1 MADDY
6 LFKGIEA
13 PSDSPADSFVD
24 TVAAAGGLVGAAF
37 VFSRTKRGAR
47 VLSKLDP
54 IIGQVERRL
63 SKITDD
69 GANAI
74 TLSEL
79 EGYANQALRGNFP
92 KPSSTVTADEQTD
105 ILRDTFNR
113 TLNLQA
119 DAEKHLQGLYHSQ
132 VIDSIATDFK
142 DAGVNQATID
152 NMVDAI
158 NNIVPS
164 QRYDGTVGF
173 SERLKNTLRDVV
185 MDGDSEH
192 AIFDD
197 TDVALQAIQN
207 LTRKQSFEDWQ
218 SVGGRGE
225 KITENFID
233 NQIRDIGELLEK
245 HQAKK
250 TGEIHDFALAD
261 FVKQKQADAAID
273 NGALD
278 VPIISRNGKRD
289 IIDVDNALDK
299 IRSDSRTAFLAD
311 LFENAKYNDS
321 TKYVDGEVSNTPNLD
336 KIKSEA
342 RGIVGDTLFGK
353 LFGLD
358 DLSPRNQLGVDVYSN
373 VQFKLGMANFQKEG
387 TLLVR
392 NRDKLYRQDLT
403 TGKME
408 QMDISGYNWHSAN
421 DDIVHHSRIMS
432 QYGVQQEKT
441 NWAQLGRSEGAKRLT
456 DVDGDNL
463 YALRNT
469 NIYQLS
475 ESELSAL
482 GRRAY
487 SHARAVQSI
496 DIDLEKNTEKIVLDL
511 AASKEGIKKDTL
523 SKIRDVY
530 HAKSE
535 SAKRRILRN
544 IYVDQVD
551 NLDLLSVVKAASDGK
566 KINARLR
573 DDGIGIGSEALY
585 KIKSVEET
593 INEAVVKNAVDSLGK
608 TQAEAYA
615 KIDSLNISPG
625 EKQKLKDMYTLEK
638 YKKESGIN
646 VIKDRHNFN
655 RYKQDIGSAVF
666 KKIQDTLDDSPEADR
681 ILGHYLGNSKD
692 IHYDYGKKG
701 NAAAPVLARKSL
713 DVKKIITS
721 WNSGD
726 LNGLM
731 QGISDSAKGLFANSK
746 LSQTT
751 WLGKITG
758 GHLDFSNNSTANDLS
773 VAGSTLYKMVS
784 RLSGGLNMLDPGAFT
799 GVVNN
804 WLTRGIAQF
813 INIGHGLGLHE
824 NATRSSLEIIDKLL
838 FKRVL
843 PASFLYTQ
851 LDWADDTFNLNEN
864 FQTGLAN
871 IDLGFRKFTDATGL
885 TDAFKLAK
893 MANPMAQY
901 ISGDYRPYQSYEER
915 LDYYQNGKDPI
926 RAGRYWVWGSSNE
939 FRGSSISYWE
949 DNSLKLA
956 KSDYKTE
963 GIYGGYFNK
972 WMHSPIPT
980 LSNPLSPLIYALNP
994 YWLEEM
1000 HSEDRPYLESGPLFE
1015 SNTLQGLIL
1024 NPTLG
1029 EIIKPKKKYH
1039 EDRMWFGRDVKAVMY
1054 HMNQQIQEQS
1064 QDTRY
1069 LIFQNG
1075 RLGVYD
1081 FTAFDHTTDNE
1092 YVQSSDQQYSQQ
1104 APMYASAADYVK
1116 YINPDGTVN
1125 PEVASLQP
1133 VTSGTGSAISAMNNA
1148 IYSGSS
1154 PYTNPNGMYI
1164 QQRVRRGRS
1173 KGSLEEILNNA
1184 DLYNNLMNSNG
1195 GRDYLDELQT
1205 TSRLLTG
1212 IYGYIG
1218 SSVFGRDE
1226 SKFIA
1231 NAGDIDSFTR
1241 QFWDAGVGG
1250 LGGETAEIGRRFLPE
1265 FSRRRRVNP
1274 LMNTMADQHA
1284 WLPEKFYMGDAY
1296 CISKNT
1302 MVEVGNLDYL
1312 AADEVIENKSVI
1324 TDHTGQNTIV
1334 NKIVCRKI
1342 ELKEKVYSIKVNSL
1356 FAFNYEFSENH
1367 PLLITESTNNTT
1379 KELSD
1384 YSLSYYNKAN
1394 IILNALKRGINS
1406 KKILAD
1412 IVNISINDVCQLWK
1426 RMAQDDLIFDYKLD
1440 KYNIYLKNYKL
1451 YDINLLKNRLSWKKA
1466 KDVKVGN
1473 YVAYPIPE
1481 SKDEEIVIDLGLLIP
1496 EYISTEKYIYTSK
1509 VRNKQFIEIY
1519 EYLENN
1525 GVPTFKRG
1533 ERKLLLEK
1541 MGWNDKV
1548 YENVQAKFRNKKI
1561 LKRIPRKFVL
1571 TKQICYAFGLY
1582 LAEGWNNGCWVGM
1595 AHNVNERD
1603 YAYNAFLGFKQIDPY
1618 ISFSFKRT
1626 DKTNGAYSGFGSS
1639 VIAELL
1645 NKLFNKGAYNKKM
1658 PEFFWNA
1665 KEECVLGLLEGYI
1678 CGDGCNLITKS
1689 GYGSEIEKISVS
1701 SCNKKLL
1708 YQVRKLL
1715 LRFNIVGSINI
1726 HNKEPK
1732 KNKINKYIVTSGI
1745 AYTLS
1750 IRGKKASILSELLFG
1765 KSLLPI
1771 NNKAK
1776 ESSHYYINN
1785 GYLYLRIEDIKEI
1798 DTVKEVYGYQVN
1810 QNNSFCVVGFA
1821 THNTKVIN
1829 GEARLPG
1836 AGYEA
1841 INQLHPDQF
1850 ASDGYGAIDRYKIL
1864 ADIAPNSPEYKY
1876 WKQIVKMM
1884 NSDEAKK
1891 VLQDTEEMVKHQG
1904 KKHDFFNY
1912 KFLGKTTVSQDGH
1925 IEEVLS
1931 NGKFKIAGD
1940 DRLYQIA
1947 GVKFKENGFMSKQ
1960 QLLQVIQP
1968 GQRVTMRI
1976 DDEERTDNPDAPQ
1989 APIRAALFL
1998 NGENIS
2004 DTLREVGL
2012 AEYDMDDSSAAGAY
2026 ANYNTFGRIFGSAAE
2041 LVTHAQIPILHSQF
2055 MRINDP
2061 LEEYRSDQLY
2071 GSGFASWEDI
2081 VDTMLVPT
2089 FEQSKTSFVKDLVA
2103 DSAYRYYKGINSR
2116 ALDNVS
2122 KSRLAVAKFASTYL
2136 DGPAL
2141 AGEITGRFTFVGANA
2156 VERKEKLSRAFRFA
2170 GNAFAMT
2177 TSTDDPMYATYAWGR
2192 MGYDIGS
2199 HLNLFDK
2206 FISDESSIGRFAE
2219 HLFGSVD
2226 NKGIESLVDFA
2237 KRTRASRM
2245 LQAAA
2250 FAGTGLAIAL
2260 AKNNPITEALGIDH
2274 VYTPDNVEKRWDTE
2288 EYFDRLRYIK
2298 YMGLYEA
2305 AKEKAKAEEGV
2316 DVDKL
2321 YQHQEALRAE
2331 MDGDVSITDMMA
2343 SVLTSGTPSND
2354 PLAQWINKKFG
2365 RLSEDMTTL
2374 VAGEWTEQAIMYHQV
2389 AESTV
2394 YALNK
2399 DSEYSDIIRA
2409 LPSTEKEYFVEF
2421 AKVTNEKQR
2430 RAILRNVSPSLAK
2443 ALRLVWYQE
2452 ETETESN
2459 ESYFTTHNLP
2469 GPLWQGWEASS
2480 NLEDIKAK
2488 VIYNEGM
2495 QFADFGIYSSTY
2507 EDPEVINAPN
2517 IENIRNG
2524 DDPITVRAKINT
2536 VLSGIGLT
2544 EKQIQVNPT
2553 QQDSIIDI
2561 VTNVTSVLGYK
2572 IDKALSFL

>member
-37 VFSRTKRGAR
+37 AFSRTKRGAR

-92 KPSSTVTADEQTD
+92 RPSSVVTADKQTD
-105 ILRDTFNR
+105 IIRDTANR
-113 TLNLQA
+113 ILNLQA
-119 DAEKHLQGLYHSQ
+119 DAEKYSQNLYHAQ
-132 VIDSIATDFK
+132 VIDTIATDFK

-158 NNIVPS
+158 NSIAPS
-164 QRYDGTVGF
+164 QRYDGSLGF

-185 MDGDSEH
+185 MDGESEH
-192 AIFDD
+192 AAFDD
-197 TDVALQAIQN
+197 TDVALRAIQN
-207 LTRKQSFEDWQ
+207 LTRKESLADWQ
-218 SVGGRGE
+218 SVGSRGE

-261 FVKQKQADAAID
+261 FVKQKQVDAAID

-278 VPIISRNGKRD
+278 VPIVSRNGKRD
-289 IIDVDNALDK
+289 IIDIDNALDK
-299 IRSDSRTAFLAD
+299 IRSNDKTTFLAD
-311 LFENAKYNDS
+311 LLENAKYNDS
-321 TKYVDGEVSNTPNLD
+321 TKYVDGEVLNTPNLD

-373 VQFKLGMANFQKEG
+373 AQFKLGMANFQKEG

-408 QMDISGYNWHSAN
+408 QMDISGYNWQSAN
-421 DDIVHHSRIMS
+421 DDIVHYGRLMN

-441 NWAQLGRSEGAKRLT
+441 NLAQLGRSEGAKRLT
-456 DVDGDNL
+456 DVDGNNL
-463 YALRNT
+463 YALRNI
-469 NIYQLS
+469 NINQLS

-535 SAKRRILRN
+535 SAKRRILRD
-544 IYVDQVD
+544 IDVDQVD
-551 NLDLLSVVKAASDGK
+551 NLDLLSVTKAAHDGK

-593 INEAVVKNAVDSLGK
+593 VNEAVVKNAVDSLGK

-625 EKQKLKDMYTLEK
+625 EKQKLKDMYTIEK

-655 RYKQDIGSAVF
+655 RDKQDIGSAVF
-666 KKIQDTLDDSPEADR
+666 DKIQKTLDDSPEADR
-681 ILGHYLGNSKD
+681 ILGHYLGNGKD
-692 IHYDYGKKG
+692 IHFDFGKKG

-726 LNGLM
+726 LNGIM

-751 WLGKITG
+751 FLGKITG
-758 GHLDFSNNSTANDLS
+758 GHLDFSNNTTGNDLS
-773 VAGSTLYKMVS
+773 VAGAYLYKMGH

-980 LSNPLSPLIYALNP
+980 LSNPLSPLIYTLNP

-1081 FTAFDHTTDNE
+1081 FTAFDHPTDNE
-1092 YVQSSDQQYSQQ
+1092 YVQSGDQQYAPQ

-1164 QQRVRRGRS
+1164 QQRVRRGRP

-1296 CISKNT
+1296 
-1302 MVEVGNLDYL
+1302 
-1312 AADEVIENKSVI
+1312 
-1324 TDHTGQNTIV
+1324 
-1334 NKIVCRKI
+1334 
-1342 ELKEKVYSIKVNSL
+1342 
-1356 FAFNYEFSENH
+1356 
-1367 PLLITESTNNTT
+1367 
-1379 KELSD
+1379 
-1384 YSLSYYNKAN
+1384 
-1394 IILNALKRGINS
+1394 
-1406 KKILAD
+1406 
-1412 IVNISINDVCQLWK
+1412 
-1426 RMAQDDLIFDYKLD
+1426 
-1440 KYNIYLKNYKL
+1440 
-1451 YDINLLKNRLSWKKA
+1451 
-1466 KDVKVGN
+1466 
-1473 YVAYPIPE
+1473 
-1481 SKDEEIVIDLGLLIP
+1481 
-1496 EYISTEKYIYTSK
+1496 
-1509 VRNKQFIEIY
+1509 
-1519 EYLENN
+1519 
-1525 GVPTFKRG
+1525 
-1533 ERKLLLEK
+1533 
-1541 MGWNDKV
+1541 
-1548 YENVQAKFRNKKI
+1548 
-1561 LKRIPRKFVL
+1561 
-1571 TKQICYAFGLY
+1571 
-1582 LAEGWNNGCWVGM
+1582 
-1595 AHNVNERD
+1595 
-1603 YAYNAFLGFKQIDPY
+1603 
-1618 ISFSFKRT
+1618 
-1626 DKTNGAYSGFGSS
+1626 
-1639 VIAELL
+1639 
-1645 NKLFNKGAYNKKM
+1645 
-1658 PEFFWNA
+1658 
-1665 KEECVLGLLEGYI
+1665 
-1678 CGDGCNLITKS
+1678 
-1689 GYGSEIEKISVS
+1689 
-1701 SCNKKLL
+1701 
-1708 YQVRKLL
+1708 
-1715 LRFNIVGSINI
+1715 
-1726 HNKEPK
+1726 
-1732 KNKINKYIVTSGI
+1732 
-1745 AYTLS
+1745 
-1750 IRGKKASILSELLFG
+1750 
-1765 KSLLPI
+1765 
-1771 NNKAK
+1771 
-1776 ESSHYYINN
+1776 
-1785 GYLYLRIEDIKEI
+1785 
-1798 DTVKEVYGYQVN
+1798 
-1810 QNNSFCVVGFA
+1810 
-1821 THNTKVIN
+1821 TKVIN

-2071 GSGFASWEDI
+2071 GSGFSSWEDI
-2081 VDTMLVPT
+2081 IDTMLVPT

-2116 ALDNVS
+2116 TLDNVS

-2170 GNAFAMT
+2170 GNTFAMA

-2260 AKNNPITEALGIDH
+2260 AKNNPITEALGLDH

-2321 YQHQEALRAE
+2321 YQHQEALRVE

-2374 VAGEWTEQAIMYHQV
+2374 AAGEWTEQAIMYHQV

-2536 VLSGIGLT
+2536 VLSGVGLT

-2553 QQDSIIDI
+2553 QQDGIIDI

>member
-37 VFSRTKRGAR
+37 AFSRTKRGAR

-92 KPSSTVTADEQTD
+92 KPSSTVTADKQTD

-207 LTRKQSFEDWQ
+207 LTRKQSFED
-218 SVGGRGE
+218 GGRGE
-225 KITENFID
+225 KIVDNFID

-278 VPIISRNGKRD
+278 VPIVSRNGKRD

-321 TKYVDGEVSNTPNLD
+321 TKYVDGEVLNTPNLD

-373 VQFKLGMANFQKEG
+373 AQFKLGMANFQKEG

-408 QMDISGYNWHSAN
+408 EMDISGYNWHSAN

-441 NWAQLGRSEGAKRLT
+441 NWVQLGRSEGAKRLT
-456 DVDGDNL
+456 DVDGNNL

-469 NIYQLS
+469 NIDQLS

-544 IYVDQVD
+544 IDVDQVD

-593 INEAVVKNAVDSLGK
+593 VNEAVVKNAVDSLGK

-655 RYKQDIGSAVF
+655 RDKQDIGSAVF

-813 INIGHGLGLHE
+813 VNIGHGLGLHE

-885 TDAFKLAK
+885 TDVFKLAK

-1029 EIIKPKKKYH
+1029 EIIKPKRKYH

-1081 FTAFDHTTDNE
+1081 FTAFDHPTDNE
-1092 YVQSSDQQYSQQ
+1092 YVQSGDQQYAPQ

-1125 PEVASLQP
+1125 PKVASLQP

-1154 PYTNPNGMYI
+1154 TYTNPNGMYI
-1164 QQRVRRGRS
+1164 QQRVRRGRP

-1274 LMNTMADQHA
+1274 LMNDVAEKYP
-1284 WLPEKFYMGDAY
+1284 WLPEKFYTGDLM
-1296 CISKNT
+1296 T
-1302 MVEVGNLDYL
+1302 
-1312 AADEVIENKSVI
+1312 
-1324 TDHTGQNTIV
+1324 
-1334 NKIVCRKI
+1334 KI
-1342 ELKEKVYSIKVNSL
+1342 
-1356 FAFNYEFSENH
+1356 
-1367 PLLITESTNNTT
+1367 
-1379 KELSD
+1379 
-1384 YSLSYYNKAN
+1384 
-1394 IILNALKRGINS
+1394 
-1406 KKILAD
+1406 
-1412 IVNISINDVCQLWK
+1412 
-1426 RMAQDDLIFDYKLD
+1426 
-1440 KYNIYLKNYKL
+1440 
-1451 YDINLLKNRLSWKKA
+1451 
-1466 KDVKVGN
+1466 
-1473 YVAYPIPE
+1473 
-1481 SKDEEIVIDLGLLIP
+1481 
-1496 EYISTEKYIYTSK
+1496 
-1509 VRNKQFIEIY
+1509 
-1519 EYLENN
+1519 
-1525 GVPTFKRG
+1525 
-1533 ERKLLLEK
+1533 
-1541 MGWNDKV
+1541 
-1548 YENVQAKFRNKKI
+1548 
-1561 LKRIPRKFVL
+1561 
-1571 TKQICYAFGLY
+1571 
-1582 LAEGWNNGCWVGM
+1582 
-1595 AHNVNERD
+1595 
-1603 YAYNAFLGFKQIDPY
+1603 
-1618 ISFSFKRT
+1618 
-1626 DKTNGAYSGFGSS
+1626 
-1639 VIAELL
+1639 
-1645 NKLFNKGAYNKKM
+1645 
-1658 PEFFWNA
+1658 
-1665 KEECVLGLLEGYI
+1665 
-1678 CGDGCNLITKS
+1678 
-1689 GYGSEIEKISVS
+1689 
-1701 SCNKKLL
+1701 
-1708 YQVRKLL
+1708 
-1715 LRFNIVGSINI
+1715 
-1726 HNKEPK
+1726 
-1732 KNKINKYIVTSGI
+1732 
-1745 AYTLS
+1745 
-1750 IRGKKASILSELLFG
+1750 
-1765 KSLLPI
+1765 
-1771 NNKAK
+1771 
-1776 ESSHYYINN
+1776 
-1785 GYLYLRIEDIKEI
+1785 
-1798 DTVKEVYGYQVN
+1798 
-1810 QNNSFCVVGFA
+1810 
-1821 THNTKVIN
+1821 IN

-1850 ASDGYGAIDRYKIL
+1850 GAYGAIDRYKIL

-2071 GSGFASWEDI
+2071 GSGFSSWEDI
-2081 VDTMLVPT
+2081 IDTMLVPT

-2116 ALDNVS
+2116 TLDNVS

-2170 GNAFAMT
+2170 GNAFAMA

-2260 AKNNPITEALGIDH
+2260 AKNNPITEALGLDH

-2374 VAGEWTEQAIMYHQV
+2374 AAGEWTEQAIMYHQV

-2553 QQDSIIDI
+2553 QQDGIIDI

>member
-37 VFSRTKRGAR
+37 AFSRTKRGAR

-92 KPSSTVTADEQTD
+92 KPSSTVTADKQTD

-152 NMVDAI
+152 NMVDTI

-278 VPIISRNGKRD
+278 VPIVSRNGKRD

-321 TKYVDGEVSNTPNLD
+321 TKYVDGEVLNTPNLD

-373 VQFKLGMANFQKEG
+373 AQFKLGMANFQKEG

-408 QMDISGYNWHSAN
+408 EMDISGYNWQSAN
-421 DDIVHHSRIMS
+421 DDIVHYGRLMN

-456 DVDGDNL
+456 DVDGNNL
-463 YALRNT
+463 YALRNIDI
-469 NIYQLS
+469 NQLS

-535 SAKRRILRN
+535 SAKRRILRD
-544 IYVDQVD
+544 IDVDQVD

-593 INEAVVKNAVDSLGK
+593 VNEAVVKNAVDSLGK

-625 EKQKLKDMYTLEK
+625 EKQKLKDMYTIEK

-655 RYKQDIGSAVF
+655 RDKQDIGSAVF
-666 KKIQDTLDDSPEADR
+666 DKIQRTLDDSPEADR
-681 ILGHYLGNSKD
+681 ILGHYLGNGKD
-692 IHYDYGKKG
+692 IHFDFGKKG

-726 LNGLM
+726 LNGIM

-751 WLGKITG
+751 FLGKITG
-758 GHLDFSNNSTANDLS
+758 GHLDFSNNTTGNDLS
-773 VAGSTLYKMVS
+773 VAGAYLYKMGH

-1081 FTAFDHTTDNE
+1081 FTTFDHPTDNE
-1092 YVQSSDQQYSQQ
+1092 YVQSGDQQYSQQ

-1164 QQRVRRGRS
+1164 QQRVRRGRP

-1296 CISKNT
+1296 
-1302 MVEVGNLDYL
+1302 
-1312 AADEVIENKSVI
+1312 
-1324 TDHTGQNTIV
+1324 
-1334 NKIVCRKI
+1334 
-1342 ELKEKVYSIKVNSL
+1342 
-1356 FAFNYEFSENH
+1356 
-1367 PLLITESTNNTT
+1367 
-1379 KELSD
+1379 
-1384 YSLSYYNKAN
+1384 
-1394 IILNALKRGINS
+1394 
-1406 KKILAD
+1406 
-1412 IVNISINDVCQLWK
+1412 
-1426 RMAQDDLIFDYKLD
+1426 
-1440 KYNIYLKNYKL
+1440 
-1451 YDINLLKNRLSWKKA
+1451 
-1466 KDVKVGN
+1466 
-1473 YVAYPIPE
+1473 
-1481 SKDEEIVIDLGLLIP
+1481 
-1496 EYISTEKYIYTSK
+1496 
-1509 VRNKQFIEIY
+1509 
-1519 EYLENN
+1519 
-1525 GVPTFKRG
+1525 
-1533 ERKLLLEK
+1533 
-1541 MGWNDKV
+1541 
-1548 YENVQAKFRNKKI
+1548 
-1561 LKRIPRKFVL
+1561 
-1571 TKQICYAFGLY
+1571 
-1582 LAEGWNNGCWVGM
+1582 
-1595 AHNVNERD
+1595 
-1603 YAYNAFLGFKQIDPY
+1603 
-1618 ISFSFKRT
+1618 
-1626 DKTNGAYSGFGSS
+1626 
-1639 VIAELL
+1639 
-1645 NKLFNKGAYNKKM
+1645 
-1658 PEFFWNA
+1658 
-1665 KEECVLGLLEGYI
+1665 
-1678 CGDGCNLITKS
+1678 
-1689 GYGSEIEKISVS
+1689 
-1701 SCNKKLL
+1701 
-1708 YQVRKLL
+1708 
-1715 LRFNIVGSINI
+1715 
-1726 HNKEPK
+1726 
-1732 KNKINKYIVTSGI
+1732 
-1745 AYTLS
+1745 
-1750 IRGKKASILSELLFG
+1750 
-1765 KSLLPI
+1765 
-1771 NNKAK
+1771 
-1776 ESSHYYINN
+1776 
-1785 GYLYLRIEDIKEI
+1785 
-1798 DTVKEVYGYQVN
+1798 
-1810 QNNSFCVVGFA
+1810 
-1821 THNTKVIN
+1821 TKVIN

-2116 ALDNVS
+2116 TLENAS

-2170 GNAFAMT
+2170 GNAFAMA

-2206 FISDESSIGRFAE
+2206 FVSDESSIGRFAE

-2226 NKGIESLVDFA
+2226 NKGIESLVNFA

-2260 AKNNPITEALGIDH
+2260 AKNNPITEALGLDH

-2331 MDGDVSITDMMA
+2331 IDGDVSITDMMA

-2374 VAGEWTEQAIMYHQV
+2374 AAGEWTEQAIMYHQV

-2469 GPLWQGWEASS
+2469 GPLWQGWEVSS

-2536 VLSGIGLT
+2536 VLSGVGLT

-2553 QQDSIIDI
+2553 QQDGIIDI

>member
-69 GANAI
+69 GVNAI

-92 KPSSTVTADEQTD
+92 RPSSVVTADKQTD
-105 ILRDTFNR
+105 IIRDTANR
-113 TLNLQA
+113 ILNLQA
-119 DAEKHLQGLYHSQ
+119 DAEKYSQNLYHAQ
-132 VIDSIATDFK
+132 VIDTIATDFK

-158 NNIVPS
+158 NSIVPS
-164 QRYDGTVGF
+164 QRYDGSLGF

-185 MDGDSEH
+185 MDGESEH
-192 AIFDD
+192 AAFDD
-197 TDVALQAIQN
+197 TDVALRAIQN
-207 LTRKQSFEDWQ
+207 LTRKESLADWQ
-218 SVGGRGE
+218 SVGSRGE
-225 KITENFID
+225 KIVDNFIE
-233 NQIRDIGELLEK
+233 NQIRDAGELLSK

-250 TGEIHDFALAD
+250 TGEVHDFALAD
-261 FVKQKQADAAID
+261 YLKEKQVNASID
-273 NGALD
+273 EGALD
-278 VPIISRNGKRD
+278 VPIVSRNGKRD
-289 IIDVDNALDK
+289 IIDIDNALDK
-299 IRSDSRTAFLAD
+299 IRSNDRTAFLAD
-311 LFENAKYNDS
+311 LLENAKYNDS
-321 TKYVDGEVSNTPNLD
+321 TKYVDGEILNTPNLD

-342 RGIVGDTLFGK
+342 RGIVGDTLVGK

-373 VQFKLGMANFQKEG
+373 AQFKLGMANFQKEG

-408 QMDISGYNWHSAN
+408 EMDISGYNWQSAN
-421 DDIVHHSRIMS
+421 DDIVHYGRLMN

-441 NWAQLGRSEGAKRLT
+441 NWAQLGQSEGAKRLT
-456 DVDGDNL
+456 DVDGNNL
-463 YALRNT
+463 Y
-469 NIYQLS
+469 
-475 ESELSAL
+475 AL

-530 HAKSE
+530 HAKNE
-535 SAKRRILRN
+535 SAKRRILRD
-544 IYVDQVD
+544 IDVDQVD
-551 NLDLLSVVKAASDGK
+551 NLDLLSVTKAAHDGK

-593 INEAVVKNAVDSLGK
+593 VNEAVVKNAVDSLGK

-625 EKQKLKDMYTLEK
+625 EKQKLKDMYTIEK

-655 RYKQDIGSAVF
+655 RDKQDIGSAVF
-666 KKIQDTLDDSPEADR
+666 DKIQKTLDDSPEADR
-681 ILGHYLGNSKD
+681 ILGHYLGNGKD
-692 IHYDYGKKG
+692 IHFDFGKKG

-726 LNGLM
+726 LNGIM

-751 WLGKITG
+751 FLGKITG
-758 GHLDFSNNSTANDLS
+758 GHLDFSNNTTGNDLS
-773 VAGSTLYKMVS
+773 VAGAYLYKMGH

-1081 FTAFDHTTDNE
+1081 FTAFDHPTANE
-1092 YVQSSDQQYSQQ
+1092 YVQSGDQQYASQ

-1164 QQRVRRGRS
+1164 QQRVRRGRP

-1284 WLPEKFYMGDAY
+1284 WLPEKFFVGGDPF
-1296 CISKNT
+1296 T
-1302 MVEVGNLDYL
+1302 
-1312 AADEVIENKSVI
+1312 
-1324 TDHTGQNTIV
+1324 
-1334 NKIVCRKI
+1334 KI
-1342 ELKEKVYSIKVNSL
+1342 
-1356 FAFNYEFSENH
+1356 
-1367 PLLITESTNNTT
+1367 
-1379 KELSD
+1379 
-1384 YSLSYYNKAN
+1384 
-1394 IILNALKRGINS
+1394 
-1406 KKILAD
+1406 
-1412 IVNISINDVCQLWK
+1412 
-1426 RMAQDDLIFDYKLD
+1426 
-1440 KYNIYLKNYKL
+1440 
-1451 YDINLLKNRLSWKKA
+1451 
-1466 KDVKVGN
+1466 
-1473 YVAYPIPE
+1473 
-1481 SKDEEIVIDLGLLIP
+1481 
-1496 EYISTEKYIYTSK
+1496 
-1509 VRNKQFIEIY
+1509 
-1519 EYLENN
+1519 
-1525 GVPTFKRG
+1525 
-1533 ERKLLLEK
+1533 
-1541 MGWNDKV
+1541 
-1548 YENVQAKFRNKKI
+1548 
-1561 LKRIPRKFVL
+1561 
-1571 TKQICYAFGLY
+1571 
-1582 LAEGWNNGCWVGM
+1582 
-1595 AHNVNERD
+1595 
-1603 YAYNAFLGFKQIDPY
+1603 
-1618 ISFSFKRT
+1618 
-1626 DKTNGAYSGFGSS
+1626 
-1639 VIAELL
+1639 
-1645 NKLFNKGAYNKKM
+1645 
-1658 PEFFWNA
+1658 
-1665 KEECVLGLLEGYI
+1665 
-1678 CGDGCNLITKS
+1678 
-1689 GYGSEIEKISVS
+1689 
-1701 SCNKKLL
+1701 
-1708 YQVRKLL
+1708 
-1715 LRFNIVGSINI
+1715 
-1726 HNKEPK
+1726 
-1732 KNKINKYIVTSGI
+1732 
-1745 AYTLS
+1745 
-1750 IRGKKASILSELLFG
+1750 
-1765 KSLLPI
+1765 
-1771 NNKAK
+1771 
-1776 ESSHYYINN
+1776 
-1785 GYLYLRIEDIKEI
+1785 
-1798 DTVKEVYGYQVN
+1798 
-1810 QNNSFCVVGFA
+1810 
-1821 THNTKVIN
+1821 IN

-2071 GSGFASWEDI
+2071 GSGFSSWEDI
-2081 VDTMLVPT
+2081 IDTMLVPT

-2170 GNAFAMT
+2170 GNAFAMA

-2192 MGYDIGS
+2192 MGYDMGS

-2206 FISDESSIGRFAE
+2206 FVSDESSIGRFAE

-2260 AKNNPITEALGIDH
+2260 AKNNPITEALGLDH

-2374 VAGEWTEQAIMYHQV
+2374 AAGEWTEQAIMYHQV

-2553 QQDSIIDI
+2553 QQDGIIDI

>member
-37 VFSRTKRGAR
+37 AFSRTKRGAR

-92 KPSSTVTADEQTD
+92 KPSSVVTADKQTD
-105 ILRDTFNR
+105 IIRDTANR
-113 TLNLQA
+113 ILNLQA
-119 DAEKHLQGLYHSQ
+119 DAEKYSQNLYHAQ
-132 VIDSIATDFK
+132 VIDTIAIDFK

-158 NNIVPS
+158 NSIAPS
-164 QRYDGTVGF
+164 QRYDGSLGF

-185 MDGDSEH
+185 MDGESEH
-192 AIFDD
+192 AAFDD
-197 TDVALQAIQN
+197 TDVALRAIQN
-207 LTRKQSFEDWQ
+207 LTRKESLADWQ
-218 SVGGRGE
+218 NVGGRGE
-225 KITENFID
+225 KIVENFIE
-233 NQIRDIGELLEK
+233 NQIKDAGELLSK

-250 TGEIHDFALAD
+250 TGEVHDFALAD
-261 FVKQKQADAAID
+261 YLKEKQVNASID
-273 NGALD
+273 EGALD
-278 VPIISRNGKRD
+278 VPIVSHNGKRD
-289 IIDVDNALDK
+289 IIDIDNALDR
-299 IRSDSRTAFLAD
+299 IRSNDRTAFLAD
-311 LFENAKYNDS
+311 LLENAKYNDS
-321 TKYVDGEVSNTPNLD
+321 TKYVDGEILNTPNLD

-342 RGIVGDTLFGK
+342 KGIVGDTLAGK

-373 VQFKLGMANFQKEG
+373 AQFKLGMANFQKEG

-408 QMDISGYNWHSAN
+408 QMDISGYNWQSAN
-421 DDIVHHSRIMS
+421 DDIIHYGRLMN

-456 DVDGDNL
+456 DVDGNNL
-463 YALRNT
+463 YALRNI
-469 NIYQLS
+469 NIDQLN

-535 SAKRRILRN
+535 SAKRRILRD
-544 IYVDQVD
+544 IDVDQVD
-551 NLDLLSVVKAASDGK
+551 NLDLLSVTKAARDGK

-593 INEAVVKNAVDSLGK
+593 VNEAVVKNAVDSLGK

-625 EKQKLKDMYTLEK
+625 EKQKLKDMYTIEK

-655 RYKQDIGSAVF
+655 RDKQDIGSAVF
-666 KKIQDTLDDSPEADR
+666 DKIQRTLDDSPEADR
-681 ILGHYLGNSKD
+681 ILGHYLGNGKD
-692 IHYDYGKKG
+692 VHFDFGKKG

-726 LNGLM
+726 LDGIM

-751 WLGKITG
+751 FLGKITG
-758 GHLDFSNNSTANDLS
+758 GHLDFSNNTTGNDLS
-773 VAGSTLYKMVS
+773 IAGAYLYKMGH

-813 INIGHGLGLHE
+813 VNIGHGLGLHE
-824 NATRSSLEIIDKLL
+824 NATRSSLEIFDKLL

-885 TDAFKLAK
+885 TDVFKLAK

-1081 FTAFDHTTDNE
+1081 FTAFDHPTDNE
-1092 YVQSSDQQYSQQ
+1092 YVQSGDQQYSQQ

-1154 PYTNPNGMYI
+1154 PYTNPSGMYI
-1164 QQRVRRGRS
+1164 QQRIKRGKY
-1173 KGSLEEILNNA
+1173 KGSIEDVLNNA

-1250 LGGETAEIGRRFLPE
+1250 LGGETAEISRRFLPE

-1296 CISKNT
+1296 
-1302 MVEVGNLDYL
+1302 
-1312 AADEVIENKSVI
+1312 
-1324 TDHTGQNTIV
+1324 
-1334 NKIVCRKI
+1334 
-1342 ELKEKVYSIKVNSL
+1342 
-1356 FAFNYEFSENH
+1356 
-1367 PLLITESTNNTT
+1367 
-1379 KELSD
+1379 
-1384 YSLSYYNKAN
+1384 
-1394 IILNALKRGINS
+1394 
-1406 KKILAD
+1406 
-1412 IVNISINDVCQLWK
+1412 
-1426 RMAQDDLIFDYKLD
+1426 
-1440 KYNIYLKNYKL
+1440 
-1451 YDINLLKNRLSWKKA
+1451 
-1466 KDVKVGN
+1466 
-1473 YVAYPIPE
+1473 
-1481 SKDEEIVIDLGLLIP
+1481 
-1496 EYISTEKYIYTSK
+1496 
-1509 VRNKQFIEIY
+1509 
-1519 EYLENN
+1519 
-1525 GVPTFKRG
+1525 
-1533 ERKLLLEK
+1533 
-1541 MGWNDKV
+1541 
-1548 YENVQAKFRNKKI
+1548 
-1561 LKRIPRKFVL
+1561 
-1571 TKQICYAFGLY
+1571 
-1582 LAEGWNNGCWVGM
+1582 
-1595 AHNVNERD
+1595 
-1603 YAYNAFLGFKQIDPY
+1603 
-1618 ISFSFKRT
+1618 
-1626 DKTNGAYSGFGSS
+1626 
-1639 VIAELL
+1639 
-1645 NKLFNKGAYNKKM
+1645 
-1658 PEFFWNA
+1658 
-1665 KEECVLGLLEGYI
+1665 
-1678 CGDGCNLITKS
+1678 
-1689 GYGSEIEKISVS
+1689 
-1701 SCNKKLL
+1701 
-1708 YQVRKLL
+1708 
-1715 LRFNIVGSINI
+1715 
-1726 HNKEPK
+1726 
-1732 KNKINKYIVTSGI
+1732 
-1745 AYTLS
+1745 
-1750 IRGKKASILSELLFG
+1750 
-1765 KSLLPI
+1765 
-1771 NNKAK
+1771 
-1776 ESSHYYINN
+1776 
-1785 GYLYLRIEDIKEI
+1785 
-1798 DTVKEVYGYQVN
+1798 
-1810 QNNSFCVVGFA
+1810 
-1821 THNTKVIN
+1821 TKVIN

-1968 GQRVTMRI
+1968 GQHVTMRI

-2116 ALDNVS
+2116 TLNNTS

-2170 GNAFAMT
+2170 GNAFAMA

-2260 AKNNPITEALGIDH
+2260 AKNNPITEALGLDH

-2374 VAGEWTEQAIMYHQV
+2374 AAGEWTEQAIMYHQV

-2553 QQDSIIDI
+2553 QQDGIIDI

>member
-6 LFKGIEA
+6 LYKGVEA

-37 VFSRTKRGAR
+37 ALSRTKRGAR
-47 VLSKLDP
+47 LLSKFDP
-54 IIGQVERRL
+54 LIGAVEKRFDMF
-63 SKITDD
+63 TDD

-74 TLSEL
+74 TSSEL
-79 EGYANQALRGNFP
+79 GHYVNRVLRGDFP
-92 KPSSTVTADEQTD
+92 KPSSTVTADKQTD
-105 ILRDTFNR
+105 ILRDAANNIV
-113 TLNLQA
+113 NLQYR
-119 DAEKHLQGLYHSQ
+119 AEQNLQNIYHAQ
-132 VIDSIATDFK
+132 VIDSMVTDFK

-158 NNIVPS
+158 NEIAPS
-164 QRYDGTVGF
+164 QRYDGTLGF
-173 SERLKNTLRDVV
+173 SERLKNTLMDVV
-185 MDGDSEH
+185 TGGDSEH
-192 AIFDD
+192 AIVND
-197 TDVALQAIQN
+197 TDVALRAVQN
-207 LTRKQSFEDWQ
+207 LERKSSFEDWQ
-218 SVGGRGE
+218 SAGGRGE
-225 KITENFID
+225 KIVENFIET
-233 NQIRDIGELLEK
+233 QIKDTAELLEK

-261 FVKQKQADAAID
+261 FIKEKQANAAID
-273 NGALD
+273 DGALD
-278 VPIISRNGKRD
+278 VPIISSKGKRD
-289 IIDVDNALDK
+289 MNGIENVLDR
-299 IRSDSRTAFLAD
+299 IRSDDRTAFLAD

-321 TKYVDGEVSNTPNLD
+321 TKYVDGEVLNTPNLD
-336 KIKSEA
+336 RLKSNA
-342 RGIVGDTLFGK
+342 RGLANDTLVGK
-353 LFGLD
+353 LFGVD
-358 DLSPRNQLGVDVYSN
+358 DLSPRNQLGIDVYSN
-373 VQFKLGMANFQKEG
+373 AQFKLGMANFQKEG

-408 QMDISGYNWHSAN
+408 EMDISGYNWHAAN
-421 DDIVHHSRIMS
+421 DDIVHYGRQMN
-432 QYGVQQEKT
+432 QYGIQQEKT
-441 NWAQLGRSEGAKRLT
+441 NWAQLGRTAGAKHIT
-456 DVDGDNL
+456 DIDGNNL
-463 YALRNT
+463 YALRHTRIEELN
-469 NIYQLS
+469 
-475 ESELSAL
+475 ESELSSL

-496 DIDLEKNTEKIVLDL
+496 DISLEKNTEKIVLDL

-530 HAKSE
+530 HAKTE
-535 SAKRRILRN
+535 SAKRRILKD
-544 IYVDQVD
+544 IDVDQVD
-551 NLDLLSVVKAASDGK
+551 NLDLLSVTKAARDGK
-566 KINARLR
+566 KINSKLR
-573 DDGIGIGSEALY
+573 DDGIGIGSETLY

-593 INEAVVKNAVDSLGK
+593 VNEAVVKNAVDSLGK

-625 EKQKLKDMYTLEK
+625 QKQKLKDMYSIEK

-646 VIKDRHNFN
+646 TIKDRHNFN
-655 RYKQDIGSAVF
+655 RDKQDIGSAVF
-666 KKIQDTLDDSPEADR
+666 DKIQKTLDNSPEVDK
-681 ILGHYLGNSKD
+681 ILGHYLGNEKD
-692 IHYDYGKKG
+692 VHFDFGKKG

-726 LNGLM
+726 LDGLM

-751 WLGKITG
+751 WLGKLTG
-758 GHLDFSNNSTANDLS
+758 GHLDFSNNTTGNDLS
-773 VAGSTLYKMVS
+773 VMGALLYKMGN
-784 RLSGGLNMLDPGAFT
+784 RLIEGLNLVDPGAFA
-799 GVVNN
+799 GVANN
-804 WLTRGIAQF
+804 WLTRGIGRVF
-813 INIGHGLGLHE
+813 RIGHGFGLHE
-824 NATRSSLEIIDKLL
+824 NATRSSLEILDKLL

-864 FQTGLAN
+864 FQTGIAN

-885 TDAFKLAK
+885 TNVFKLAK

-926 RAGRYWVWGSSNE
+926 RAGRYWVWGSANE

-1029 EIIKPKKKYH
+1029 EIIKPKRKYH

-1064 QDTRY
+1064 QDNRY

-1081 FTAFDHTTDNE
+1081 FTAFDHPTDNE
-1092 YVQSSDQQYSQQ
+1092 YVQSGDQQYSQQ
-1104 APMYASAADYVK
+1104 VPMYASAADYVK

-1154 PYTNPNGMYI
+1154 PYTNPAGMYI
-1164 QQRVRRGRS
+1164 QQRIKRGKY
-1173 KGSLEEILNNA
+1173 KGSIEDVLNNA

-1212 IYGYIG
+1212 IYGYMA
-1218 SSVFGRDE
+1218 SSAFGRDE

-1241 QFWDAGVGG
+1241 QFWDAGIGG
-1250 LGGETAEIGRRFLPE
+1250 LGGETAEISRRFLPE

-1274 LMNTMADQHA
+1274 LMNTMADQYA
-1284 WLPEKFYMGDAY
+1284 WLPEKFF
-1296 CISKNT
+1296 
-1302 MVEVGNLDYL
+1302 
-1312 AADEVIENKSVI
+1312 
-1324 TDHTGQNTIV
+1324 TG
-1334 NKIVCRKI
+1334 
-1342 ELKEKVYSIKVNSL
+1342 
-1356 FAFNYEFSENH
+1356 
-1367 PLLITESTNNTT
+1367 
-1379 KELSD
+1379 
-1384 YSLSYYNKAN
+1384 
-1394 IILNALKRGINS
+1394 
-1406 KKILAD
+1406 
-1412 IVNISINDVCQLWK
+1412 
-1426 RMAQDDLIFDYKLD
+1426 
-1440 KYNIYLKNYKL
+1440 
-1451 YDINLLKNRLSWKKA
+1451 
-1466 KDVKVGN
+1466 
-1473 YVAYPIPE
+1473 
-1481 SKDEEIVIDLGLLIP
+1481 
-1496 EYISTEKYIYTSK
+1496 
-1509 VRNKQFIEIY
+1509 
-1519 EYLENN
+1519 
-1525 GVPTFKRG
+1525 
-1533 ERKLLLEK
+1533 
-1541 MGWNDKV
+1541 
-1548 YENVQAKFRNKKI
+1548 
-1561 LKRIPRKFVL
+1561 
-1571 TKQICYAFGLY
+1571 
-1582 LAEGWNNGCWVGM
+1582 
-1595 AHNVNERD
+1595 
-1603 YAYNAFLGFKQIDPY
+1603 DPY
-1618 ISFSFKRT
+1618 T
-1626 DKTNGAYSGFGSS
+1626 
-1639 VIAELL
+1639 
-1645 NKLFNKGAYNKKM
+1645 KL
-1658 PEFFWNA
+1658 
-1665 KEECVLGLLEGYI
+1665 V
-1678 CGDGCNLITKS
+1678 
-1689 GYGSEIEKISVS
+1689 
-1701 SCNKKLL
+1701 
-1708 YQVRKLL
+1708 
-1715 LRFNIVGSINI
+1715 
-1726 HNKEPK
+1726 
-1732 KNKINKYIVTSGI
+1732 
-1745 AYTLS
+1745 
-1750 IRGKKASILSELLFG
+1750 
-1765 KSLLPI
+1765 
-1771 NNKAK
+1771 
-1776 ESSHYYINN
+1776 
-1785 GYLYLRIEDIKEI
+1785 
-1798 DTVKEVYGYQVN
+1798 
-1810 QNNSFCVVGFA
+1810 
-1821 THNTKVIN
+1821 N

-1836 AGYEA
+1836 KGYEA

-1850 ASDGYGAIDRYKIL
+1850 GAYGAIDRYKIL
-1864 ADIAPNSPEYKY
+1864 ADIAPNSAQYKY

-1968 GQRVTMRI
+1968 GQRVTMRV

-1989 APIRAALFL
+1989 APIRAAVFL

-2041 LVTHAQIPILHSQF
+2041 LITHAQIPILHSQF

-2071 GSGFASWEDI
+2071 GSGFSSWENI
-2081 VDTMLVPT
+2081 IDTMLVPT
-2089 FEQSKTSFVKDLVA
+2089 FEQSKTSFVKDVVA
-2103 DSAYRYYKGINSR
+2103 DSAYRYYK
-2116 ALDNVS
+2116 ALNNRTLEGAS

-2170 GNAFAMT
+2170 GNAFAMA

-2206 FISDESSIGRFAE
+2206 FVSDESIIGRFAE
-2219 HLFGSVD
+2219 NFLGNVD
-2226 NKGIESLVDFA
+2226 NKGIQNLIDFA

-2245 LQAAA
+2245 LQAAT

-2260 AKNNPITEALGIDH
+2260 AKNNPITEALGLDH

-2288 EYFDRLRYIK
+2288 DYFDRLRYIK

-2305 AKEKAKAEEGV
+2305 AKEKAKEVEGV

-2321 YQHQEALRAE
+2321 YQHQAALRAE

-2374 VAGEWTEQAIMYHQV
+2374 AAGEWTEQAIMYHQV

-2459 ESYFTTHNLP
+2459 ELYFTSHNLP

-2480 NLEDIKAK
+2480 NLENIKAK

-2495 QFADFGIYSSTY
+2495 QYADYGIYSSTY

-2517 IENIRNG
+2517 IENIKNG

-2544 EKQIQVNPT
+2544 DKQIQVNPT
-2553 QQDSIIDI
+2553 QQDGIIDI
-2561 VTNVTSVLGYK
+2561 VTNVTSVIGYK

>member
-13 PSDSPADSFVD
+13 PSDSPADSFVN

-92 KPSSTVTADEQTD
+92 RPSSVVTADKQTD
-105 ILRDTFNR
+105 IIRDTANR
-113 TLNLQA
+113 ILNLQA
-119 DAEKHLQGLYHSQ
+119 DAEKYSQNLYHAQ
-132 VIDSIATDFK
+132 VVDSIATDFK

-158 NNIVPS
+158 NSIAPS
-164 QRYDGTVGF
+164 QRYDGSLGF

-185 MDGDSEH
+185 MDGESEH
-192 AIFDD
+192 AAFDD
-197 TDVALQAIQN
+197 TDVALRAIQN
-207 LTRKQSFEDWQ
+207 LTRKESLADWQ
-218 SVGGRGE
+218 SVGSRGE
-225 KITENFID
+225 KIVDNFIE
-233 NQIRDIGELLEK
+233 NQIRDAGELLSK

-250 TGEIHDFALAD
+250 TGEVHDFALAD
-261 FVKQKQADAAID
+261 YLKEKQVNASID
-273 NGALD
+273 EGALD
-278 VPIISRNGKRD
+278 VPIVSRNGKRD
-289 IIDVDNALDK
+289 IIDIDNALDK
-299 IRSDSRTAFLAD
+299 IRSNDRTAFLAD
-311 LFENAKYNDS
+311 LLENAKYNDS
-321 TKYVDGEVSNTPNLD
+321 TKYVDGEILNTPNLD

-342 RGIVGDTLFGK
+342 RGIVGDTLVGK

-358 DLSPRNQLGVDVYSN
+358 DLSPRNQLGVDIYSN
-373 VQFKLGMANFQKEG
+373 AQFKLGMANFQKEG

-408 QMDISGYNWHSAN
+408 EMDISGYNWQSAN
-421 DDIVHHSRIMS
+421 DDIVHYGRLMN

-456 DVDGDNL
+456 DVDGNNL
-463 YALRNT
+463 YALRNIDI
-469 NIYQLS
+469 NQLS

-535 SAKRRILRN
+535 SAKRRILRD
-544 IYVDQVD
+544 IDVDQVD
-551 NLDLLSVVKAASDGK
+551 NLDLLSVTKAAHDGK

-593 INEAVVKNAVDSLGK
+593 VNEAVVKNAVDSLGK

-625 EKQKLKDMYTLEK
+625 EKQKLKDMYTIEK

-655 RYKQDIGSAVF
+655 RDKQDIGSAVF
-666 KKIQDTLDDSPEADR
+666 DKIQKTLDDSPEADR
-681 ILGHYLGNSKD
+681 ILGHYLGNGKD
-692 IHYDYGKKG
+692 IHFDFGKKG

-726 LNGLM
+726 LNGIM

-751 WLGKITG
+751 FLGKITG
-758 GHLDFSNNSTANDLS
+758 GHLDFSNNTTGNDLS
-773 VAGSTLYKMVS
+773 VAGAYLYKMGH

-1081 FTAFDHTTDNE
+1081 FTAFDHPTDNE
-1092 YVQSSDQQYSQQ
+1092 YVQSGDQQYAPQ

-1164 QQRVRRGRS
+1164 QQRVRRGKP

-1241 QFWDAGVGG
+1241 QFWDAGIGG
-1250 LGGETAEIGRRFLPE
+1250 LGGETAEISRRFLPE

-1274 LMNTMADQHA
+1274 LMNDAA
-1284 WLPEKFYMGDAY
+1284 EKYPWLPEKFYTGDLM
-1296 CISKNT
+1296 T
-1302 MVEVGNLDYL
+1302 
-1312 AADEVIENKSVI
+1312 
-1324 TDHTGQNTIV
+1324 
-1334 NKIVCRKI
+1334 KI
-1342 ELKEKVYSIKVNSL
+1342 
-1356 FAFNYEFSENH
+1356 
-1367 PLLITESTNNTT
+1367 
-1379 KELSD
+1379 
-1384 YSLSYYNKAN
+1384 
-1394 IILNALKRGINS
+1394 
-1406 KKILAD
+1406 
-1412 IVNISINDVCQLWK
+1412 
-1426 RMAQDDLIFDYKLD
+1426 
-1440 KYNIYLKNYKL
+1440 
-1451 YDINLLKNRLSWKKA
+1451 
-1466 KDVKVGN
+1466 
-1473 YVAYPIPE
+1473 
-1481 SKDEEIVIDLGLLIP
+1481 
-1496 EYISTEKYIYTSK
+1496 
-1509 VRNKQFIEIY
+1509 
-1519 EYLENN
+1519 
-1525 GVPTFKRG
+1525 
-1533 ERKLLLEK
+1533 
-1541 MGWNDKV
+1541 
-1548 YENVQAKFRNKKI
+1548 
-1561 LKRIPRKFVL
+1561 
-1571 TKQICYAFGLY
+1571 
-1582 LAEGWNNGCWVGM
+1582 
-1595 AHNVNERD
+1595 
-1603 YAYNAFLGFKQIDPY
+1603 
-1618 ISFSFKRT
+1618 
-1626 DKTNGAYSGFGSS
+1626 
-1639 VIAELL
+1639 
-1645 NKLFNKGAYNKKM
+1645 
-1658 PEFFWNA
+1658 
-1665 KEECVLGLLEGYI
+1665 
-1678 CGDGCNLITKS
+1678 
-1689 GYGSEIEKISVS
+1689 
-1701 SCNKKLL
+1701 
-1708 YQVRKLL
+1708 
-1715 LRFNIVGSINI
+1715 
-1726 HNKEPK
+1726 
-1732 KNKINKYIVTSGI
+1732 
-1745 AYTLS
+1745 
-1750 IRGKKASILSELLFG
+1750 
-1765 KSLLPI
+1765 
-1771 NNKAK
+1771 
-1776 ESSHYYINN
+1776 
-1785 GYLYLRIEDIKEI
+1785 
-1798 DTVKEVYGYQVN
+1798 
-1810 QNNSFCVVGFA
+1810 
-1821 THNTKVIN
+1821 IN

-1850 ASDGYGAIDRYKIL
+1850 GAYGAIDRYKIL

-2071 GSGFASWEDI
+2071 GSGFSSWEDI
-2081 VDTMLVPT
+2081 IDTMLVPT

-2116 ALDNVS
+2116 TLDNVS

-2170 GNAFAMT
+2170 GNAFAMA

-2206 FISDESSIGRFAE
+2206 FVSDESSIGRFAE

-2260 AKNNPITEALGIDH
+2260 AKNNPITEALGLDH

-2374 VAGEWTEQAIMYHQV
+2374 AAGEWTEQAIMYHQV

-2553 QQDSIIDI
+2553 QQDGIIDI

>member
-37 VFSRTKRGAR
+37 AFSRTKRGAR

-92 KPSSTVTADEQTD
+92 KPSSVVTADKQTD
-105 ILRDTFNR
+105 IIRDTANR
-113 TLNLQA
+113 ILNLQA
-119 DAEKHLQGLYHSQ
+119 DAEKYSQNLYHAQ
-132 VIDSIATDFK
+132 VVDSIATDFK

-158 NNIVPS
+158 NSIAPS
-164 QRYDGTVGF
+164 QRYDGSLGF

-185 MDGDSEH
+185 MDGESEH
-192 AIFDD
+192 AAFND
-197 TDVALQAIQN
+197 TDVALRAIQN
-207 LTRKQSFEDWQ
+207 LERKSSLEDWQ

-225 KITENFID
+225 KIVDNFIE
-233 NQIRDIGELLEK
+233 NQIRDAGELLSK

-261 FVKQKQADAAID
+261 YLKEKQVNASID
-273 NGALD
+273 EGALD
-278 VPIISRNGKRD
+278 VPIVSRNGKRD
-289 IIDVDNALDK
+289 IIDIDNALDK
-299 IRSDSRTAFLAD
+299 IRSNDRTAFLAD
-311 LFENAKYNDS
+311 LLENAKYNDS
-321 TKYVDGEVSNTPNLD
+321 TKYIDGEILNTPNLD

-342 RGIVGDTLFGK
+342 RGIVGDTLVGK

-358 DLSPRNQLGVDVYSN
+358 DLSPRNQLGIDVYSN
-373 VQFKLGMANFQKEG
+373 AQFKLGMANFQKEG

-408 QMDISGYNWHSAN
+408 EMDISGYNWQSAN
-421 DDIVHHSRIMS
+421 DDIVHYSRLMN

-456 DVDGDNL
+456 DVDGNNL
-463 YALRNT
+463 YALRNI
-469 NIYQLS
+469 NIDQLN

-535 SAKRRILRN
+535 SVKRRILRDVD
-544 IYVDQVD
+544 VDQVD

-593 INEAVVKNAVDSLGK
+593 VNEAVVKNAVDSLGK

-655 RYKQDIGSAVF
+655 RDKQDIGSAVF

-726 LNGLM
+726 LNGIM

-751 WLGKITG
+751 FLGKITG
-758 GHLDFSNNSTANDLS
+758 GHLDFSNNTTGNDLS
-773 VAGSTLYKMVS
+773 VAGAYLYKMGH

-813 INIGHGLGLHE
+813 VNIGHGLGLHE

-1029 EIIKPKKKYH
+1029 EIIKPKRKYH

-1081 FTAFDHTTDNE
+1081 FTAFDHPTANE
-1092 YVQSSDQQYSQQ
+1092 YVQSGDQQYAPQ

-1164 QQRVRRGRS
+1164 QQRVRRGRP

-1195 GRDYLDELQT
+1195 GHDYLDELQT

-1296 CISKNT
+1296 
-1302 MVEVGNLDYL
+1302 
-1312 AADEVIENKSVI
+1312 
-1324 TDHTGQNTIV
+1324 
-1334 NKIVCRKI
+1334 
-1342 ELKEKVYSIKVNSL
+1342 
-1356 FAFNYEFSENH
+1356 
-1367 PLLITESTNNTT
+1367 
-1379 KELSD
+1379 
-1384 YSLSYYNKAN
+1384 
-1394 IILNALKRGINS
+1394 
-1406 KKILAD
+1406 
-1412 IVNISINDVCQLWK
+1412 
-1426 RMAQDDLIFDYKLD
+1426 
-1440 KYNIYLKNYKL
+1440 
-1451 YDINLLKNRLSWKKA
+1451 
-1466 KDVKVGN
+1466 
-1473 YVAYPIPE
+1473 
-1481 SKDEEIVIDLGLLIP
+1481 
-1496 EYISTEKYIYTSK
+1496 
-1509 VRNKQFIEIY
+1509 
-1519 EYLENN
+1519 
-1525 GVPTFKRG
+1525 
-1533 ERKLLLEK
+1533 
-1541 MGWNDKV
+1541 
-1548 YENVQAKFRNKKI
+1548 
-1561 LKRIPRKFVL
+1561 
-1571 TKQICYAFGLY
+1571 
-1582 LAEGWNNGCWVGM
+1582 
-1595 AHNVNERD
+1595 
-1603 YAYNAFLGFKQIDPY
+1603 
-1618 ISFSFKRT
+1618 
-1626 DKTNGAYSGFGSS
+1626 
-1639 VIAELL
+1639 
-1645 NKLFNKGAYNKKM
+1645 
-1658 PEFFWNA
+1658 
-1665 KEECVLGLLEGYI
+1665 
-1678 CGDGCNLITKS
+1678 
-1689 GYGSEIEKISVS
+1689 
-1701 SCNKKLL
+1701 
-1708 YQVRKLL
+1708 
-1715 LRFNIVGSINI
+1715 
-1726 HNKEPK
+1726 
-1732 KNKINKYIVTSGI
+1732 
-1745 AYTLS
+1745 
-1750 IRGKKASILSELLFG
+1750 
-1765 KSLLPI
+1765 
-1771 NNKAK
+1771 
-1776 ESSHYYINN
+1776 
-1785 GYLYLRIEDIKEI
+1785 
-1798 DTVKEVYGYQVN
+1798 
-1810 QNNSFCVVGFA
+1810 
-1821 THNTKVIN
+1821 TKVIN

-2071 GSGFASWEDI
+2071 GSGFSSWEDI
-2081 VDTMLVPT
+2081 IDTMLVPT

-2116 ALDNVS
+2116 TLDNVS

-2170 GNAFAMT
+2170 GNAFAMA

-2206 FISDESSIGRFAE
+2206 FVSDESSIGRFAE

-2237 KRTRASRM
+2237 KRTRASRI

-2260 AKNNPITEALGIDH
+2260 AKNNPITEALGLDH

-2305 AKEKAKAEEGV
+2305 AKEKAKSEEGV

-2374 VAGEWTEQAIMYHQV
+2374 AAGEWTEQAIMYHQV

-2480 NLEDIKAK
+2480 NLENIKAK

-2553 QQDSIIDI
+2553 QQDGIIDI

>member
-37 VFSRTKRGAR
+37 AFSRTKRGAR

-92 KPSSTVTADEQTD
+92 KPSSTVTADKQTD

-250 TGEIHDFALAD
+250 TGGIHDFALAD

-278 VPIISRNGKRD
+278 VPIVSRNGKRD

-321 TKYVDGEVSNTPNLD
+321 TKYVDGEVLNTPNLD

-373 VQFKLGMANFQKEG
+373 AQFKLGMANFQKEG

-408 QMDISGYNWHSAN
+408 QMDISGYNWQSAN
-421 DDIVHHSRIMS
+421 DDIVHYGRLMN

-456 DVDGDNL
+456 DVDGNNL
-463 YALRNT
+463 YALRNI
-469 NIYQLS
+469 NINQLS

-535 SAKRRILRN
+535 SAKRRILRD
-544 IYVDQVD
+544 IDVDQVD
-551 NLDLLSVVKAASDGK
+551 NLDLLSVTKAAHDGK

-593 INEAVVKNAVDSLGK
+593 VNEAVVKNAVDSLGK

-625 EKQKLKDMYTLEK
+625 EKQKLKDMYTIEK

-655 RYKQDIGSAVF
+655 RDKQDIGSAVF
-666 KKIQDTLDDSPEADR
+666 DKIQKTLDDSPEADR
-681 ILGHYLGNSKD
+681 ILGHYLGNGKD
-692 IHYDYGKKG
+692 IHFDFGKKG

-726 LNGLM
+726 LNGIM

-751 WLGKITG
+751 FLGKITG
-758 GHLDFSNNSTANDLS
+758 GHLDFSNNTTGNDLS
-773 VAGSTLYKMVS
+773 VAGAYLYKMGH

-1039 EDRMWFGRDVKAVMY
+1039 EDRMWFGHDVKAVMY

-1081 FTAFDHTTDNE
+1081 FTAFDHPTDNE
-1092 YVQSSDQQYSQQ
+1092 YVQSGDQQYSQQ

-1164 QQRVRRGRS
+1164 QQRVRRGRP

-1296 CISKNT
+1296 
-1302 MVEVGNLDYL
+1302 
-1312 AADEVIENKSVI
+1312 
-1324 TDHTGQNTIV
+1324 
-1334 NKIVCRKI
+1334 
-1342 ELKEKVYSIKVNSL
+1342 
-1356 FAFNYEFSENH
+1356 
-1367 PLLITESTNNTT
+1367 
-1379 KELSD
+1379 
-1384 YSLSYYNKAN
+1384 
-1394 IILNALKRGINS
+1394 
-1406 KKILAD
+1406 
-1412 IVNISINDVCQLWK
+1412 
-1426 RMAQDDLIFDYKLD
+1426 
-1440 KYNIYLKNYKL
+1440 
-1451 YDINLLKNRLSWKKA
+1451 
-1466 KDVKVGN
+1466 
-1473 YVAYPIPE
+1473 
-1481 SKDEEIVIDLGLLIP
+1481 
-1496 EYISTEKYIYTSK
+1496 
-1509 VRNKQFIEIY
+1509 
-1519 EYLENN
+1519 
-1525 GVPTFKRG
+1525 
-1533 ERKLLLEK
+1533 
-1541 MGWNDKV
+1541 
-1548 YENVQAKFRNKKI
+1548 
-1561 LKRIPRKFVL
+1561 
-1571 TKQICYAFGLY
+1571 
-1582 LAEGWNNGCWVGM
+1582 
-1595 AHNVNERD
+1595 
-1603 YAYNAFLGFKQIDPY
+1603 
-1618 ISFSFKRT
+1618 
-1626 DKTNGAYSGFGSS
+1626 
-1639 VIAELL
+1639 
-1645 NKLFNKGAYNKKM
+1645 
-1658 PEFFWNA
+1658 
-1665 KEECVLGLLEGYI
+1665 
-1678 CGDGCNLITKS
+1678 
-1689 GYGSEIEKISVS
+1689 
-1701 SCNKKLL
+1701 
-1708 YQVRKLL
+1708 
-1715 LRFNIVGSINI
+1715 
-1726 HNKEPK
+1726 
-1732 KNKINKYIVTSGI
+1732 
-1745 AYTLS
+1745 
-1750 IRGKKASILSELLFG
+1750 
-1765 KSLLPI
+1765 
-1771 NNKAK
+1771 
-1776 ESSHYYINN
+1776 
-1785 GYLYLRIEDIKEI
+1785 
-1798 DTVKEVYGYQVN
+1798 
-1810 QNNSFCVVGFA
+1810 
-1821 THNTKVIN
+1821 TKVIN

-1850 ASDGYGAIDRYKIL
+1850 GAYGAIDRYKIL

-2071 GSGFASWEDI
+2071 GSGFSSWEDI
-2081 VDTMLVPT
+2081 IDTMLVPT

-2116 ALDNVS
+2116 TLDNVS

-2170 GNAFAMT
+2170 GNAFAMA

-2260 AKNNPITEALGIDH
+2260 AKNNPITEALGLDH

-2374 VAGEWTEQAIMYHQV
+2374 AAGEWTEQAIMYHQV

-2553 QQDSIIDI
+2553 QQDGIIDI

>member
-37 VFSRTKRGAR
+37 AFSRTKRGAR

-92 KPSSTVTADEQTD
+92 RPSSVVTADKQTD
-105 ILRDTFNR
+105 IIRDTANR
-113 TLNLQA
+113 ILNLQA
-119 DAEKHLQGLYHSQ
+119 DAEKYSQNLYHAQ
-132 VIDSIATDFK
+132 VIDTIATDFK

-158 NNIVPS
+158 NSIAPS
-164 QRYDGTVGF
+164 QRYDGSLGF
-173 SERLKNTLRDVV
+173 SERLKNTLRDAV
-185 MDGDSEH
+185 MDGESEH
-192 AIFDD
+192 AAFDD
-197 TDVALQAIQN
+197 TDVALRAIQN
-207 LTRKQSFEDWQ
+207 LTRKESLADWQ
-218 SVGGRGE
+218 SVGSRGE
-225 KITENFID
+225 KIVDNFIE
-233 NQIRDIGELLEK
+233 NQIRDAGELLSK

-250 TGEIHDFALAD
+250 TGEVHDFALAD
-261 FVKQKQADAAID
+261 YLKEKQVNASID
-273 NGALD
+273 EGALD
-278 VPIISRNGKRD
+278 VPIVSRNGKRD
-289 IIDVDNALDK
+289 IIDIDNALDK
-299 IRSDSRTAFLAD
+299 IRSNDRTAFLAD
-311 LFENAKYNDS
+311 LLENAKYNDS
-321 TKYVDGEVSNTPNLD
+321 TKYVDGEVLNTPNLD

-342 RGIVGDTLFGK
+342 KGIVGDTLAGK

-373 VQFKLGMANFQKEG
+373 AQFKLGMANFQKEG

-456 DVDGDNL
+456 DVDGNNL

-469 NIYQLS
+469 NIDQLS

-544 IYVDQVD
+544 IDVDQVD

-593 INEAVVKNAVDSLGK
+593 VNEAVVKNAVDSLGK

-655 RYKQDIGSAVF
+655 RDKQDIGSAVF

-784 RLSGGLNMLDPGAFT
+784 RLSGGLNMLDPGALT

-804 WLTRGIAQF
+804 VATRTVARVLTF
-813 INIGHGLGLHE
+813 GHGLGLHE
-824 NATRSSLEIIDKLL
+824 NASRSSLELIDKLL

-1081 FTAFDHTTDNE
+1081 FTAFDHPTANE
-1092 YVQSSDQQYSQQ
+1092 YVQSGDQQYAPQ

-1148 IYSGSS
+1148 IYFGSS

-1164 QQRVRRGRS
+1164 QQRVRRGRP

-1274 LMNTMADQHA
+1274 LMNTMAEQYP
-1284 WLPEKFYMGDAY
+1284 WLPEKYILGDAY
-1296 CISKNT
+1296 TKLIS
-1302 MVEVGNLDYL
+1302 
-1312 AADEVIENKSVI
+1312 
-1324 TDHTGQNTIV
+1324 
-1334 NKIVCRKI
+1334 
-1342 ELKEKVYSIKVNSL
+1342 
-1356 FAFNYEFSENH
+1356 
-1367 PLLITESTNNTT
+1367 
-1379 KELSD
+1379 
-1384 YSLSYYNKAN
+1384 
-1394 IILNALKRGINS
+1394 
-1406 KKILAD
+1406 
-1412 IVNISINDVCQLWK
+1412 
-1426 RMAQDDLIFDYKLD
+1426 
-1440 KYNIYLKNYKL
+1440 
-1451 YDINLLKNRLSWKKA
+1451 
-1466 KDVKVGN
+1466 
-1473 YVAYPIPE
+1473 
-1481 SKDEEIVIDLGLLIP
+1481 
-1496 EYISTEKYIYTSK
+1496 
-1509 VRNKQFIEIY
+1509 
-1519 EYLENN
+1519 
-1525 GVPTFKRG
+1525 
-1533 ERKLLLEK
+1533 
-1541 MGWNDKV
+1541 
-1548 YENVQAKFRNKKI
+1548 
-1561 LKRIPRKFVL
+1561 
-1571 TKQICYAFGLY
+1571 
-1582 LAEGWNNGCWVGM
+1582 
-1595 AHNVNERD
+1595 
-1603 YAYNAFLGFKQIDPY
+1603 
-1618 ISFSFKRT
+1618 
-1626 DKTNGAYSGFGSS
+1626 
-1639 VIAELL
+1639 
-1645 NKLFNKGAYNKKM
+1645 
-1658 PEFFWNA
+1658 
-1665 KEECVLGLLEGYI
+1665 
-1678 CGDGCNLITKS
+1678 
-1689 GYGSEIEKISVS
+1689 
-1701 SCNKKLL
+1701 
-1708 YQVRKLL
+1708 
-1715 LRFNIVGSINI
+1715 
-1726 HNKEPK
+1726 
-1732 KNKINKYIVTSGI
+1732 
-1745 AYTLS
+1745 
-1750 IRGKKASILSELLFG
+1750 
-1765 KSLLPI
+1765 
-1771 NNKAK
+1771 
-1776 ESSHYYINN
+1776 
-1785 GYLYLRIEDIKEI
+1785 
-1798 DTVKEVYGYQVN
+1798 
-1810 QNNSFCVVGFA
+1810 
-1821 THNTKVIN
+1821 

-1850 ASDGYGAIDRYKIL
+1850 GAYGAIDRYKIL

-2071 GSGFASWEDI
+2071 GSGFSSWEDI
-2081 VDTMLVPT
+2081 IDTMLVPT

-2116 ALDNVS
+2116 TLDNVS

-2170 GNAFAMT
+2170 GNAFAMA

-2260 AKNNPITEALGIDH
+2260 AKNNPITEALGLDH

-2374 VAGEWTEQAIMYHQV
+2374 AAGEWTEQAIMYHQV

-2459 ESYFTTHNLP
+2459 ELYFTTHNLP

-2553 QQDSIIDI
+2553 QQDGIIDI

>member
-37 VFSRTKRGAR
+37 AFSRTKRGAR

-92 KPSSTVTADEQTD
+92 KPSFTVTADKQTD

-250 TGEIHDFALAD
+250 TGEIHDFALVD

-278 VPIISRNGKRD
+278 VPIVSRNGKRD

-321 TKYVDGEVSNTPNLD
+321 TKYVDGEVLNTPNLD

-342 RGIVGDTLFGK
+342 KGIVGDTLFGK

-373 VQFKLGMANFQKEG
+373 AQFKLGMANFQKEG

-408 QMDISGYNWHSAN
+408 EMDISGYNWHSAN

-456 DVDGDNL
+456 DVDGNNL

-469 NIYQLS
+469 NIDQLS

-535 SAKRRILRN
+535 SAKRRILRD
-544 IYVDQVD
+544 IDVDQVD
-551 NLDLLSVVKAASDGK
+551 NLDLLSVTKAAHDGK

-593 INEAVVKNAVDSLGK
+593 VNEAVVKNAVDSLGK

-625 EKQKLKDMYTLEK
+625 EKQKLKDIYTIEK

-655 RYKQDIGSAVF
+655 RDKQDIGSAVF
-666 KKIQDTLDDSPEADR
+666 DKIQKTLDDSPEADR
-681 ILGHYLGNSKD
+681 ILGHYLGNGKD
-692 IHYDYGKKG
+692 IHFDFGKKG

-726 LNGLM
+726 LNGIM

-751 WLGKITG
+751 FLGKITG
-758 GHLDFSNNSTANDLS
+758 GHLDFSNNTTGNDLS
-773 VAGSTLYKMVS
+773 VAGAYLYKMGH

-1081 FTAFDHTTDNE
+1081 FTAFDHPTDNE
-1092 YVQSSDQQYSQQ
+1092 YVQSGDQQYAPQ

-1164 QQRVRRGRS
+1164 QQRVRRGRP

-1274 LMNTMADQHA
+1274 LMNTMAEQYP
-1284 WLPEKFYMGDAY
+1284 WLPEKYILGDAY
-1296 CISKNT
+1296 TKLIS
-1302 MVEVGNLDYL
+1302 
-1312 AADEVIENKSVI
+1312 
-1324 TDHTGQNTIV
+1324 
-1334 NKIVCRKI
+1334 
-1342 ELKEKVYSIKVNSL
+1342 
-1356 FAFNYEFSENH
+1356 
-1367 PLLITESTNNTT
+1367 
-1379 KELSD
+1379 
-1384 YSLSYYNKAN
+1384 
-1394 IILNALKRGINS
+1394 
-1406 KKILAD
+1406 
-1412 IVNISINDVCQLWK
+1412 
-1426 RMAQDDLIFDYKLD
+1426 
-1440 KYNIYLKNYKL
+1440 
-1451 YDINLLKNRLSWKKA
+1451 
-1466 KDVKVGN
+1466 
-1473 YVAYPIPE
+1473 
-1481 SKDEEIVIDLGLLIP
+1481 
-1496 EYISTEKYIYTSK
+1496 
-1509 VRNKQFIEIY
+1509 
-1519 EYLENN
+1519 
-1525 GVPTFKRG
+1525 
-1533 ERKLLLEK
+1533 
-1541 MGWNDKV
+1541 
-1548 YENVQAKFRNKKI
+1548 
-1561 LKRIPRKFVL
+1561 
-1571 TKQICYAFGLY
+1571 
-1582 LAEGWNNGCWVGM
+1582 
-1595 AHNVNERD
+1595 
-1603 YAYNAFLGFKQIDPY
+1603 
-1618 ISFSFKRT
+1618 
-1626 DKTNGAYSGFGSS
+1626 
-1639 VIAELL
+1639 
-1645 NKLFNKGAYNKKM
+1645 
-1658 PEFFWNA
+1658 
-1665 KEECVLGLLEGYI
+1665 
-1678 CGDGCNLITKS
+1678 
-1689 GYGSEIEKISVS
+1689 
-1701 SCNKKLL
+1701 
-1708 YQVRKLL
+1708 
-1715 LRFNIVGSINI
+1715 
-1726 HNKEPK
+1726 
-1732 KNKINKYIVTSGI
+1732 
-1745 AYTLS
+1745 
-1750 IRGKKASILSELLFG
+1750 
-1765 KSLLPI
+1765 
-1771 NNKAK
+1771 
-1776 ESSHYYINN
+1776 
-1785 GYLYLRIEDIKEI
+1785 
-1798 DTVKEVYGYQVN
+1798 
-1810 QNNSFCVVGFA
+1810 
-1821 THNTKVIN
+1821 

-1850 ASDGYGAIDRYKIL
+1850 GAYGAIDRYKIL

-2081 VDTMLVPT
+2081 IDTMLVPT

-2116 ALDNVS
+2116 TLENAS

-2170 GNAFAMT
+2170 GNAFAMA

-2206 FISDESSIGRFAE
+2206 FVSDESSIGRFAE

-2226 NKGIESLVDFA
+2226 NKGIESLVNFA

-2260 AKNNPITEALGIDH
+2260 AKNNPITEALGLDH

-2374 VAGEWTEQAIMYHQV
+2374 AAGEWTEQAIMYHQV

-2536 VLSGIGLT
+2536 VLSGVGLT

-2553 QQDSIIDI
+2553 QQDGIIDI

>member
-37 VFSRTKRGAR
+37 AFSRTKRGAR

-63 SKITDD
+63 LKITDD

-92 KPSSTVTADEQTD
+92 KPSSTVTADKQTD

-119 DAEKHLQGLYHSQ
+119 DAEKHLQGLYHFQ

-278 VPIISRNGKRD
+278 VPIVSRNGKRD

-321 TKYVDGEVSNTPNLD
+321 TKYVDGEVLNTPNLD

-373 VQFKLGMANFQKEG
+373 AQFKLGMANFQKEG

-408 QMDISGYNWHSAN
+408 QMDISGYNWQSAN
-421 DDIVHHSRIMS
+421 DDIVHYGRLMN

-441 NWAQLGRSEGAKRLT
+441 NWAQLGQSEGAKRLT
-456 DVDGDNL
+456 DVDGNNL
-463 YALRNT
+463 YALRNI
-469 NIYQLS
+469 NINQLS

-535 SAKRRILRN
+535 SAKRRILRD
-544 IYVDQVD
+544 IDVDQVD
-551 NLDLLSVVKAASDGK
+551 NLDLLSVTKAAHDGK

-593 INEAVVKNAVDSLGK
+593 VNEAVVKNAVDSLGK

-625 EKQKLKDMYTLEK
+625 EKQKLKDMYTIEK

-655 RYKQDIGSAVF
+655 RDKQDIGSAVF
-666 KKIQDTLDDSPEADR
+666 DKIQKTLDDSPEADR
-681 ILGHYLGNSKD
+681 ILGHYLGNGKD
-692 IHYDYGKKG
+692 IHFDFGKKG

-726 LNGLM
+726 LNGIM

-751 WLGKITG
+751 FLGKITG
-758 GHLDFSNNSTANDLS
+758 GHLDFSNNTTGNDLS
-773 VAGSTLYKMVS
+773 VAGAYLYKMGH

-1081 FTAFDHTTDNE
+1081 FTAFDHPTDNE
-1092 YVQSSDQQYSQQ
+1092 YVQSGDQQYAPQ

-1164 QQRVRRGRS
+1164 QQRVRRGKP

-1241 QFWDAGVGG
+1241 QFWDAGIGG
-1250 LGGETAEIGRRFLPE
+1250 LGGETAEISRRFLPE

-1274 LMNTMADQHA
+1274 LMNDAA
-1284 WLPEKFYMGDAY
+1284 EKYPWLPEKFYTGDLM
-1296 CISKNT
+1296 T
-1302 MVEVGNLDYL
+1302 
-1312 AADEVIENKSVI
+1312 
-1324 TDHTGQNTIV
+1324 
-1334 NKIVCRKI
+1334 KI
-1342 ELKEKVYSIKVNSL
+1342 
-1356 FAFNYEFSENH
+1356 
-1367 PLLITESTNNTT
+1367 
-1379 KELSD
+1379 
-1384 YSLSYYNKAN
+1384 
-1394 IILNALKRGINS
+1394 
-1406 KKILAD
+1406 
-1412 IVNISINDVCQLWK
+1412 
-1426 RMAQDDLIFDYKLD
+1426 
-1440 KYNIYLKNYKL
+1440 
-1451 YDINLLKNRLSWKKA
+1451 
-1466 KDVKVGN
+1466 
-1473 YVAYPIPE
+1473 
-1481 SKDEEIVIDLGLLIP
+1481 
-1496 EYISTEKYIYTSK
+1496 
-1509 VRNKQFIEIY
+1509 
-1519 EYLENN
+1519 
-1525 GVPTFKRG
+1525 
-1533 ERKLLLEK
+1533 
-1541 MGWNDKV
+1541 
-1548 YENVQAKFRNKKI
+1548 
-1561 LKRIPRKFVL
+1561 
-1571 TKQICYAFGLY
+1571 
-1582 LAEGWNNGCWVGM
+1582 
-1595 AHNVNERD
+1595 
-1603 YAYNAFLGFKQIDPY
+1603 
-1618 ISFSFKRT
+1618 
-1626 DKTNGAYSGFGSS
+1626 
-1639 VIAELL
+1639 
-1645 NKLFNKGAYNKKM
+1645 
-1658 PEFFWNA
+1658 
-1665 KEECVLGLLEGYI
+1665 
-1678 CGDGCNLITKS
+1678 
-1689 GYGSEIEKISVS
+1689 
-1701 SCNKKLL
+1701 
-1708 YQVRKLL
+1708 
-1715 LRFNIVGSINI
+1715 
-1726 HNKEPK
+1726 
-1732 KNKINKYIVTSGI
+1732 
-1745 AYTLS
+1745 
-1750 IRGKKASILSELLFG
+1750 
-1765 KSLLPI
+1765 
-1771 NNKAK
+1771 
-1776 ESSHYYINN
+1776 
-1785 GYLYLRIEDIKEI
+1785 
-1798 DTVKEVYGYQVN
+1798 
-1810 QNNSFCVVGFA
+1810 
-1821 THNTKVIN
+1821 IN

-1850 ASDGYGAIDRYKIL
+1850 GAYGAIDRYKIL

-2071 GSGFASWEDI
+2071 GSGFSSWEDI
-2081 VDTMLVPT
+2081 IDTMLVPT

-2170 GNAFAMT
+2170 GNAFAMA

-2260 AKNNPITEALGIDH
+2260 AKNNPITEALGLDH

-2374 VAGEWTEQAIMYHQV
+2374 AAGEWTEQAIMYHQV

-2536 VLSGIGLT
+2536 VLSGVGLT

-2553 QQDSIIDI
+2553 QQDGIIDI

>member
-92 KPSSTVTADEQTD
+92 RPSSVVTADKQTD
-105 ILRDTFNR
+105 IIRDTANR
-113 TLNLQA
+113 ILNLQA
-119 DAEKHLQGLYHSQ
+119 NAEKYSQNLYHAQ
-132 VIDSIATDFK
+132 VIDTIATDFK

-158 NNIVPS
+158 NSIAPS
-164 QRYDGTVGF
+164 QRYDGSLGF
-173 SERLKNTLRDVV
+173 SERLKNTLRDAV
-185 MDGDSEH
+185 MDGESEH
-192 AIFDD
+192 AAFDD
-197 TDVALQAIQN
+197 TDVALRAIQN
-207 LTRKQSFEDWQ
+207 LTRKESLADWQ
-218 SVGGRGE
+218 SVGSRGE
-225 KITENFID
+225 KIVDNFIE
-233 NQIRDIGELLEK
+233 NQIRDAGELLSK

-250 TGEIHDFALAD
+250 TGEVHDFALAD
-261 FVKQKQADAAID
+261 YLKEKQVNASID
-273 NGALD
+273 EGTLD
-278 VPIISRNGKRD
+278 IPIVSRNGKRD
-289 IIDVDNALDK
+289 IIDIDNALDK
-299 IRSDSRTAFLAD
+299 IRSNDRTAFLAD
-311 LFENAKYNDS
+311 LLENAKYNDS
-321 TKYVDGEVSNTPNLD
+321 TKYVDGEILNTPNLD

-342 RGIVGDTLFGK
+342 RGIVGDTLVGK

-358 DLSPRNQLGVDVYSN
+358 DLSPRNQLGIDVYSN
-373 VQFKLGMANFQKEG
+373 AQFKLGMANFQKEG

-408 QMDISGYNWHSAN
+408 QMDISGYNWQSAN
-421 DDIVHHSRIMS
+421 DDIVHYGRLMN

-456 DVDGDNL
+456 DVDGNNL
-463 YALRNT
+463 YALK
-469 NIYQLS
+469 NINIDQLS

-535 SAKRRILRN
+535 SAKRRILRD
-544 IYVDQVD
+544 IDVDQVD
-551 NLDLLSVVKAASDGK
+551 NLDLLSVTKAAHDGK

-593 INEAVVKNAVDSLGK
+593 VNEAVVKNAVDSLGK

-625 EKQKLKDMYTLEK
+625 EKQKLKDMYTIEK

-655 RYKQDIGSAVF
+655 RDKQDIGSAVF
-666 KKIQDTLDDSPEADR
+666 DKIQRTLGDSPEADR
-681 ILGHYLGNSKD
+681 ILGHYLGNGKD
-692 IHYDYGKKG
+692 IHFDFGKKG

-726 LNGLM
+726 LNGIM

-751 WLGKITG
+751 FLGKITG
-758 GHLDFSNNSTANDLS
+758 GHLDFSNNTTGNDLS
-773 VAGSTLYKMVS
+773 VAGAYLYKMGH

-885 TDAFKLAK
+885 TDVFKLAK

-1081 FTAFDHTTDNE
+1081 FTAFDHPTDNE
-1092 YVQSSDQQYSQQ
+1092 YVQSGDQQYAPQ

-1164 QQRVRRGRS
+1164 QQRVRRGRP

-1296 CISKNT
+1296 
-1302 MVEVGNLDYL
+1302 
-1312 AADEVIENKSVI
+1312 
-1324 TDHTGQNTIV
+1324 
-1334 NKIVCRKI
+1334 
-1342 ELKEKVYSIKVNSL
+1342 
-1356 FAFNYEFSENH
+1356 
-1367 PLLITESTNNTT
+1367 
-1379 KELSD
+1379 
-1384 YSLSYYNKAN
+1384 
-1394 IILNALKRGINS
+1394 
-1406 KKILAD
+1406 
-1412 IVNISINDVCQLWK
+1412 
-1426 RMAQDDLIFDYKLD
+1426 
-1440 KYNIYLKNYKL
+1440 
-1451 YDINLLKNRLSWKKA
+1451 
-1466 KDVKVGN
+1466 
-1473 YVAYPIPE
+1473 
-1481 SKDEEIVIDLGLLIP
+1481 
-1496 EYISTEKYIYTSK
+1496 
-1509 VRNKQFIEIY
+1509 
-1519 EYLENN
+1519 
-1525 GVPTFKRG
+1525 
-1533 ERKLLLEK
+1533 
-1541 MGWNDKV
+1541 
-1548 YENVQAKFRNKKI
+1548 
-1561 LKRIPRKFVL
+1561 
-1571 TKQICYAFGLY
+1571 
-1582 LAEGWNNGCWVGM
+1582 
-1595 AHNVNERD
+1595 
-1603 YAYNAFLGFKQIDPY
+1603 
-1618 ISFSFKRT
+1618 
-1626 DKTNGAYSGFGSS
+1626 
-1639 VIAELL
+1639 
-1645 NKLFNKGAYNKKM
+1645 
-1658 PEFFWNA
+1658 
-1665 KEECVLGLLEGYI
+1665 
-1678 CGDGCNLITKS
+1678 
-1689 GYGSEIEKISVS
+1689 
-1701 SCNKKLL
+1701 
-1708 YQVRKLL
+1708 
-1715 LRFNIVGSINI
+1715 
-1726 HNKEPK
+1726 
-1732 KNKINKYIVTSGI
+1732 
-1745 AYTLS
+1745 
-1750 IRGKKASILSELLFG
+1750 
-1765 KSLLPI
+1765 
-1771 NNKAK
+1771 
-1776 ESSHYYINN
+1776 
-1785 GYLYLRIEDIKEI
+1785 
-1798 DTVKEVYGYQVN
+1798 
-1810 QNNSFCVVGFA
+1810 
-1821 THNTKVIN
+1821 TKVIN

-2170 GNAFAMT
+2170 GNAFAMA

-2206 FISDESSIGRFAE
+2206 FVSDESSIGRFAE

-2260 AKNNPITEALGIDH
+2260 AKNNPITEALGLDH

-2374 VAGEWTEQAIMYHQV
+2374 AAGEWTEQAIMYHQV

-2536 VLSGIGLT
+2536 VLSGVGLT

-2553 QQDSIIDI
+2553 QQDGIIDI

>member
-37 VFSRTKRGAR
+37 AFSRTKRGAR

-79 EGYANQALRGNFP
+79 EGYANQTLRGNFP
-92 KPSSTVTADEQTD
+92 KPSSVVTADKQTD
-105 ILRDTFNR
+105 IIRDTTNR
-113 TLNLQA
+113 ILNLQA
-119 DAEKHLQGLYHSQ
+119 DAEKYSQNLYHAQ
-132 VIDSIATDFK
+132 VIDTIATDFK

-158 NNIVPS
+158 NSIAPS
-164 QRYDGTVGF
+164 QRYDGTLGF

-185 MDGDSEH
+185 MDGESEH
-192 AIFDD
+192 AAFND
-197 TDVALQAIQN
+197 TDVALRAIQN
-207 LTRKQSFEDWQ
+207 LTRKESLADWQ

-225 KITENFID
+225 KIAENFIE
-233 NQIRDIGELLEK
+233 NQIRDAGELLAK

-261 FVKQKQADAAID
+261 YLKEKQVNASID
-273 NGALD
+273 EGALD
-278 VPIISRNGKRD
+278 VPIVSRNGKRD
-289 IIDVDNALDK
+289 IIDIDNALDK
-299 IRSDSRTAFLAD
+299 IRSNDKTAFLAD
-311 LFENAKYNDS
+311 LLENAKYNDS
-321 TKYVDGEVSNTPNLD
+321 TKYVDGEILNTPNLD

-342 RGIVGDTLFGK
+342 RGIVGDTLVGK

-373 VQFKLGMANFQKEG
+373 AQFKLGMANFQKEG

-408 QMDISGYNWHSAN
+408 EMDISGYNWQSAN
-421 DDIVHHSRIMS
+421 DDIVHYGRLMN

-441 NWAQLGRSEGAKRLT
+441 NWIQLGRSEGAKRLT
-456 DVDGDNL
+456 DVDGNNL
-463 YALRNT
+463 YALRNI
-469 NIYQLS
+469 NIDQLS

-535 SAKRRILRN
+535 SAKRRILRD
-544 IYVDQVD
+544 IDVDQVD
-551 NLDLLSVVKAASDGK
+551 NLDLLSVTKAARDGK

-593 INEAVVKNAVDSLGK
+593 VNEAVVKNAVDSLGK

-625 EKQKLKDMYTLEK
+625 EKQKLKDMYTIEK

-655 RYKQDIGSAVF
+655 RDKQDIGSAVF
-666 KKIQDTLDDSPEADR
+666 DKIQKTLDDSPEADR
-681 ILGHYLGNSKD
+681 ILGHYLGNGKD
-692 IHYDYGKKG
+692 IHFDFGKKG

-726 LNGLM
+726 LNGIM

-751 WLGKITG
+751 FLGKITG
-758 GHLDFSNNSTANDLS
+758 GHLDFSNNTTGNDLS
-773 VAGSTLYKMVS
+773 VAGAYLYKMGH

-885 TDAFKLAK
+885 TDVFKLAK

-1081 FTAFDHTTDNE
+1081 FTAFDHPTANE
-1092 YVQSSDQQYSQQ
+1092 YVQSGDQQYAPQ

-1164 QQRVRRGRS
+1164 QQRVRRGRP

-1241 QFWDAGVGG
+1241 QFWDAGIGG

-1274 LMNTMADQHA
+1274 LMNDAA
-1284 WLPEKFYMGDAY
+1284 EKYPWLPEKFYTGDLM
-1296 CISKNT
+1296 T
-1302 MVEVGNLDYL
+1302 
-1312 AADEVIENKSVI
+1312 
-1324 TDHTGQNTIV
+1324 
-1334 NKIVCRKI
+1334 KI
-1342 ELKEKVYSIKVNSL
+1342 
-1356 FAFNYEFSENH
+1356 
-1367 PLLITESTNNTT
+1367 
-1379 KELSD
+1379 
-1384 YSLSYYNKAN
+1384 
-1394 IILNALKRGINS
+1394 
-1406 KKILAD
+1406 
-1412 IVNISINDVCQLWK
+1412 
-1426 RMAQDDLIFDYKLD
+1426 
-1440 KYNIYLKNYKL
+1440 
-1451 YDINLLKNRLSWKKA
+1451 
-1466 KDVKVGN
+1466 
-1473 YVAYPIPE
+1473 
-1481 SKDEEIVIDLGLLIP
+1481 
-1496 EYISTEKYIYTSK
+1496 
-1509 VRNKQFIEIY
+1509 
-1519 EYLENN
+1519 
-1525 GVPTFKRG
+1525 
-1533 ERKLLLEK
+1533 
-1541 MGWNDKV
+1541 
-1548 YENVQAKFRNKKI
+1548 
-1561 LKRIPRKFVL
+1561 
-1571 TKQICYAFGLY
+1571 
-1582 LAEGWNNGCWVGM
+1582 
-1595 AHNVNERD
+1595 
-1603 YAYNAFLGFKQIDPY
+1603 
-1618 ISFSFKRT
+1618 
-1626 DKTNGAYSGFGSS
+1626 
-1639 VIAELL
+1639 
-1645 NKLFNKGAYNKKM
+1645 
-1658 PEFFWNA
+1658 
-1665 KEECVLGLLEGYI
+1665 
-1678 CGDGCNLITKS
+1678 
-1689 GYGSEIEKISVS
+1689 
-1701 SCNKKLL
+1701 
-1708 YQVRKLL
+1708 
-1715 LRFNIVGSINI
+1715 
-1726 HNKEPK
+1726 
-1732 KNKINKYIVTSGI
+1732 
-1745 AYTLS
+1745 
-1750 IRGKKASILSELLFG
+1750 
-1765 KSLLPI
+1765 
-1771 NNKAK
+1771 
-1776 ESSHYYINN
+1776 
-1785 GYLYLRIEDIKEI
+1785 
-1798 DTVKEVYGYQVN
+1798 
-1810 QNNSFCVVGFA
+1810 
-1821 THNTKVIN
+1821 IN

-1850 ASDGYGAIDRYKIL
+1850 GSYGAIDRYKIL

-2081 VDTMLVPT
+2081 IDTMLVPT

-2170 GNAFAMT
+2170 GNAFAMA

-2206 FISDESSIGRFAE
+2206 FVSDESIIGRFAE
-2219 HLFGSVD
+2219 GVLGTVD
-2226 NKGIESLVDFA
+2226 NKGIERLVDFA

-2260 AKNNPITEALGIDH
+2260 AKNNPITEALGLDH

-2288 EYFDRLRYIK
+2288 DYFDRLRYIK

-2305 AKEKAKAEEGV
+2305 AKEKAKEVEGV

-2321 YQHQEALRAE
+2321 YQHQAALRAE

-2374 VAGEWTEQAIMYHQV
+2374 AAGEWTEQAIMYHQV

-2553 QQDSIIDI
+2553 QQDGIIDI

>member
-92 KPSSTVTADEQTD
+92 RPSSVVTADKQTD
-105 ILRDTFNR
+105 IIRDTANR
-113 TLNLQA
+113 ILNLQA
-119 DAEKHLQGLYHSQ
+119 DAEKYSQNLYHAQ
-132 VIDSIATDFK
+132 VIDTIATDFK

-158 NNIVPS
+158 NSIAPS
-164 QRYDGTVGF
+164 QRYDGSLGF

-185 MDGDSEH
+185 MDGESEH
-192 AIFDD
+192 AAFDD
-197 TDVALQAIQN
+197 TDVALRAIQN
-207 LTRKQSFEDWQ
+207 LTRKESLADWQ
-218 SVGGRGE
+218 SVGSRGE
-225 KITENFID
+225 KIVDNFIE
-233 NQIRDIGELLEK
+233 NQIRDAGELLSK

-250 TGEIHDFALAD
+250 TGEVHDFALAD
-261 FVKQKQADAAID
+261 YLKEKQVNASID
-273 NGALD
+273 EGALD
-278 VPIISRNGKRD
+278 VPIVSRNGKRD
-289 IIDVDNALDK
+289 IIDIDNAIDK
-299 IRSDSRTAFLAD
+299 IRSNDRTAFLAD
-311 LFENAKYNDS
+311 LLENAKYNDS
-321 TKYVDGEVSNTPNLD
+321 TKYVDGEILNTPNLD

-342 RGIVGDTLFGK
+342 RGIVGDTLVGK

-373 VQFKLGMANFQKEG
+373 AQFKLGMANFQKEG

-408 QMDISGYNWHSAN
+408 EMDISGYNWQSAN
-421 DDIVHHSRIMS
+421 DDIVHYGRLMN

-456 DVDGDNL
+456 DVDGNNL
-463 YALRNT
+463 YALRNIDI
-469 NIYQLS
+469 NQLS

-544 IYVDQVD
+544 IDVDQVD
-551 NLDLLSVVKAASDGK
+551 NLDLLSVTKAAHDGK

-593 INEAVVKNAVDSLGK
+593 VNEAVVKNAVDSLGK

-625 EKQKLKDMYTLEK
+625 EKQKLKDMYTIEK

-655 RYKQDIGSAVF
+655 RDKQDIGSAVF
-666 KKIQDTLDDSPEADR
+666 DKIQKTLDDSPEADR
-681 ILGHYLGNSKD
+681 ILGHYLGNGKD
-692 IHYDYGKKG
+692 IHFDFGKKG

-726 LNGLM
+726 LNGIM

-751 WLGKITG
+751 FLGKITG
-758 GHLDFSNNSTANDLS
+758 GHLDFSNNTTGNDLS
-773 VAGSTLYKMVS
+773 VAGAYLYKMGH

-813 INIGHGLGLHE
+813 INIGYGLGLHE

-1081 FTAFDHTTDNE
+1081 FTAFDHPTDNE
-1092 YVQSSDQQYSQQ
+1092 YVQSGDQQYSQQ

-1274 LMNTMADQHA
+1274 LMNDAA
-1284 WLPEKFYMGDAY
+1284 EKYPWLPEKFYTGDLM
-1296 CISKNT
+1296 T
-1302 MVEVGNLDYL
+1302 
-1312 AADEVIENKSVI
+1312 
-1324 TDHTGQNTIV
+1324 
-1334 NKIVCRKI
+1334 KI
-1342 ELKEKVYSIKVNSL
+1342 
-1356 FAFNYEFSENH
+1356 
-1367 PLLITESTNNTT
+1367 
-1379 KELSD
+1379 
-1384 YSLSYYNKAN
+1384 
-1394 IILNALKRGINS
+1394 
-1406 KKILAD
+1406 
-1412 IVNISINDVCQLWK
+1412 
-1426 RMAQDDLIFDYKLD
+1426 
-1440 KYNIYLKNYKL
+1440 
-1451 YDINLLKNRLSWKKA
+1451 
-1466 KDVKVGN
+1466 
-1473 YVAYPIPE
+1473 
-1481 SKDEEIVIDLGLLIP
+1481 
-1496 EYISTEKYIYTSK
+1496 
-1509 VRNKQFIEIY
+1509 
-1519 EYLENN
+1519 
-1525 GVPTFKRG
+1525 
-1533 ERKLLLEK
+1533 
-1541 MGWNDKV
+1541 
-1548 YENVQAKFRNKKI
+1548 
-1561 LKRIPRKFVL
+1561 
-1571 TKQICYAFGLY
+1571 
-1582 LAEGWNNGCWVGM
+1582 
-1595 AHNVNERD
+1595 
-1603 YAYNAFLGFKQIDPY
+1603 
-1618 ISFSFKRT
+1618 
-1626 DKTNGAYSGFGSS
+1626 
-1639 VIAELL
+1639 
-1645 NKLFNKGAYNKKM
+1645 
-1658 PEFFWNA
+1658 
-1665 KEECVLGLLEGYI
+1665 
-1678 CGDGCNLITKS
+1678 
-1689 GYGSEIEKISVS
+1689 
-1701 SCNKKLL
+1701 
-1708 YQVRKLL
+1708 
-1715 LRFNIVGSINI
+1715 
-1726 HNKEPK
+1726 
-1732 KNKINKYIVTSGI
+1732 
-1745 AYTLS
+1745 
-1750 IRGKKASILSELLFG
+1750 
-1765 KSLLPI
+1765 
-1771 NNKAK
+1771 
-1776 ESSHYYINN
+1776 
-1785 GYLYLRIEDIKEI
+1785 
-1798 DTVKEVYGYQVN
+1798 
-1810 QNNSFCVVGFA
+1810 
-1821 THNTKVIN
+1821 IN

-1850 ASDGYGAIDRYKIL
+1850 GAYGAIDRYKIL

-2071 GSGFASWEDI
+2071 GSGFSSWEDI
-2081 VDTMLVPT
+2081 IDTMLVPT

-2116 ALDNVS
+2116 TLDNVS

-2170 GNAFAMT
+2170 GNAFAMA

-2260 AKNNPITEALGIDH
+2260 AKNNPITEALGLDH

-2374 VAGEWTEQAIMYHQV
+2374 AAGEWTEQAIMYHQV

-2553 QQDSIIDI
+2553 QQDGIIDI

>member
-37 VFSRTKRGAR
+37 AFSRTKRGAR

-92 KPSSTVTADEQTD
+92 KPSSVVTADKQTD
-105 ILRDTFNR
+105 IIRDTTNR
-113 TLNLQA
+113 ILNLQA
-119 DAEKHLQGLYHSQ
+119 DAEKYSQNLYHAQ
-132 VIDSIATDFK
+132 VIDTIATDFK

-158 NNIVPS
+158 NSIAPS
-164 QRYDGTVGF
+164 QRYDGSLGF

-185 MDGDSEH
+185 MDGESEH
-192 AIFDD
+192 AAFDD
-197 TDVALQAIQN
+197 TDVALRAIQN
-207 LTRKQSFEDWQ
+207 LTRKESLADWQ
-218 SVGGRGE
+218 SVGSRGE
-225 KITENFID
+225 KIVDNFIE
-233 NQIRDIGELLEK
+233 NQIRDAGELLSK

-250 TGEIHDFALAD
+250 TGEVHDFALAD
-261 FVKQKQADAAID
+261 YLKEKQVNASID
-273 NGALD
+273 EGALD
-278 VPIISRNGKRD
+278 VPIVSRNGKRD
-289 IIDVDNALDK
+289 IIDIDNAIDK
-299 IRSDSRTAFLAD
+299 IRSNDRTAFLAD
-311 LFENAKYNDS
+311 LLENAKYNDS
-321 TKYVDGEVSNTPNLD
+321 TKYVDGEILNTPNLD

-342 RGIVGDTLFGK
+342 RGIVGDTLVGK

-373 VQFKLGMANFQKEG
+373 AQFKLGMANFQKEG

-408 QMDISGYNWHSAN
+408 QMDISGYNWQSAN
-421 DDIVHHSRIMS
+421 DDIVHYGRLMN

-456 DVDGDNL
+456 DVDGNNL
-463 YALRNT
+463 YALRNI
-469 NIYQLS
+469 NIDQLN

-535 SAKRRILRN
+535 SAKRRILRD
-544 IYVDQVD
+544 IDVDQVD
-551 NLDLLSVVKAASDGK
+551 NLDLLSVTKAARDGK

-593 INEAVVKNAVDSLGK
+593 VNEAVVKNAVDSLGK

-625 EKQKLKDMYTLEK
+625 EKQKLKDMYTIEK

-655 RYKQDIGSAVF
+655 RDKQDIGSAVF
-666 KKIQDTLDDSPEADR
+666 DKIQITLDDSPEADR
-681 ILGHYLGNSKD
+681 ILGHYLGNGKD
-692 IHYDYGKKG
+692 IHFDFGKKG

-726 LNGLM
+726 LDGIM

-751 WLGKITG
+751 WLGKLTG
-758 GHLDFSNNSTANDLS
+758 GHLDFSNNTTGNDLS
-773 VAGSTLYKMVS
+773 IAGAYLYKIGH

-1029 EIIKPKKKYH
+1029 GIIKPKRKYH

-1081 FTAFDHTTDNE
+1081 FTAFDHPTANE
-1092 YVQSSDQQYSQQ
+1092 YVQSSDQQYAPQ

-1133 VTSGTGSAISAMNNA
+1133 VTSGSGSAISAMNNA

-1154 PYTNPNGMYI
+1154 PYINPNGMYI
-1164 QQRVRRGRS
+1164 QQRVRRGRP

-1274 LMNTMADQHA
+1274 LMNTIADQHA

-1296 CISKNT
+1296 
-1302 MVEVGNLDYL
+1302 
-1312 AADEVIENKSVI
+1312 
-1324 TDHTGQNTIV
+1324 
-1334 NKIVCRKI
+1334 
-1342 ELKEKVYSIKVNSL
+1342 
-1356 FAFNYEFSENH
+1356 
-1367 PLLITESTNNTT
+1367 
-1379 KELSD
+1379 
-1384 YSLSYYNKAN
+1384 
-1394 IILNALKRGINS
+1394 
-1406 KKILAD
+1406 
-1412 IVNISINDVCQLWK
+1412 
-1426 RMAQDDLIFDYKLD
+1426 
-1440 KYNIYLKNYKL
+1440 
-1451 YDINLLKNRLSWKKA
+1451 
-1466 KDVKVGN
+1466 
-1473 YVAYPIPE
+1473 
-1481 SKDEEIVIDLGLLIP
+1481 
-1496 EYISTEKYIYTSK
+1496 
-1509 VRNKQFIEIY
+1509 
-1519 EYLENN
+1519 
-1525 GVPTFKRG
+1525 
-1533 ERKLLLEK
+1533 
-1541 MGWNDKV
+1541 
-1548 YENVQAKFRNKKI
+1548 
-1561 LKRIPRKFVL
+1561 
-1571 TKQICYAFGLY
+1571 
-1582 LAEGWNNGCWVGM
+1582 
-1595 AHNVNERD
+1595 
-1603 YAYNAFLGFKQIDPY
+1603 
-1618 ISFSFKRT
+1618 
-1626 DKTNGAYSGFGSS
+1626 
-1639 VIAELL
+1639 
-1645 NKLFNKGAYNKKM
+1645 
-1658 PEFFWNA
+1658 
-1665 KEECVLGLLEGYI
+1665 
-1678 CGDGCNLITKS
+1678 
-1689 GYGSEIEKISVS
+1689 
-1701 SCNKKLL
+1701 
-1708 YQVRKLL
+1708 
-1715 LRFNIVGSINI
+1715 
-1726 HNKEPK
+1726 
-1732 KNKINKYIVTSGI
+1732 
-1745 AYTLS
+1745 
-1750 IRGKKASILSELLFG
+1750 
-1765 KSLLPI
+1765 
-1771 NNKAK
+1771 
-1776 ESSHYYINN
+1776 
-1785 GYLYLRIEDIKEI
+1785 
-1798 DTVKEVYGYQVN
+1798 
-1810 QNNSFCVVGFA
+1810 
-1821 THNTKVIN
+1821 TKVIN

-1850 ASDGYGAIDRYKIL
+1850 GSYGAIDRYKIL

-1891 VLQDTEEMVKHQG
+1891 VLRDTEEMVKHQG

-1989 APIRAALFL
+1989 APIRAAVFL

-2103 DSAYRYYKGINSR
+2103 DSAYRYYKGLNSR
-2116 ALDNVS
+2116 ALDNAS

-2170 GNAFAMT
+2170 GNAFAMA

-2226 NKGIESLVDFA
+2226 NKGIESLVNFA

-2374 VAGEWTEQAIMYHQV
+2374 AAGEWTEQAIMYHQV

-2553 QQDSIIDI
+2553 QQDGIIDI

>member
-37 VFSRTKRGAR
+37 AFSRTKRGAR

-92 KPSSTVTADEQTD
+92 KPSSVVTADKQTD
-105 ILRDTFNR
+105 IIRDTANR
-113 TLNLQA
+113 ILNLQA
-119 DAEKHLQGLYHSQ
+119 DAEKYSQNLYHAQ
-132 VIDSIATDFK
+132 VIDTIATDFK

-158 NNIVPS
+158 NSIVPS
-164 QRYDGTVGF
+164 QRYDGSLGF

-185 MDGDSEH
+185 MDGESEH
-192 AIFDD
+192 AAFDD
-197 TDVALQAIQN
+197 TDVALRAIQN
-207 LTRKQSFEDWQ
+207 LTRKESLADWQ
-218 SVGGRGE
+218 SVGSRGE
-225 KITENFID
+225 KIVDNFIE
-233 NQIRDIGELLEK
+233 NQIRDAGELLSK

-250 TGEIHDFALAD
+250 TGEVHDFALAD
-261 FVKQKQADAAID
+261 YLKEKQVNASID
-273 NGALD
+273 EGALD
-278 VPIISRNGKRD
+278 VPIVSRNGKRD
-289 IIDVDNALDK
+289 IIDIDNAIDK
-299 IRSDSRTAFLAD
+299 IRSNDRTAFLAD
-311 LFENAKYNDS
+311 LLENAKYNNS
-321 TKYVDGEVSNTPNLD
+321 TKYVDGEILNTPNLD

-342 RGIVGDTLFGK
+342 RGIVGDTLVGK

-373 VQFKLGMANFQKEG
+373 AQFKLGMANFQKEG

-408 QMDISGYNWHSAN
+408 EMDISGYNWQSAN
-421 DDIVHHSRIMS
+421 DDIVHYGRLMN

-456 DVDGDNL
+456 DVDGNNL
-463 YALRNT
+463 YALRNIDI
-469 NIYQLS
+469 NQLS

-535 SAKRRILRN
+535 SAKRRILRD
-544 IYVDQVD
+544 IDVDQVD
-551 NLDLLSVVKAASDGK
+551 NLDLLSVTKAAHDGK

-593 INEAVVKNAVDSLGK
+593 VNEAVVKNAVDSLGK

-625 EKQKLKDMYTLEK
+625 EKQKLKDMYTIEK

-655 RYKQDIGSAVF
+655 RDKQDIGSAVF
-666 KKIQDTLDDSPEADR
+666 DKIQKTLDDSPEADR
-681 ILGHYLGNSKD
+681 ILGHYLGNGKD
-692 IHYDYGKKG
+692 IHFDFGKKG

-726 LNGLM
+726 LNGIM

-751 WLGKITG
+751 FLGKITG
-758 GHLDFSNNSTANDLS
+758 GHLDFSNNTTGNDLS
-773 VAGSTLYKMVS
+773 VAGAYLYKMGH

-1081 FTAFDHTTDNE
+1081 FTAFDHPTDNE
-1092 YVQSSDQQYSQQ
+1092 YVQSGDQQYSQQ

-1164 QQRVRRGRS
+1164 QQRVRRGRP

-1296 CISKNT
+1296 
-1302 MVEVGNLDYL
+1302 
-1312 AADEVIENKSVI
+1312 
-1324 TDHTGQNTIV
+1324 
-1334 NKIVCRKI
+1334 
-1342 ELKEKVYSIKVNSL
+1342 
-1356 FAFNYEFSENH
+1356 
-1367 PLLITESTNNTT
+1367 
-1379 KELSD
+1379 
-1384 YSLSYYNKAN
+1384 
-1394 IILNALKRGINS
+1394 
-1406 KKILAD
+1406 
-1412 IVNISINDVCQLWK
+1412 
-1426 RMAQDDLIFDYKLD
+1426 
-1440 KYNIYLKNYKL
+1440 
-1451 YDINLLKNRLSWKKA
+1451 
-1466 KDVKVGN
+1466 
-1473 YVAYPIPE
+1473 
-1481 SKDEEIVIDLGLLIP
+1481 
-1496 EYISTEKYIYTSK
+1496 
-1509 VRNKQFIEIY
+1509 
-1519 EYLENN
+1519 
-1525 GVPTFKRG
+1525 
-1533 ERKLLLEK
+1533 
-1541 MGWNDKV
+1541 
-1548 YENVQAKFRNKKI
+1548 
-1561 LKRIPRKFVL
+1561 
-1571 TKQICYAFGLY
+1571 
-1582 LAEGWNNGCWVGM
+1582 
-1595 AHNVNERD
+1595 
-1603 YAYNAFLGFKQIDPY
+1603 
-1618 ISFSFKRT
+1618 
-1626 DKTNGAYSGFGSS
+1626 
-1639 VIAELL
+1639 
-1645 NKLFNKGAYNKKM
+1645 
-1658 PEFFWNA
+1658 
-1665 KEECVLGLLEGYI
+1665 
-1678 CGDGCNLITKS
+1678 
-1689 GYGSEIEKISVS
+1689 
-1701 SCNKKLL
+1701 
-1708 YQVRKLL
+1708 
-1715 LRFNIVGSINI
+1715 
-1726 HNKEPK
+1726 
-1732 KNKINKYIVTSGI
+1732 
-1745 AYTLS
+1745 
-1750 IRGKKASILSELLFG
+1750 
-1765 KSLLPI
+1765 
-1771 NNKAK
+1771 
-1776 ESSHYYINN
+1776 
-1785 GYLYLRIEDIKEI
+1785 
-1798 DTVKEVYGYQVN
+1798 
-1810 QNNSFCVVGFA
+1810 
-1821 THNTKVIN
+1821 TKVIN

-1864 ADIAPNSPEYKY
+1864 ADIAPNSAEYKY

-2071 GSGFASWEDI
+2071 GSGFSSWEDI
-2081 VDTMLVPT
+2081 IDTMLVPT

-2116 ALDNVS
+2116 TLDNVS

-2170 GNAFAMT
+2170 GNAFAMA

-2260 AKNNPITEALGIDH
+2260 AKNNPITEALGLDH

-2374 VAGEWTEQAIMYHQV
+2374 AAGEWTEQAIMYHQV

-2544 EKQIQVNPT
+2544 EKQIQVNST
-2553 QQDSIIDI
+2553 QQDGIIDI

>member
-37 VFSRTKRGAR
+37 AFSRTKRGAR

-92 KPSSTVTADEQTD
+92 RPSSVVTADKQTD
-105 ILRDTFNR
+105 IIRDTANR
-113 TLNLQA
+113 ILNLQA
-119 DAEKHLQGLYHSQ
+119 DAEKYSQNLYHAQ
-132 VIDSIATDFK
+132 VIDTIATDFK

-158 NNIVPS
+158 NSIAPS
-164 QRYDGTVGF
+164 QRYDGSLGF
-173 SERLKNTLRDVV
+173 SERLKNTLRDAV
-185 MDGDSEH
+185 MDGESEH
-192 AIFDD
+192 AAFDD
-197 TDVALQAIQN
+197 TDVALRAIQN
-207 LTRKQSFEDWQ
+207 LTRKESLADWQ
-218 SVGGRGE
+218 SVGSRGE
-225 KITENFID
+225 KIVDNFIE
-233 NQIRDIGELLEK
+233 NQIRDAGELLSK

-250 TGEIHDFALAD
+250 TGEVHDFALAD
-261 FVKQKQADAAID
+261 YLKEKQVNASID
-273 NGALD
+273 EGALD
-278 VPIISRNGKRD
+278 VPIVSRNGKRD
-289 IIDVDNALDK
+289 IIDIDNALDK
-299 IRSDSRTAFLAD
+299 IRSNDRTAFLAD
-311 LFENAKYNDS
+311 LLENAKYNDS
-321 TKYVDGEVSNTPNLD
+321 TKYVDGEVLNTPNLD

-342 RGIVGDTLFGK
+342 KGIVGDTLAGK

-373 VQFKLGMANFQKEG
+373 AQFKLGMANFQKEG

-456 DVDGDNL
+456 DVDGNNL

-469 NIYQLS
+469 NIDQLS

-544 IYVDQVD
+544 IDVDQVD

-593 INEAVVKNAVDSLGK
+593 VNEAVVKNAVDSLGK

-655 RYKQDIGSAVF
+655 RDKQDIGSAVF

-784 RLSGGLNMLDPGAFT
+784 RLSGGLNMLDPGALT

-804 WLTRGIAQF
+804 VATRTVARVLTF
-813 INIGHGLGLHE
+813 GHGLGLHE
-824 NATRSSLEIIDKLL
+824 NASRSSLELIDKLL

-1081 FTAFDHTTDNE
+1081 FTAFDHPTVNE
-1092 YVQSSDQQYSQQ
+1092 YVQSGDQQYAPQ

-1148 IYSGSS
+1148 IYFGSS

-1164 QQRVRRGRS
+1164 QQRVRRGRP

-1274 LMNTMADQHA
+1274 LMNTMAEQYP
-1284 WLPEKFYMGDAY
+1284 WLPEKYILGDAY
-1296 CISKNT
+1296 TKLIS
-1302 MVEVGNLDYL
+1302 
-1312 AADEVIENKSVI
+1312 
-1324 TDHTGQNTIV
+1324 
-1334 NKIVCRKI
+1334 
-1342 ELKEKVYSIKVNSL
+1342 
-1356 FAFNYEFSENH
+1356 
-1367 PLLITESTNNTT
+1367 
-1379 KELSD
+1379 
-1384 YSLSYYNKAN
+1384 
-1394 IILNALKRGINS
+1394 
-1406 KKILAD
+1406 
-1412 IVNISINDVCQLWK
+1412 
-1426 RMAQDDLIFDYKLD
+1426 
-1440 KYNIYLKNYKL
+1440 
-1451 YDINLLKNRLSWKKA
+1451 
-1466 KDVKVGN
+1466 
-1473 YVAYPIPE
+1473 
-1481 SKDEEIVIDLGLLIP
+1481 
-1496 EYISTEKYIYTSK
+1496 
-1509 VRNKQFIEIY
+1509 
-1519 EYLENN
+1519 
-1525 GVPTFKRG
+1525 
-1533 ERKLLLEK
+1533 
-1541 MGWNDKV
+1541 
-1548 YENVQAKFRNKKI
+1548 
-1561 LKRIPRKFVL
+1561 
-1571 TKQICYAFGLY
+1571 
-1582 LAEGWNNGCWVGM
+1582 
-1595 AHNVNERD
+1595 
-1603 YAYNAFLGFKQIDPY
+1603 
-1618 ISFSFKRT
+1618 
-1626 DKTNGAYSGFGSS
+1626 
-1639 VIAELL
+1639 
-1645 NKLFNKGAYNKKM
+1645 
-1658 PEFFWNA
+1658 
-1665 KEECVLGLLEGYI
+1665 
-1678 CGDGCNLITKS
+1678 
-1689 GYGSEIEKISVS
+1689 
-1701 SCNKKLL
+1701 
-1708 YQVRKLL
+1708 
-1715 LRFNIVGSINI
+1715 
-1726 HNKEPK
+1726 
-1732 KNKINKYIVTSGI
+1732 
-1745 AYTLS
+1745 
-1750 IRGKKASILSELLFG
+1750 
-1765 KSLLPI
+1765 
-1771 NNKAK
+1771 
-1776 ESSHYYINN
+1776 
-1785 GYLYLRIEDIKEI
+1785 
-1798 DTVKEVYGYQVN
+1798 
-1810 QNNSFCVVGFA
+1810 
-1821 THNTKVIN
+1821 

-1850 ASDGYGAIDRYKIL
+1850 GAYGAIDRYKIL

-2071 GSGFASWEDI
+2071 GSGFSSWEDI
-2081 VDTMLVPT
+2081 IDTMLVPT

-2116 ALDNVS
+2116 TLDNVS

-2170 GNAFAMT
+2170 GNAFAMA

-2206 FISDESSIGRFAE
+2206 FISDESSISRFAE

-2260 AKNNPITEALGIDH
+2260 AKNNPITEALGLDH

-2374 VAGEWTEQAIMYHQV
+2374 AAGEWTEQAIMYHQV

-2459 ESYFTTHNLP
+2459 ELYFTTHNLP

-2553 QQDSIIDI
+2553 QQDGIIDI

>member
-37 VFSRTKRGAR
+37 AFSRTKRGAR

-92 KPSSTVTADEQTD
+92 KPSSVVTADKQTD
-105 ILRDTFNR
+105 IIRDTANR
-113 TLNLQA
+113 ILNLQA
-119 DAEKHLQGLYHSQ
+119 DAEKYSQNLYHAQ
-132 VIDSIATDFK
+132 VVDSIATDFK

-158 NNIVPS
+158 NSIAPS
-164 QRYDGTVGF
+164 QRYDGSLGF

-185 MDGDSEH
+185 MDGESEH
-192 AIFDD
+192 AAFDD
-197 TDVALQAIQN
+197 TDVALRAIQN
-207 LTRKQSFEDWQ
+207 LTRKESLADWQ
-218 SVGGRGE
+218 SVGSRGE
-225 KITENFID
+225 KIVDNFIE
-233 NQIRDIGELLEK
+233 NQIRDAGELLSK

-250 TGEIHDFALAD
+250 TGEVHDFALAD
-261 FVKQKQADAAID
+261 YLKEKQVNASID
-273 NGALD
+273 EGALD
-278 VPIISRNGKRD
+278 VPIVSRNGKRD
-289 IIDVDNALDK
+289 IIDIDNALDK
-299 IRSDSRTAFLAD
+299 IRSNDRTAFLAD
-311 LFENAKYNDS
+311 LLENAKYNDS
-321 TKYVDGEVSNTPNLD
+321 TKYIDGEILNTPNLD

-342 RGIVGDTLFGK
+342 RGIVGDTLVGK

-373 VQFKLGMANFQKEG
+373 AQFKLGMANFQKEG

-408 QMDISGYNWHSAN
+408 GMDISGYNWQSAN
-421 DDIVHHSRIMS
+421 DDIVHYGRLMN

-456 DVDGDNL
+456 DVDGNNL
-463 YALRNT
+463 YALRNI
-469 NIYQLS
+469 NIDQLN

-530 HAKSE
+530 NAKSE
-535 SAKRRILRN
+535 SAKRRILRD
-544 IYVDQVD
+544 IDVDQVD

-593 INEAVVKNAVDSLGK
+593 VNEAVVKNAVDSLGK

-625 EKQKLKDMYTLEK
+625 EKQKLKDMYTIEK

-655 RYKQDIGSAVF
+655 RDKQDIGSAVF
-666 KKIQDTLDDSPEADR
+666 DKIQRTLDDSPEADR
-681 ILGHYLGNSKD
+681 ILGHYLGNGKD
-692 IHYDYGKKG
+692 IHFDFGKKG

-726 LNGLM
+726 LNGIM

-751 WLGKITG
+751 FLGKITG
-758 GHLDFSNNSTANDLS
+758 GHLDFSNNTTGNDLS
-773 VAGSTLYKMVS
+773 VAGAYLYKMGH

-813 INIGHGLGLHE
+813 VNIGHGLGLHE

-1081 FTAFDHTTDNE
+1081 FTAFDHPTDNE
-1092 YVQSSDQQYSQQ
+1092 YVQSGDQQYAPQ
-1104 APMYASAADYVK
+1104 APMYASAADYAK

-1164 QQRVRRGRS
+1164 QQRVRRGKP

-1274 LMNTMADQHA
+1274 LMNTMAEQYP
-1284 WLPEKFYMGDAY
+1284 WLPEKYILGDAY
-1296 CISKNT
+1296 TKLIS
-1302 MVEVGNLDYL
+1302 
-1312 AADEVIENKSVI
+1312 
-1324 TDHTGQNTIV
+1324 
-1334 NKIVCRKI
+1334 
-1342 ELKEKVYSIKVNSL
+1342 
-1356 FAFNYEFSENH
+1356 
-1367 PLLITESTNNTT
+1367 
-1379 KELSD
+1379 
-1384 YSLSYYNKAN
+1384 
-1394 IILNALKRGINS
+1394 
-1406 KKILAD
+1406 
-1412 IVNISINDVCQLWK
+1412 
-1426 RMAQDDLIFDYKLD
+1426 
-1440 KYNIYLKNYKL
+1440 
-1451 YDINLLKNRLSWKKA
+1451 
-1466 KDVKVGN
+1466 
-1473 YVAYPIPE
+1473 
-1481 SKDEEIVIDLGLLIP
+1481 
-1496 EYISTEKYIYTSK
+1496 
-1509 VRNKQFIEIY
+1509 
-1519 EYLENN
+1519 
-1525 GVPTFKRG
+1525 
-1533 ERKLLLEK
+1533 
-1541 MGWNDKV
+1541 
-1548 YENVQAKFRNKKI
+1548 
-1561 LKRIPRKFVL
+1561 
-1571 TKQICYAFGLY
+1571 
-1582 LAEGWNNGCWVGM
+1582 
-1595 AHNVNERD
+1595 
-1603 YAYNAFLGFKQIDPY
+1603 
-1618 ISFSFKRT
+1618 
-1626 DKTNGAYSGFGSS
+1626 
-1639 VIAELL
+1639 
-1645 NKLFNKGAYNKKM
+1645 
-1658 PEFFWNA
+1658 
-1665 KEECVLGLLEGYI
+1665 
-1678 CGDGCNLITKS
+1678 
-1689 GYGSEIEKISVS
+1689 
-1701 SCNKKLL
+1701 
-1708 YQVRKLL
+1708 
-1715 LRFNIVGSINI
+1715 
-1726 HNKEPK
+1726 
-1732 KNKINKYIVTSGI
+1732 
-1745 AYTLS
+1745 
-1750 IRGKKASILSELLFG
+1750 
-1765 KSLLPI
+1765 
-1771 NNKAK
+1771 
-1776 ESSHYYINN
+1776 
-1785 GYLYLRIEDIKEI
+1785 
-1798 DTVKEVYGYQVN
+1798 
-1810 QNNSFCVVGFA
+1810 
-1821 THNTKVIN
+1821 

-1850 ASDGYGAIDRYKIL
+1850 GAYGAIDRYKIL

-2170 GNAFAMT
+2170 GNAFAMA

-2260 AKNNPITEALGIDH
+2260 AKNNPITEALGLDH

-2374 VAGEWTEQAIMYHQV
+2374 AAGEWTEQAIMYHQV

-2553 QQDSIIDI
+2553 QQDGIIDI

>member
-37 VFSRTKRGAR
+37 AFSRTKRGAR

-92 KPSSTVTADEQTD
+92 KPSSTVTADKQTD

-278 VPIISRNGKRD
+278 VPIVSRNGKRD

-321 TKYVDGEVSNTPNLD
+321 TKYVDGEVLNTPNLD

-342 RGIVGDTLFGK
+342 KGIVGDTLFGK

-373 VQFKLGMANFQKEG
+373 AQFKLGMANFQKEG

-408 QMDISGYNWHSAN
+408 EMDISGYNWHSAN

-456 DVDGDNL
+456 DVDGNNL

-469 NIYQLS
+469 NIDQLS

-544 IYVDQVD
+544 IDVDQVD

-585 KIKSVEET
+585 KIKFVEET
-593 INEAVVKNAVDSLGK
+593 VNEAVVKNAVDSLGK

-655 RYKQDIGSAVF
+655 RDKQDIGSAVF

-784 RLSGGLNMLDPGAFT
+784 RLSGGLNMLDPGALT

-804 WLTRGIAQF
+804 VATRTVARVLTF
-813 INIGHGLGLHE
+813 GHGLGLHE
-824 NATRSSLEIIDKLL
+824 NASRSSLELIDKLL

-1081 FTAFDHTTDNE
+1081 FTAFDHPTANE
-1092 YVQSSDQQYSQQ
+1092 YVQSGDQQYAPQ

-1116 YINPDGTVN
+1116 YINSDGTIN

-1164 QQRVRRGRS
+1164 QQRVRRGRP

-1296 CISKNT
+1296 
-1302 MVEVGNLDYL
+1302 
-1312 AADEVIENKSVI
+1312 
-1324 TDHTGQNTIV
+1324 
-1334 NKIVCRKI
+1334 
-1342 ELKEKVYSIKVNSL
+1342 
-1356 FAFNYEFSENH
+1356 
-1367 PLLITESTNNTT
+1367 
-1379 KELSD
+1379 
-1384 YSLSYYNKAN
+1384 
-1394 IILNALKRGINS
+1394 
-1406 KKILAD
+1406 
-1412 IVNISINDVCQLWK
+1412 
-1426 RMAQDDLIFDYKLD
+1426 
-1440 KYNIYLKNYKL
+1440 
-1451 YDINLLKNRLSWKKA
+1451 
-1466 KDVKVGN
+1466 
-1473 YVAYPIPE
+1473 
-1481 SKDEEIVIDLGLLIP
+1481 
-1496 EYISTEKYIYTSK
+1496 
-1509 VRNKQFIEIY
+1509 
-1519 EYLENN
+1519 
-1525 GVPTFKRG
+1525 
-1533 ERKLLLEK
+1533 
-1541 MGWNDKV
+1541 
-1548 YENVQAKFRNKKI
+1548 
-1561 LKRIPRKFVL
+1561 
-1571 TKQICYAFGLY
+1571 
-1582 LAEGWNNGCWVGM
+1582 
-1595 AHNVNERD
+1595 
-1603 YAYNAFLGFKQIDPY
+1603 
-1618 ISFSFKRT
+1618 
-1626 DKTNGAYSGFGSS
+1626 
-1639 VIAELL
+1639 
-1645 NKLFNKGAYNKKM
+1645 
-1658 PEFFWNA
+1658 
-1665 KEECVLGLLEGYI
+1665 
-1678 CGDGCNLITKS
+1678 
-1689 GYGSEIEKISVS
+1689 
-1701 SCNKKLL
+1701 
-1708 YQVRKLL
+1708 
-1715 LRFNIVGSINI
+1715 
-1726 HNKEPK
+1726 
-1732 KNKINKYIVTSGI
+1732 
-1745 AYTLS
+1745 
-1750 IRGKKASILSELLFG
+1750 
-1765 KSLLPI
+1765 
-1771 NNKAK
+1771 
-1776 ESSHYYINN
+1776 
-1785 GYLYLRIEDIKEI
+1785 
-1798 DTVKEVYGYQVN
+1798 
-1810 QNNSFCVVGFA
+1810 
-1821 THNTKVIN
+1821 TKVIN

-2071 GSGFASWEDI
+2071 GSGFSSWEDI
-2081 VDTMLVPT
+2081 IDTMLVPT

-2122 KSRLAVAKFASTYL
+2122 KSRLTVAKFASTYL

-2170 GNAFAMT
+2170 GNAFAMA

-2219 HLFGSVD
+2219 HLFGSID

-2260 AKNNPITEALGIDH
+2260 AKNNPITEALGLDH

-2374 VAGEWTEQAIMYHQV
+2374 AAGEWTEQAIMYHQV

-2553 QQDSIIDI
+2553 QQDGIIDI

>member
-37 VFSRTKRGAR
+37 AFSRTKRGAR

-92 KPSSTVTADEQTD
+92 KPSSVVTADKQTD
-105 ILRDTFNR
+105 IIRDTANR
-113 TLNLQA
+113 ILNLQA
-119 DAEKHLQGLYHSQ
+119 DAEKYSQNLYHAQ
-132 VIDSIATDFK
+132 VVDSIATDFK

-158 NNIVPS
+158 NSIVPS
-164 QRYDGTVGF
+164 QRYDGTLGF

-185 MDGDSEH
+185 MDGESEH
-192 AIFDD
+192 AAFND
-197 TDVALQAIQN
+197 TDVALRAIQN
-207 LTRKQSFEDWQ
+207 LTRKESFADWQ
-218 SVGGRGE
+218 NVGGRGE
-225 KITENFID
+225 KIVDNFIE
-233 NQIRDIGELLEK
+233 NQIRDAGELLSK

-250 TGEIHDFALAD
+250 TGEVHDFALSD
-261 FVKQKQADAAID
+261 YLKEKQVNASID
-273 NGALD
+273 EGALD
-278 VPIISRNGKRD
+278 VPIVSRNGKRD
-289 IIDVDNALDK
+289 IIDIDNALDK
-299 IRSDSRTAFLAD
+299 IRSNDRTAFLAD
-311 LFENAKYNDS
+311 LLENAKYNDS
-321 TKYVDGEVSNTPNLD
+321 TKYVDGEILNTPNLD

-342 RGIVGDTLFGK
+342 RGIVGDTLVGK

-373 VQFKLGMANFQKEG
+373 AQFKLGMANFQKEG

-408 QMDISGYNWHSAN
+408 QMDISGYNWQSAN
-421 DDIVHHSRIMS
+421 DDIVHYGRLMN

-456 DVDGDNL
+456 DVDGNNL
-463 YALRNT
+463 YALRNI
-469 NIYQLS
+469 NIDQLS

-535 SAKRRILRN
+535 SAKRRILRD
-544 IYVDQVD
+544 IDVDQVD

-593 INEAVVKNAVDSLGK
+593 VNEAVVKNAVDSLGK

-615 KIDSLNISPG
+615 KIHSLNISPG
-625 EKQKLKDMYTLEK
+625 EKQKLKDMYTIEK

-655 RYKQDIGSAVF
+655 RDKQDIGSAVF
-666 KKIQDTLDDSPEADR
+666 DKIQRTLGDSPEADR
-681 ILGHYLGNSKD
+681 ILGHYLGNGKD
-692 IHYDYGKKG
+692 IHFDFGKKG

-726 LNGLM
+726 LNGIM

-751 WLGKITG
+751 FLGKITG
-758 GHLDFSNNSTANDLS
+758 GHLDFSNNTTGNDLS
-773 VAGSTLYKMVS
+773 VAGAYLYKMGH

-824 NATRSSLEIIDKLL
+824 NASRSSLEIIDKLL

-1029 EIIKPKKKYH
+1029 EIIKPKRKYH

-1081 FTAFDHTTDNE
+1081 FTAFDHPTDNE
-1092 YVQSSDQQYSQQ
+1092 YVQSGDQQYAPQ

-1164 QQRVRRGRS
+1164 QQRVRRGRP

-1296 CISKNT
+1296 
-1302 MVEVGNLDYL
+1302 
-1312 AADEVIENKSVI
+1312 
-1324 TDHTGQNTIV
+1324 
-1334 NKIVCRKI
+1334 
-1342 ELKEKVYSIKVNSL
+1342 
-1356 FAFNYEFSENH
+1356 
-1367 PLLITESTNNTT
+1367 
-1379 KELSD
+1379 
-1384 YSLSYYNKAN
+1384 
-1394 IILNALKRGINS
+1394 
-1406 KKILAD
+1406 
-1412 IVNISINDVCQLWK
+1412 
-1426 RMAQDDLIFDYKLD
+1426 
-1440 KYNIYLKNYKL
+1440 
-1451 YDINLLKNRLSWKKA
+1451 
-1466 KDVKVGN
+1466 
-1473 YVAYPIPE
+1473 
-1481 SKDEEIVIDLGLLIP
+1481 
-1496 EYISTEKYIYTSK
+1496 
-1509 VRNKQFIEIY
+1509 
-1519 EYLENN
+1519 
-1525 GVPTFKRG
+1525 
-1533 ERKLLLEK
+1533 
-1541 MGWNDKV
+1541 
-1548 YENVQAKFRNKKI
+1548 
-1561 LKRIPRKFVL
+1561 
-1571 TKQICYAFGLY
+1571 
-1582 LAEGWNNGCWVGM
+1582 
-1595 AHNVNERD
+1595 
-1603 YAYNAFLGFKQIDPY
+1603 
-1618 ISFSFKRT
+1618 
-1626 DKTNGAYSGFGSS
+1626 
-1639 VIAELL
+1639 
-1645 NKLFNKGAYNKKM
+1645 
-1658 PEFFWNA
+1658 
-1665 KEECVLGLLEGYI
+1665 
-1678 CGDGCNLITKS
+1678 
-1689 GYGSEIEKISVS
+1689 
-1701 SCNKKLL
+1701 
-1708 YQVRKLL
+1708 
-1715 LRFNIVGSINI
+1715 
-1726 HNKEPK
+1726 
-1732 KNKINKYIVTSGI
+1732 
-1745 AYTLS
+1745 
-1750 IRGKKASILSELLFG
+1750 
-1765 KSLLPI
+1765 
-1771 NNKAK
+1771 
-1776 ESSHYYINN
+1776 
-1785 GYLYLRIEDIKEI
+1785 
-1798 DTVKEVYGYQVN
+1798 
-1810 QNNSFCVVGFA
+1810 
-1821 THNTKVIN
+1821 TKVIN

-2071 GSGFASWEDI
+2071 GSGFSSWEDI
-2081 VDTMLVPT
+2081 IDTMLVPT

-2103 DSAYRYYKGINSR
+2103 DSAYRYYKGLNSR
-2116 ALDNVS
+2116 TLDNVS

-2170 GNAFAMT
+2170 GNAFAMA

-2192 MGYDIGS
+2192 MGYDLGS

-2206 FISDESSIGRFAE
+2206 FVSDESSIGRFAE

-2260 AKNNPITEALGIDH
+2260 AKNNPITEALGLDH

-2321 YQHQEALRAE
+2321 YQHQAALRAE
-2331 MDGDVSITDMMA
+2331 IDGDVSITDMMA

-2374 VAGEWTEQAIMYHQV
+2374 AAGEWTEQAIMYHQV

-2553 QQDSIIDI
+2553 QQDGIIDI

>member
-37 VFSRTKRGAR
+37 AFSRTKRGAR

-92 KPSSTVTADEQTD
+92 KPSSTVTADKQTD

-278 VPIISRNGKRD
+278 VPIVSRNGKRD

-321 TKYVDGEVSNTPNLD
+321 TKYVDGEVLNTPNLD

-373 VQFKLGMANFQKEG
+373 AQFKLGMANFQKEG

-408 QMDISGYNWHSAN
+408 QMDISGYNWQSAN
-421 DDIVHHSRIMS
+421 DDIVHYGRLMN

-456 DVDGDNL
+456 DVDGNNL
-463 YALRNT
+463 YALRNI
-469 NIYQLS
+469 NIDQLS

-535 SAKRRILRN
+535 SAKRRILRD
-544 IYVDQVD
+544 IDVDQVD
-551 NLDLLSVVKAASDGK
+551 NLDLLSVTKAAHDGK

-593 INEAVVKNAVDSLGK
+593 VNEAVVKNAVDSLGK

-655 RYKQDIGSAVF
+655 RDKQDIGSAVF
-666 KKIQDTLDDSPEADR
+666 DKIQRTLGDSPEADR
-681 ILGHYLGNSKD
+681 ILGHYLGNGKD
-692 IHYDYGKKG
+692 IHFDFGKKG

-726 LNGLM
+726 LNGIM

-751 WLGKITG
+751 FLGKITG
-758 GHLDFSNNSTANDLS
+758 GHLDFSNNTTGNDLS
-773 VAGSTLYKMVS
+773 VAGAYLYKMGH

-1081 FTAFDHTTDNE
+1081 FTAFDHPTDNE
-1092 YVQSSDQQYSQQ
+1092 YVQSGDQQYAPQ

-1133 VTSGTGSAISAMNNA
+1133 VISGTGSAISAMNNA

-1164 QQRVRRGRS
+1164 QQRVRRGRP

-1296 CISKNT
+1296 
-1302 MVEVGNLDYL
+1302 
-1312 AADEVIENKSVI
+1312 
-1324 TDHTGQNTIV
+1324 
-1334 NKIVCRKI
+1334 
-1342 ELKEKVYSIKVNSL
+1342 
-1356 FAFNYEFSENH
+1356 
-1367 PLLITESTNNTT
+1367 
-1379 KELSD
+1379 
-1384 YSLSYYNKAN
+1384 
-1394 IILNALKRGINS
+1394 
-1406 KKILAD
+1406 
-1412 IVNISINDVCQLWK
+1412 
-1426 RMAQDDLIFDYKLD
+1426 
-1440 KYNIYLKNYKL
+1440 
-1451 YDINLLKNRLSWKKA
+1451 
-1466 KDVKVGN
+1466 
-1473 YVAYPIPE
+1473 
-1481 SKDEEIVIDLGLLIP
+1481 
-1496 EYISTEKYIYTSK
+1496 
-1509 VRNKQFIEIY
+1509 
-1519 EYLENN
+1519 
-1525 GVPTFKRG
+1525 
-1533 ERKLLLEK
+1533 
-1541 MGWNDKV
+1541 
-1548 YENVQAKFRNKKI
+1548 
-1561 LKRIPRKFVL
+1561 
-1571 TKQICYAFGLY
+1571 
-1582 LAEGWNNGCWVGM
+1582 
-1595 AHNVNERD
+1595 
-1603 YAYNAFLGFKQIDPY
+1603 
-1618 ISFSFKRT
+1618 
-1626 DKTNGAYSGFGSS
+1626 
-1639 VIAELL
+1639 
-1645 NKLFNKGAYNKKM
+1645 
-1658 PEFFWNA
+1658 
-1665 KEECVLGLLEGYI
+1665 
-1678 CGDGCNLITKS
+1678 
-1689 GYGSEIEKISVS
+1689 
-1701 SCNKKLL
+1701 
-1708 YQVRKLL
+1708 
-1715 LRFNIVGSINI
+1715 
-1726 HNKEPK
+1726 
-1732 KNKINKYIVTSGI
+1732 
-1745 AYTLS
+1745 
-1750 IRGKKASILSELLFG
+1750 
-1765 KSLLPI
+1765 
-1771 NNKAK
+1771 
-1776 ESSHYYINN
+1776 
-1785 GYLYLRIEDIKEI
+1785 
-1798 DTVKEVYGYQVN
+1798 
-1810 QNNSFCVVGFA
+1810 
-1821 THNTKVIN
+1821 TKVIN

-2071 GSGFASWEDI
+2071 GSGFSSWEDI
-2081 VDTMLVPT
+2081 IDTMLVPT

-2116 ALDNVS
+2116 TLDNVS

-2170 GNAFAMT
+2170 GNAFAMA

-2260 AKNNPITEALGIDH
+2260 AKNNPITEALGLDH

-2374 VAGEWTEQAIMYHQV
+2374 AAGEWTEQAIMYHQV

-2459 ESYFTTHNLP
+2459 ELYFTTHNLP

-2553 QQDSIIDI
+2553 QQDGIIDI

>member
-92 KPSSTVTADEQTD
+92 RPSSIVTADKQTD
-105 ILRDTFNR
+105 IIRDTANR
-113 TLNLQA
+113 ILNLQA
-119 DAEKHLQGLYHSQ
+119 DAEKYSQNLYHAQ
-132 VIDSIATDFK
+132 VIDTIATDFK

-158 NNIVPS
+158 NSIAPS
-164 QRYDGTVGF
+164 QRYDGSLGF

-185 MDGDSEH
+185 MDGESEH
-192 AIFDD
+192 AAFDD
-197 TDVALQAIQN
+197 TDVALRAIQN
-207 LTRKQSFEDWQ
+207 LTRKESLADWQ
-218 SVGGRGE
+218 SVGSRGE
-225 KITENFID
+225 KIVDNFIE
-233 NQIRDIGELLEK
+233 NQIRDAGELLSK

-250 TGEIHDFALAD
+250 TGEVHDFALAD
-261 FVKQKQADAAID
+261 YLKEKQVNASID
-273 NGALD
+273 EGALD
-278 VPIISRNGKRD
+278 VPIVSRNGKRD
-289 IIDVDNALDK
+289 IIDIDNAIDK
-299 IRSDSRTAFLAD
+299 IRSNDRTAFLAD
-311 LFENAKYNDS
+311 LLENAKYNDS
-321 TKYVDGEVSNTPNLD
+321 TKYVDGEILNTPNLD

-342 RGIVGDTLFGK
+342 RGIVGDTLVGK

-373 VQFKLGMANFQKEG
+373 AQFKLGMANFQKEG

-408 QMDISGYNWHSAN
+408 EMDISGYNWQSAN
-421 DDIVHHSRIMS
+421 DDIVHYGRLMN

-456 DVDGDNL
+456 DVDGNNL
-463 YALRNT
+463 YALRNIDI
-469 NIYQLS
+469 NQLS

-544 IYVDQVD
+544 IDVDQVD
-551 NLDLLSVVKAASDGK
+551 NLDLLSVTKAAHDGK

-593 INEAVVKNAVDSLGK
+593 VNEAVVKNAVDSLGK
-608 TQAEAYA
+608 TQAEAYT

-625 EKQKLKDMYTLEK
+625 EKQKLKDMYTIEK

-655 RYKQDIGSAVF
+655 RDKQDIGSAVF
-666 KKIQDTLDDSPEADR
+666 DKIQKTLDDSPEADR
-681 ILGHYLGNSKD
+681 ILGHYLGNGKD
-692 IHYDYGKKG
+692 IHFDFGKKG

-726 LNGLM
+726 LNGIM

-751 WLGKITG
+751 FLGKITG
-758 GHLDFSNNSTANDLS
+758 GHLDFSNNTTGNDLS
-773 VAGSTLYKMVS
+773 VAGAYLYKMGH

-980 LSNPLSPLIYALNP
+980 LSNPLSPLIYTLNP

-1081 FTAFDHTTDNE
+1081 FTAFDHPTDNE
-1092 YVQSSDQQYSQQ
+1092 YVQSGDQQYSQQ

-1241 QFWDAGVGG
+1241 QFWDAGIGG
-1250 LGGETAEIGRRFLPE
+1250 LGGETAEISRRFLPE

-1274 LMNTMADQHA
+1274 LMNDAA
-1284 WLPEKFYMGDAY
+1284 EKYPWLPEKFYTGDLM
-1296 CISKNT
+1296 T
-1302 MVEVGNLDYL
+1302 
-1312 AADEVIENKSVI
+1312 
-1324 TDHTGQNTIV
+1324 
-1334 NKIVCRKI
+1334 KI
-1342 ELKEKVYSIKVNSL
+1342 
-1356 FAFNYEFSENH
+1356 
-1367 PLLITESTNNTT
+1367 
-1379 KELSD
+1379 
-1384 YSLSYYNKAN
+1384 
-1394 IILNALKRGINS
+1394 
-1406 KKILAD
+1406 
-1412 IVNISINDVCQLWK
+1412 
-1426 RMAQDDLIFDYKLD
+1426 
-1440 KYNIYLKNYKL
+1440 
-1451 YDINLLKNRLSWKKA
+1451 
-1466 KDVKVGN
+1466 
-1473 YVAYPIPE
+1473 
-1481 SKDEEIVIDLGLLIP
+1481 
-1496 EYISTEKYIYTSK
+1496 
-1509 VRNKQFIEIY
+1509 
-1519 EYLENN
+1519 
-1525 GVPTFKRG
+1525 
-1533 ERKLLLEK
+1533 
-1541 MGWNDKV
+1541 
-1548 YENVQAKFRNKKI
+1548 
-1561 LKRIPRKFVL
+1561 
-1571 TKQICYAFGLY
+1571 
-1582 LAEGWNNGCWVGM
+1582 
-1595 AHNVNERD
+1595 
-1603 YAYNAFLGFKQIDPY
+1603 
-1618 ISFSFKRT
+1618 
-1626 DKTNGAYSGFGSS
+1626 
-1639 VIAELL
+1639 
-1645 NKLFNKGAYNKKM
+1645 
-1658 PEFFWNA
+1658 
-1665 KEECVLGLLEGYI
+1665 
-1678 CGDGCNLITKS
+1678 
-1689 GYGSEIEKISVS
+1689 
-1701 SCNKKLL
+1701 
-1708 YQVRKLL
+1708 
-1715 LRFNIVGSINI
+1715 
-1726 HNKEPK
+1726 
-1732 KNKINKYIVTSGI
+1732 
-1745 AYTLS
+1745 
-1750 IRGKKASILSELLFG
+1750 
-1765 KSLLPI
+1765 
-1771 NNKAK
+1771 
-1776 ESSHYYINN
+1776 
-1785 GYLYLRIEDIKEI
+1785 
-1798 DTVKEVYGYQVN
+1798 
-1810 QNNSFCVVGFA
+1810 
-1821 THNTKVIN
+1821 IN

-1850 ASDGYGAIDRYKIL
+1850 GAYGAIDRYKIL
-1864 ADIAPNSPEYKY
+1864 ADIAPNSSEYKY

-1976 DDEERTDNPDAPQ
+1976 DDEERTDNSDAPQ

-2071 GSGFASWEDI
+2071 GSGFSSWEDI
-2081 VDTMLVPT
+2081 IDTMLVPT

-2170 GNAFAMT
+2170 GNAFAMA

-2206 FISDESSIGRFAE
+2206 FVSDESSIGRFAE

-2226 NKGIESLVDFA
+2226 NKGIESLVNFA

-2260 AKNNPITEALGIDH
+2260 AKNNPITEALGLDH

-2374 VAGEWTEQAIMYHQV
+2374 AAGEWTEQAIMYHQV

-2553 QQDSIIDI
+2553 QQDGIIDI

>member
-37 VFSRTKRGAR
+37 AFSRTKRGAR

-92 KPSSTVTADEQTD
+92 RPSSVVTADKQTD
-105 ILRDTFNR
+105 IIRDTANR
-113 TLNLQA
+113 ILNLQA
-119 DAEKHLQGLYHSQ
+119 DAEKYSQNLYHAQ
-132 VIDSIATDFK
+132 VIDTIATDFK

-158 NNIVPS
+158 NSIAPS
-164 QRYDGTVGF
+164 QRYDGSLGF
-173 SERLKNTLRDVV
+173 SERLKNTLRDAV
-185 MDGDSEH
+185 MDGESEH
-192 AIFDD
+192 AAFDD
-197 TDVALQAIQN
+197 TDVALRAIQN
-207 LTRKQSFEDWQ
+207 LTRKESLADWQ
-218 SVGGRGE
+218 SVGSRGE
-225 KITENFID
+225 KIVDNFIE
-233 NQIRDIGELLEK
+233 NQIRDAGELLSK

-250 TGEIHDFALAD
+250 TGEVHDFALAD
-261 FVKQKQADAAID
+261 YLKEKQVNASID
-273 NGALD
+273 EGALD
-278 VPIISRNGKRD
+278 VPIVSRNGKRD
-289 IIDVDNALDK
+289 IIDIDNALDK
-299 IRSDSRTAFLAD
+299 IRSNDRTAFLAD
-311 LFENAKYNDS
+311 LLENAKYNDS
-321 TKYVDGEVSNTPNLD
+321 TKYVDGEVLNTPNLD

-342 RGIVGDTLFGK
+342 KGIVGDTLAGK

-373 VQFKLGMANFQKEG
+373 AQFKLGMANFQKEG

-456 DVDGDNL
+456 DVDGNNL

-469 NIYQLS
+469 NIDQLS

-544 IYVDQVD
+544 IDVDQVD

-593 INEAVVKNAVDSLGK
+593 VNEAVVKNAVDSLGK

-655 RYKQDIGSAVF
+655 RDKQDIGSAVF

-721 WNSGD
+721 WNSSD

-784 RLSGGLNMLDPGAFT
+784 RLSGGLNMLDPGALT

-804 WLTRGIAQF
+804 VATRTIARVLTF
-813 INIGHGLGLHE
+813 GHGLGLHE
-824 NATRSSLEIIDKLL
+824 NASRSSLELIDKLL

-1081 FTAFDHTTDNE
+1081 FTAFDHPTANE
-1092 YVQSSDQQYSQQ
+1092 YVQSGDQQYAPQ

-1148 IYSGSS
+1148 IYFGSS

-1164 QQRVRRGRS
+1164 QQRVRRGRP

-1274 LMNTMADQHA
+1274 LMNTMAEKYP
-1284 WLPEKFYMGDAY
+1284 WLPEKYILGDAY
-1296 CISKNT
+1296 TKLIS
-1302 MVEVGNLDYL
+1302 
-1312 AADEVIENKSVI
+1312 
-1324 TDHTGQNTIV
+1324 
-1334 NKIVCRKI
+1334 
-1342 ELKEKVYSIKVNSL
+1342 
-1356 FAFNYEFSENH
+1356 
-1367 PLLITESTNNTT
+1367 
-1379 KELSD
+1379 
-1384 YSLSYYNKAN
+1384 
-1394 IILNALKRGINS
+1394 
-1406 KKILAD
+1406 
-1412 IVNISINDVCQLWK
+1412 
-1426 RMAQDDLIFDYKLD
+1426 
-1440 KYNIYLKNYKL
+1440 
-1451 YDINLLKNRLSWKKA
+1451 
-1466 KDVKVGN
+1466 
-1473 YVAYPIPE
+1473 
-1481 SKDEEIVIDLGLLIP
+1481 
-1496 EYISTEKYIYTSK
+1496 
-1509 VRNKQFIEIY
+1509 
-1519 EYLENN
+1519 
-1525 GVPTFKRG
+1525 
-1533 ERKLLLEK
+1533 
-1541 MGWNDKV
+1541 
-1548 YENVQAKFRNKKI
+1548 
-1561 LKRIPRKFVL
+1561 
-1571 TKQICYAFGLY
+1571 
-1582 LAEGWNNGCWVGM
+1582 
-1595 AHNVNERD
+1595 
-1603 YAYNAFLGFKQIDPY
+1603 
-1618 ISFSFKRT
+1618 
-1626 DKTNGAYSGFGSS
+1626 
-1639 VIAELL
+1639 
-1645 NKLFNKGAYNKKM
+1645 
-1658 PEFFWNA
+1658 
-1665 KEECVLGLLEGYI
+1665 
-1678 CGDGCNLITKS
+1678 
-1689 GYGSEIEKISVS
+1689 
-1701 SCNKKLL
+1701 
-1708 YQVRKLL
+1708 
-1715 LRFNIVGSINI
+1715 
-1726 HNKEPK
+1726 
-1732 KNKINKYIVTSGI
+1732 
-1745 AYTLS
+1745 
-1750 IRGKKASILSELLFG
+1750 
-1765 KSLLPI
+1765 
-1771 NNKAK
+1771 
-1776 ESSHYYINN
+1776 
-1785 GYLYLRIEDIKEI
+1785 
-1798 DTVKEVYGYQVN
+1798 
-1810 QNNSFCVVGFA
+1810 
-1821 THNTKVIN
+1821 

-1836 AGYEA
+1836 AGYEV

-1850 ASDGYGAIDRYKIL
+1850 GAYGAIDRYKIL

-2071 GSGFASWEDI
+2071 GSGFSSWEDI
-2081 VDTMLVPT
+2081 IDTMLVPT

-2116 ALDNVS
+2116 TLDNVS

-2170 GNAFAMT
+2170 GNAFAMA

-2260 AKNNPITEALGIDH
+2260 AKNNPITEALGLDH

-2374 VAGEWTEQAIMYHQV
+2374 AAGEWTEQAIMYHQV

-2459 ESYFTTHNLP
+2459 ELYFTTHNLP

-2553 QQDSIIDI
+2553 QQDGIIDI

>member
-37 VFSRTKRGAR
+37 AFSRTKRGAR

-92 KPSSTVTADEQTD
+92 KPSSVVTADKQTD
-105 ILRDTFNR
+105 IIRDTTNR
-113 TLNLQA
+113 ILNLQA
-119 DAEKHLQGLYHSQ
+119 DAEKYSQNLYHAQ
-132 VIDSIATDFK
+132 VVDSIATDFK

-158 NNIVPS
+158 NSIAPS
-164 QRYDGTVGF
+164 QRYDGTLGF

-185 MDGDSEH
+185 MDGESEH
-192 AIFDD
+192 AVFDD
-197 TDVALQAIQN
+197 TDVALRAIQN
-207 LTRKQSFEDWQ
+207 LERKSSLEDWQ

-225 KITENFID
+225 KIVENFIE
-233 NQIRDIGELLEK
+233 NQIKDAGELLSK

-250 TGEIHDFALAD
+250 TGEVHDFALAD
-261 FVKQKQADAAID
+261 YLKEKQVNASID
-273 NGALD
+273 EGALD
-278 VPIISRNGKRD
+278 VPIVSRNGKRD
-289 IIDVDNALDK
+289 IIDIDNALDK
-299 IRSDSRTAFLAD
+299 IRNNDRTAFLAD
-311 LFENAKYNDS
+311 LLENAKYNDS
-321 TKYVDGEVSNTPNLD
+321 TKYVDGEILNTPNLD

-342 RGIVGDTLFGK
+342 RGIVGDTLVGK

-373 VQFKLGMANFQKEG
+373 AQFKLGMANFQKEG

-408 QMDISGYNWHSAN
+408 EMDISGYNWQSAN
-421 DDIVHHSRIMS
+421 DDIVHYGRLMN

-441 NWAQLGRSEGAKRLT
+441 NWVQLGRSEGAKRLT
-456 DVDGDNL
+456 DVDGNNL
-463 YALRNT
+463 YALRNIDI
-469 NIYQLS
+469 NQLN

-535 SAKRRILRN
+535 SAKRRILRD
-544 IYVDQVD
+544 IDVDQVD
-551 NLDLLSVVKAASDGK
+551 NLDLLSVTKAARDGK

-593 INEAVVKNAVDSLGK
+593 VNEAVVKNAVDSLGK

-625 EKQKLKDMYTLEK
+625 EKQKLKDMYIIEK

-655 RYKQDIGSAVF
+655 RDKQDIGSAVF
-666 KKIQDTLDDSPEADR
+666 DKIQRTLDDSPEADR
-681 ILGHYLGNSKD
+681 ILGHYLGNEKD
-692 IHYDYGKKG
+692 IHFDFGKKG

-726 LNGLM
+726 LDGIM

-751 WLGKITG
+751 FLGKLTG
-758 GHLDFSNNSTANDLS
+758 GHLDFSNNTTGNDLS
-773 VAGSTLYKMVS
+773 IAGAYLYKMGH

-813 INIGHGLGLHE
+813 VNIGHGLGLHE

-1081 FTAFDHTTDNE
+1081 FTAFDHPTDNE
-1092 YVQSSDQQYSQQ
+1092 YVQSGDQQYAPQ

-1164 QQRVRRGRS
+1164 QQRVRRGRP

-1241 QFWDAGVGG
+1241 QFWDAGIGG
-1250 LGGETAEIGRRFLPE
+1250 LGGETAEISRRFLPE

-1274 LMNTMADQHA
+1274 LMNDAA
-1284 WLPEKFYMGDAY
+1284 EKYPWLPEKFYTGDLM
-1296 CISKNT
+1296 T
-1302 MVEVGNLDYL
+1302 
-1312 AADEVIENKSVI
+1312 
-1324 TDHTGQNTIV
+1324 
-1334 NKIVCRKI
+1334 KI
-1342 ELKEKVYSIKVNSL
+1342 
-1356 FAFNYEFSENH
+1356 
-1367 PLLITESTNNTT
+1367 
-1379 KELSD
+1379 
-1384 YSLSYYNKAN
+1384 
-1394 IILNALKRGINS
+1394 
-1406 KKILAD
+1406 
-1412 IVNISINDVCQLWK
+1412 
-1426 RMAQDDLIFDYKLD
+1426 
-1440 KYNIYLKNYKL
+1440 
-1451 YDINLLKNRLSWKKA
+1451 
-1466 KDVKVGN
+1466 
-1473 YVAYPIPE
+1473 
-1481 SKDEEIVIDLGLLIP
+1481 
-1496 EYISTEKYIYTSK
+1496 
-1509 VRNKQFIEIY
+1509 
-1519 EYLENN
+1519 
-1525 GVPTFKRG
+1525 
-1533 ERKLLLEK
+1533 
-1541 MGWNDKV
+1541 
-1548 YENVQAKFRNKKI
+1548 
-1561 LKRIPRKFVL
+1561 
-1571 TKQICYAFGLY
+1571 
-1582 LAEGWNNGCWVGM
+1582 
-1595 AHNVNERD
+1595 
-1603 YAYNAFLGFKQIDPY
+1603 
-1618 ISFSFKRT
+1618 
-1626 DKTNGAYSGFGSS
+1626 
-1639 VIAELL
+1639 
-1645 NKLFNKGAYNKKM
+1645 
-1658 PEFFWNA
+1658 
-1665 KEECVLGLLEGYI
+1665 
-1678 CGDGCNLITKS
+1678 
-1689 GYGSEIEKISVS
+1689 
-1701 SCNKKLL
+1701 
-1708 YQVRKLL
+1708 
-1715 LRFNIVGSINI
+1715 
-1726 HNKEPK
+1726 
-1732 KNKINKYIVTSGI
+1732 
-1745 AYTLS
+1745 
-1750 IRGKKASILSELLFG
+1750 
-1765 KSLLPI
+1765 
-1771 NNKAK
+1771 
-1776 ESSHYYINN
+1776 
-1785 GYLYLRIEDIKEI
+1785 
-1798 DTVKEVYGYQVN
+1798 
-1810 QNNSFCVVGFA
+1810 
-1821 THNTKVIN
+1821 IN

-1850 ASDGYGAIDRYKIL
+1850 GAYGAIDRYKIL

-1912 KFLGKTTVSQDGH
+1912 KFLGKTTVSQEGH

-2170 GNAFAMT
+2170 GNAFAMA

-2226 NKGIESLVDFA
+2226 NKGIESLVNFA

-2260 AKNNPITEALGIDH
+2260 AKNNPITEALGLDH

-2298 YMGLYEA
+2298 YMGLYKA
-2305 AKEKAKAEEGV
+2305 AKEKAKAEEGA

-2374 VAGEWTEQAIMYHQV
+2374 AAGEWTEQAIMYHQV

-2553 QQDSIIDI
+2553 QQDGIIDI

>member
-37 VFSRTKRGAR
+37 AFSRTKRGAR

-92 KPSSTVTADEQTD
+92 RPSSVVTADKQTD
-105 ILRDTFNR
+105 IIRDTANR
-113 TLNLQA
+113 ILNLQA
-119 DAEKHLQGLYHSQ
+119 DAEKYSQNLYHAQ
-132 VIDSIATDFK
+132 VIDTIATDFK

-158 NNIVPS
+158 NSIAPS
-164 QRYDGTVGF
+164 QRYDGSLGF

-278 VPIISRNGKRD
+278 VPIVSRNGKRD

-321 TKYVDGEVSNTPNLD
+321 TKYVDGEVLNTPNLD

-373 VQFKLGMANFQKEG
+373 AQFKLGMANFQKEG

-408 QMDISGYNWHSAN
+408 QMDISGYNWQSAN
-421 DDIVHHSRIMS
+421 DDIVHYGRLMN

-456 DVDGDNL
+456 DVDGNNL
-463 YALRNT
+463 YALRNI
-469 NIYQLS
+469 NINQLS

-535 SAKRRILRN
+535 SAKRRILRD
-544 IYVDQVD
+544 IDVDQVD
-551 NLDLLSVVKAASDGK
+551 NLDLLSVTKAAHDGK

-593 INEAVVKNAVDSLGK
+593 VNEAVVKNAVDSLGK

-625 EKQKLKDMYTLEK
+625 EKQKLKDMYTIEK

-655 RYKQDIGSAVF
+655 RDKQDIGFAVF
-666 KKIQDTLDDSPEADR
+666 DKIQKTLDDSPEADR
-681 ILGHYLGNSKD
+681 ILGHYLGNGKD
-692 IHYDYGKKG
+692 IHFDFGKKG

-726 LNGLM
+726 LNGIM

-751 WLGKITG
+751 FLGKITG
-758 GHLDFSNNSTANDLS
+758 GHLDFSNNTTGNDLS
-773 VAGSTLYKMVS
+773 VAGAYLYKMGH

-1081 FTAFDHTTDNE
+1081 FTAFDHPTDNE
-1092 YVQSSDQQYSQQ
+1092 YVQSGDQQYAPQ

-1164 QQRVRRGRS
+1164 QQRVRRGKP

-1241 QFWDAGVGG
+1241 QFWDAGIGG
-1250 LGGETAEIGRRFLPE
+1250 LGGETAEISRRFLPE

-1274 LMNTMADQHA
+1274 LMNDAA
-1284 WLPEKFYMGDAY
+1284 EKYPWLPEKFYTGDLM
-1296 CISKNT
+1296 T
-1302 MVEVGNLDYL
+1302 
-1312 AADEVIENKSVI
+1312 
-1324 TDHTGQNTIV
+1324 
-1334 NKIVCRKI
+1334 KI
-1342 ELKEKVYSIKVNSL
+1342 
-1356 FAFNYEFSENH
+1356 
-1367 PLLITESTNNTT
+1367 
-1379 KELSD
+1379 
-1384 YSLSYYNKAN
+1384 
-1394 IILNALKRGINS
+1394 
-1406 KKILAD
+1406 
-1412 IVNISINDVCQLWK
+1412 
-1426 RMAQDDLIFDYKLD
+1426 
-1440 KYNIYLKNYKL
+1440 
-1451 YDINLLKNRLSWKKA
+1451 
-1466 KDVKVGN
+1466 
-1473 YVAYPIPE
+1473 
-1481 SKDEEIVIDLGLLIP
+1481 
-1496 EYISTEKYIYTSK
+1496 
-1509 VRNKQFIEIY
+1509 
-1519 EYLENN
+1519 
-1525 GVPTFKRG
+1525 
-1533 ERKLLLEK
+1533 
-1541 MGWNDKV
+1541 
-1548 YENVQAKFRNKKI
+1548 
-1561 LKRIPRKFVL
+1561 
-1571 TKQICYAFGLY
+1571 
-1582 LAEGWNNGCWVGM
+1582 
-1595 AHNVNERD
+1595 
-1603 YAYNAFLGFKQIDPY
+1603 
-1618 ISFSFKRT
+1618 
-1626 DKTNGAYSGFGSS
+1626 
-1639 VIAELL
+1639 
-1645 NKLFNKGAYNKKM
+1645 
-1658 PEFFWNA
+1658 
-1665 KEECVLGLLEGYI
+1665 
-1678 CGDGCNLITKS
+1678 
-1689 GYGSEIEKISVS
+1689 
-1701 SCNKKLL
+1701 
-1708 YQVRKLL
+1708 
-1715 LRFNIVGSINI
+1715 
-1726 HNKEPK
+1726 
-1732 KNKINKYIVTSGI
+1732 
-1745 AYTLS
+1745 
-1750 IRGKKASILSELLFG
+1750 
-1765 KSLLPI
+1765 
-1771 NNKAK
+1771 
-1776 ESSHYYINN
+1776 
-1785 GYLYLRIEDIKEI
+1785 
-1798 DTVKEVYGYQVN
+1798 
-1810 QNNSFCVVGFA
+1810 
-1821 THNTKVIN
+1821 IN

-1850 ASDGYGAIDRYKIL
+1850 GAYGAIDRYKIL

-2071 GSGFASWEDI
+2071 GSGFSSWEDI
-2081 VDTMLVPT
+2081 IDTMLVPT

-2170 GNAFAMT
+2170 GNAFAT
-2177 TSTDDPMYATYAWGR
+2177 ATSTDDPMYATYAWGR

-2260 AKNNPITEALGIDH
+2260 AKNNPITEALGLDH

-2374 VAGEWTEQAIMYHQV
+2374 AAGEWTEQAIMYHQV

-2536 VLSGIGLT
+2536 VLSGVGLT

-2553 QQDSIIDI
+2553 QQDGIIDI

>member
-37 VFSRTKRGAR
+37 AFSRTKRGAR

-92 KPSSTVTADEQTD
+92 KPSSTVTADKQTD

-278 VPIISRNGKRD
+278 VPIVSRNGKRD

-321 TKYVDGEVSNTPNLD
+321 TKYVDGEVLNTPNLD

-373 VQFKLGMANFQKEG
+373 AQFKLGMANFQKEG

-408 QMDISGYNWHSAN
+408 QMDISGYNWQSAN
-421 DDIVHHSRIMS
+421 DDIVHYGRLMN

-456 DVDGDNL
+456 DVDGNNL
-463 YALRNT
+463 YALRNI
-469 NIYQLS
+469 NIDQLS

-535 SAKRRILRN
+535 SAKRRILRD
-544 IYVDQVD
+544 IDVDQVD
-551 NLDLLSVVKAASDGK
+551 NLDLLSVTKAAHDGK

-593 INEAVVKNAVDSLGK
+593 VNEAVVKNAVDSLGK

-625 EKQKLKDMYTLEK
+625 EKQKLKDMYTIEK

-655 RYKQDIGSAVF
+655 RDKQDIGSAVF
-666 KKIQDTLDDSPEADR
+666 DKIQRTLGDSPEADR
-681 ILGHYLGNSKD
+681 ILGHYLGNGKD
-692 IHYDYGKKG
+692 IHFDFGKKG

-726 LNGLM
+726 LNGIM

-751 WLGKITG
+751 FLGKITG
-758 GHLDFSNNSTANDLS
+758 GHLDFSNNTTGNDLS
-773 VAGSTLYKMVS
+773 VAGAYLYKMGH

-1081 FTAFDHTTDNE
+1081 FTAFDHPTDNE
-1092 YVQSSDQQYSQQ
+1092 YVQSGDQQYSQQ

-1164 QQRVRRGRS
+1164 QQRVRRGRP

-1296 CISKNT
+1296 
-1302 MVEVGNLDYL
+1302 
-1312 AADEVIENKSVI
+1312 
-1324 TDHTGQNTIV
+1324 
-1334 NKIVCRKI
+1334 
-1342 ELKEKVYSIKVNSL
+1342 
-1356 FAFNYEFSENH
+1356 
-1367 PLLITESTNNTT
+1367 
-1379 KELSD
+1379 
-1384 YSLSYYNKAN
+1384 
-1394 IILNALKRGINS
+1394 
-1406 KKILAD
+1406 
-1412 IVNISINDVCQLWK
+1412 
-1426 RMAQDDLIFDYKLD
+1426 
-1440 KYNIYLKNYKL
+1440 
-1451 YDINLLKNRLSWKKA
+1451 
-1466 KDVKVGN
+1466 
-1473 YVAYPIPE
+1473 
-1481 SKDEEIVIDLGLLIP
+1481 
-1496 EYISTEKYIYTSK
+1496 
-1509 VRNKQFIEIY
+1509 
-1519 EYLENN
+1519 
-1525 GVPTFKRG
+1525 
-1533 ERKLLLEK
+1533 
-1541 MGWNDKV
+1541 
-1548 YENVQAKFRNKKI
+1548 
-1561 LKRIPRKFVL
+1561 
-1571 TKQICYAFGLY
+1571 
-1582 LAEGWNNGCWVGM
+1582 
-1595 AHNVNERD
+1595 
-1603 YAYNAFLGFKQIDPY
+1603 
-1618 ISFSFKRT
+1618 
-1626 DKTNGAYSGFGSS
+1626 
-1639 VIAELL
+1639 
-1645 NKLFNKGAYNKKM
+1645 
-1658 PEFFWNA
+1658 
-1665 KEECVLGLLEGYI
+1665 
-1678 CGDGCNLITKS
+1678 
-1689 GYGSEIEKISVS
+1689 
-1701 SCNKKLL
+1701 
-1708 YQVRKLL
+1708 
-1715 LRFNIVGSINI
+1715 
-1726 HNKEPK
+1726 
-1732 KNKINKYIVTSGI
+1732 
-1745 AYTLS
+1745 
-1750 IRGKKASILSELLFG
+1750 
-1765 KSLLPI
+1765 
-1771 NNKAK
+1771 
-1776 ESSHYYINN
+1776 
-1785 GYLYLRIEDIKEI
+1785 
-1798 DTVKEVYGYQVN
+1798 
-1810 QNNSFCVVGFA
+1810 
-1821 THNTKVIN
+1821 TKVIN

-2071 GSGFASWEDI
+2071 GSGFSSWEDI
-2081 VDTMLVPT
+2081 IDTMLVPT

-2116 ALDNVS
+2116 TLNNVS

-2170 GNAFAMT
+2170 GNAFAMA

-2206 FISDESSIGRFAE
+2206 FVSDESSIGRFAE

-2260 AKNNPITEALGIDH
+2260 AKNNPITEALGLDH

-2374 VAGEWTEQAIMYHQV
+2374 AAGEWTEQAIMYHQV

-2553 QQDSIIDI
+2553 QQDGIIDI

>member
-37 VFSRTKRGAR
+37 AFSRTKRGAR

-92 KPSSTVTADEQTD
+92 KPSSVVTADKQTD
-105 ILRDTFNR
+105 IIRDTANR
-113 TLNLQA
+113 ILNLQA
-119 DAEKHLQGLYHSQ
+119 DAEKYSQNLYHAQ
-132 VIDSIATDFK
+132 VIDTIATDFK

-158 NNIVPS
+158 NSIAPS
-164 QRYDGTVGF
+164 QRYDGSLGF

-185 MDGDSEH
+185 MDGESEH
-192 AIFDD
+192 AAFND
-197 TDVALQAIQN
+197 TDVALRAIQN
-207 LTRKQSFEDWQ
+207 LTRKESLADWQ
-218 SVGGRGE
+218 NVGGRGE
-225 KITENFID
+225 KIVDNFIE
-233 NQIRDIGELLEK
+233 NQIRDAGELLSK

-261 FVKQKQADAAID
+261 YLKEKQVNASID
-273 NGALD
+273 EGALD
-278 VPIISRNGKRD
+278 VPIVSRNGKRD
-289 IIDVDNALDK
+289 IIDIDNALDK
-299 IRSDSRTAFLAD
+299 IRSNDRTAFLAD
-311 LFENAKYNDS
+311 LLENAKYNDS
-321 TKYVDGEVSNTPNLD
+321 TKYVDGEILNTPNLD

-342 RGIVGDTLFGK
+342 RGIVGDTLVGK

-373 VQFKLGMANFQKEG
+373 AQFKLGMANFQKEG

-408 QMDISGYNWHSAN
+408 QMDISGYNWQSPN
-421 DDIVHHSRIMS
+421 DDIVHYGRLMN

-456 DVDGDNL
+456 DIDGNNL

-469 NIYQLS
+469 NIDQLN

-535 SAKRRILRN
+535 SAKRRILRD
-544 IYVDQVD
+544 IDVDQVD
-551 NLDLLSVVKAASDGK
+551 NLDLLSVTKAARDGK

-593 INEAVVKNAVDSLGK
+593 VNEAVVKNAVDSLGK

-625 EKQKLKDMYTLEK
+625 EKQKLKDMYTIEK

-655 RYKQDIGSAVF
+655 RDKQDIGSAVF
-666 KKIQDTLDDSPEADR
+666 DKIQKTLGDSPEADR
-681 ILGHYLGNSKD
+681 ILGHYLGNGKD
-692 IHYDYGKKG
+692 IHFDFGKKG

-726 LNGLM
+726 LDGIM

-751 WLGKITG
+751 FLGKITG
-758 GHLDFSNNSTANDLS
+758 GHLDFSNNTTGNDLS
-773 VAGSTLYKMVS
+773 IAGAYLYKMGH

-972 WMHSPIPT
+972 WMHSPMPT

-1081 FTAFDHTTDNE
+1081 FTAFDHPTDNE
-1092 YVQSSDQQYSQQ
+1092 YVQSGDQQYSQQ

-1164 QQRVRRGRS
+1164 QQRVRRGRP

-1296 CISKNT
+1296 
-1302 MVEVGNLDYL
+1302 
-1312 AADEVIENKSVI
+1312 
-1324 TDHTGQNTIV
+1324 
-1334 NKIVCRKI
+1334 
-1342 ELKEKVYSIKVNSL
+1342 
-1356 FAFNYEFSENH
+1356 
-1367 PLLITESTNNTT
+1367 
-1379 KELSD
+1379 
-1384 YSLSYYNKAN
+1384 
-1394 IILNALKRGINS
+1394 
-1406 KKILAD
+1406 
-1412 IVNISINDVCQLWK
+1412 
-1426 RMAQDDLIFDYKLD
+1426 
-1440 KYNIYLKNYKL
+1440 
-1451 YDINLLKNRLSWKKA
+1451 
-1466 KDVKVGN
+1466 
-1473 YVAYPIPE
+1473 
-1481 SKDEEIVIDLGLLIP
+1481 
-1496 EYISTEKYIYTSK
+1496 
-1509 VRNKQFIEIY
+1509 
-1519 EYLENN
+1519 
-1525 GVPTFKRG
+1525 
-1533 ERKLLLEK
+1533 
-1541 MGWNDKV
+1541 
-1548 YENVQAKFRNKKI
+1548 
-1561 LKRIPRKFVL
+1561 
-1571 TKQICYAFGLY
+1571 
-1582 LAEGWNNGCWVGM
+1582 
-1595 AHNVNERD
+1595 
-1603 YAYNAFLGFKQIDPY
+1603 
-1618 ISFSFKRT
+1618 
-1626 DKTNGAYSGFGSS
+1626 
-1639 VIAELL
+1639 
-1645 NKLFNKGAYNKKM
+1645 
-1658 PEFFWNA
+1658 
-1665 KEECVLGLLEGYI
+1665 
-1678 CGDGCNLITKS
+1678 
-1689 GYGSEIEKISVS
+1689 
-1701 SCNKKLL
+1701 
-1708 YQVRKLL
+1708 
-1715 LRFNIVGSINI
+1715 
-1726 HNKEPK
+1726 
-1732 KNKINKYIVTSGI
+1732 
-1745 AYTLS
+1745 
-1750 IRGKKASILSELLFG
+1750 
-1765 KSLLPI
+1765 
-1771 NNKAK
+1771 
-1776 ESSHYYINN
+1776 
-1785 GYLYLRIEDIKEI
+1785 
-1798 DTVKEVYGYQVN
+1798 
-1810 QNNSFCVVGFA
+1810 
-1821 THNTKVIN
+1821 TKVIN

-2156 VERKEKLSRAFRFA
+2156 VERKEKLSRAFRFT
-2170 GNAFAMT
+2170 GNAFAMA

-2206 FISDESSIGRFAE
+2206 FVSDESSIGRFAE
-2219 HLFGSVD
+2219 HLFGSID

-2260 AKNNPITEALGIDH
+2260 AKNNPITEALGLDH

-2374 VAGEWTEQAIMYHQV
+2374 AAGEWTEQAIMYHQV

-2553 QQDSIIDI
+2553 QQDGIIDI

>member
-92 KPSSTVTADEQTD
+92 RPSSVVTADKQTD
-105 ILRDTFNR
+105 IIRDTANR
-113 TLNLQA
+113 ILNLQA
-119 DAEKHLQGLYHSQ
+119 DAEKYSQNLYHAQ
-132 VIDSIATDFK
+132 VIDTIATDFK

-158 NNIVPS
+158 NSIAPS
-164 QRYDGTVGF
+164 QRYDGSLGF

-185 MDGDSEH
+185 MDGESEH
-192 AIFDD
+192 AVFDD
-197 TDVALQAIQN
+197 TDVALRAIQN
-207 LTRKQSFEDWQ
+207 LTRKESFADWQ
-218 SVGGRGE
+218 SVGSRGE
-225 KITENFID
+225 KIVDNFIE
-233 NQIRDIGELLEK
+233 NQIRDAGELLSK

-250 TGEIHDFALAD
+250 TGEVHDFALAD
-261 FVKQKQADAAID
+261 YLKEKQVNASID
-273 NGALD
+273 EGALD
-278 VPIISRNGKRD
+278 VPIVSRNGKRD
-289 IIDVDNALDK
+289 IIDIDNALDK
-299 IRSDSRTAFLAD
+299 IRSNDRTAFLAD
-311 LFENAKYNDS
+311 LLENAKYNDS
-321 TKYVDGEVSNTPNLD
+321 TKYVDGEILNTPNLD

-342 RGIVGDTLFGK
+342 RGIVGDTLVGK

-373 VQFKLGMANFQKEG
+373 AQFKLGMANFQKEG

-408 QMDISGYNWHSAN
+408 EIDISGYNWQSAN
-421 DDIVHHSRIMS
+421 DDIVHYGRLMN

-441 NWAQLGRSEGAKRLT
+441 NWAQLSRSEGAKRLT
-456 DVDGDNL
+456 DVDGNNL
-463 YALRNT
+463 YALRNIDI
-469 NIYQLS
+469 NQLS

-535 SAKRRILRN
+535 SAKRRILRD
-544 IYVDQVD
+544 IDVDQVD
-551 NLDLLSVVKAASDGK
+551 NLDLLSVTKAAHDGK

-593 INEAVVKNAVDSLGK
+593 VNEAVVKNAVDSLGK

-625 EKQKLKDMYTLEK
+625 EKQKLKDMYTIEK

-655 RYKQDIGSAVF
+655 RDKQDIGSAVF
-666 KKIQDTLDDSPEADR
+666 DKIQKTLDDSPEADR
-681 ILGHYLGNSKD
+681 ILGHYLGNGKD
-692 IHYDYGKKG
+692 IHFDFGKKG

-726 LNGLM
+726 LNGIM

-751 WLGKITG
+751 FLGKITG
-758 GHLDFSNNSTANDLS
+758 GHLDFSNNTTGNDLS
-773 VAGSTLYKMVS
+773 VAGAYLYKMGH

-1081 FTAFDHTTDNE
+1081 FTAFDHPTDNE
-1092 YVQSSDQQYSQQ
+1092 YVQSGDQQYAPQ

-1164 QQRVRRGRS
+1164 QQRVRRGKP

-1241 QFWDAGVGG
+1241 QFWDAGIGG
-1250 LGGETAEIGRRFLPE
+1250 LGGETAEISRRFLPE

-1274 LMNTMADQHA
+1274 LMNDAA
-1284 WLPEKFYMGDAY
+1284 EKYPWLPEKFYTGDLM
-1296 CISKNT
+1296 T
-1302 MVEVGNLDYL
+1302 
-1312 AADEVIENKSVI
+1312 
-1324 TDHTGQNTIV
+1324 
-1334 NKIVCRKI
+1334 KI
-1342 ELKEKVYSIKVNSL
+1342 
-1356 FAFNYEFSENH
+1356 
-1367 PLLITESTNNTT
+1367 
-1379 KELSD
+1379 
-1384 YSLSYYNKAN
+1384 
-1394 IILNALKRGINS
+1394 
-1406 KKILAD
+1406 
-1412 IVNISINDVCQLWK
+1412 
-1426 RMAQDDLIFDYKLD
+1426 
-1440 KYNIYLKNYKL
+1440 
-1451 YDINLLKNRLSWKKA
+1451 
-1466 KDVKVGN
+1466 
-1473 YVAYPIPE
+1473 
-1481 SKDEEIVIDLGLLIP
+1481 
-1496 EYISTEKYIYTSK
+1496 
-1509 VRNKQFIEIY
+1509 
-1519 EYLENN
+1519 
-1525 GVPTFKRG
+1525 
-1533 ERKLLLEK
+1533 
-1541 MGWNDKV
+1541 
-1548 YENVQAKFRNKKI
+1548 
-1561 LKRIPRKFVL
+1561 
-1571 TKQICYAFGLY
+1571 
-1582 LAEGWNNGCWVGM
+1582 
-1595 AHNVNERD
+1595 
-1603 YAYNAFLGFKQIDPY
+1603 
-1618 ISFSFKRT
+1618 
-1626 DKTNGAYSGFGSS
+1626 
-1639 VIAELL
+1639 
-1645 NKLFNKGAYNKKM
+1645 
-1658 PEFFWNA
+1658 
-1665 KEECVLGLLEGYI
+1665 
-1678 CGDGCNLITKS
+1678 
-1689 GYGSEIEKISVS
+1689 
-1701 SCNKKLL
+1701 
-1708 YQVRKLL
+1708 
-1715 LRFNIVGSINI
+1715 
-1726 HNKEPK
+1726 
-1732 KNKINKYIVTSGI
+1732 
-1745 AYTLS
+1745 
-1750 IRGKKASILSELLFG
+1750 
-1765 KSLLPI
+1765 
-1771 NNKAK
+1771 
-1776 ESSHYYINN
+1776 
-1785 GYLYLRIEDIKEI
+1785 
-1798 DTVKEVYGYQVN
+1798 
-1810 QNNSFCVVGFA
+1810 
-1821 THNTKVIN
+1821 IN

-1850 ASDGYGAIDRYKIL
+1850 GAYGAIDRYKIL

-2071 GSGFASWEDI
+2071 GSGFSSWEDI
-2081 VDTMLVPT
+2081 IDTMLVPT

-2116 ALDNVS
+2116 TLDNVS

-2170 GNAFAMT
+2170 GNAFAMA

-2206 FISDESSIGRFAE
+2206 FVSDESSIGRFAE

-2226 NKGIESLVDFA
+2226 NKGIESLVNFA

-2260 AKNNPITEALGIDH
+2260 AKNNPITEALGLDH

-2374 VAGEWTEQAIMYHQV
+2374 AAGEWTEQAIMYHQV

-2553 QQDSIIDI
+2553 QQDGIIDI

>member
-37 VFSRTKRGAR
+37 AFSRTKRGAR

-92 KPSSTVTADEQTD
+92 KPSSTVTADKQTD

-197 TDVALQAIQN
+197 TDVTLQAIQN

-273 NGALD
+273 EGALD
-278 VPIISRNGKRD
+278 VPIVSRNGKRD

-321 TKYVDGEVSNTPNLD
+321 TKYVDGEVLNTPNLD

-342 RGIVGDTLFGK
+342 KGIVGDTLFGK

-358 DLSPRNQLGVDVYSN
+358 DLSPRNQLGIDVYSN
-373 VQFKLGMANFQKEG
+373 AQFKLGMANFQKEG

-456 DVDGDNL
+456 DVDGNNL

-469 NIYQLS
+469 NIDQLS

-530 HAKSE
+530 HAKNE

-544 IYVDQVD
+544 IDVDQVD

-593 INEAVVKNAVDSLGK
+593 VNEAVVKNAVDSLGK

-655 RYKQDIGSAVF
+655 RDKQDIGSAVF

-784 RLSGGLNMLDPGAFT
+784 RLSGGLNMLDPGALT

-804 WLTRGIAQF
+804 VATRTVARVLTF
-813 INIGHGLGLHE
+813 GHGLGLHE
-824 NATRSSLEIIDKLL
+824 NASRSSLELIDKLL

-1081 FTAFDHTTDNE
+1081 FTAFDHPTDNE
-1092 YVQSSDQQYSQQ
+1092 YVQSGDQQYAPQ

-1125 PEVASLQP
+1125 SEVASLQP

-1164 QQRVRRGRS
+1164 QQRVRRGRP

-1296 CISKNT
+1296 
-1302 MVEVGNLDYL
+1302 
-1312 AADEVIENKSVI
+1312 
-1324 TDHTGQNTIV
+1324 
-1334 NKIVCRKI
+1334 
-1342 ELKEKVYSIKVNSL
+1342 
-1356 FAFNYEFSENH
+1356 
-1367 PLLITESTNNTT
+1367 
-1379 KELSD
+1379 
-1384 YSLSYYNKAN
+1384 
-1394 IILNALKRGINS
+1394 
-1406 KKILAD
+1406 
-1412 IVNISINDVCQLWK
+1412 
-1426 RMAQDDLIFDYKLD
+1426 
-1440 KYNIYLKNYKL
+1440 
-1451 YDINLLKNRLSWKKA
+1451 
-1466 KDVKVGN
+1466 
-1473 YVAYPIPE
+1473 
-1481 SKDEEIVIDLGLLIP
+1481 
-1496 EYISTEKYIYTSK
+1496 
-1509 VRNKQFIEIY
+1509 
-1519 EYLENN
+1519 
-1525 GVPTFKRG
+1525 
-1533 ERKLLLEK
+1533 
-1541 MGWNDKV
+1541 
-1548 YENVQAKFRNKKI
+1548 
-1561 LKRIPRKFVL
+1561 
-1571 TKQICYAFGLY
+1571 
-1582 LAEGWNNGCWVGM
+1582 
-1595 AHNVNERD
+1595 
-1603 YAYNAFLGFKQIDPY
+1603 
-1618 ISFSFKRT
+1618 
-1626 DKTNGAYSGFGSS
+1626 
-1639 VIAELL
+1639 
-1645 NKLFNKGAYNKKM
+1645 
-1658 PEFFWNA
+1658 
-1665 KEECVLGLLEGYI
+1665 
-1678 CGDGCNLITKS
+1678 
-1689 GYGSEIEKISVS
+1689 
-1701 SCNKKLL
+1701 
-1708 YQVRKLL
+1708 
-1715 LRFNIVGSINI
+1715 
-1726 HNKEPK
+1726 
-1732 KNKINKYIVTSGI
+1732 
-1745 AYTLS
+1745 
-1750 IRGKKASILSELLFG
+1750 
-1765 KSLLPI
+1765 
-1771 NNKAK
+1771 
-1776 ESSHYYINN
+1776 
-1785 GYLYLRIEDIKEI
+1785 
-1798 DTVKEVYGYQVN
+1798 
-1810 QNNSFCVVGFA
+1810 
-1821 THNTKVIN
+1821 TKVIN

-1891 VLQDTEEMVKHQG
+1891 VLQDTEEIVKHQG

-2081 VDTMLVPT
+2081 IDTMLVPT

-2116 ALDNVS
+2116 TLDNVS

-2170 GNAFAMT
+2170 GNAFAMA

-2206 FISDESSIGRFAE
+2206 FVSDESSIGRFAE

-2226 NKGIESLVDFA
+2226 NKGIESLIDFA

-2260 AKNNPITEALGIDH
+2260 AKNNPITEALGLDH

-2374 VAGEWTEQAIMYHQV
+2374 AAGEWTEQAIMYHQV

-2459 ESYFTTHNLP
+2459 ESYFTIHNLP

-2553 QQDSIIDI
+2553 QQDGIIDI
-2561 VTNVTSVLGYK
+2561 LTNVTSVLGYK

>member
-37 VFSRTKRGAR
+37 AFSRTKRGAR

-92 KPSSTVTADEQTD
+92 KPSSIVTADKQTD
-105 ILRDTFNR
+105 IIQDTANR
-113 TLNLQA
+113 ISNLQA
-119 DAEKHLQGLYHSQ
+119 NAEKYSQNLYHAQ
-132 VIDSIATDFK
+132 IIDTIATDFK

-158 NNIVPS
+158 NSIVPS
-164 QRYDGTVGF
+164 QRYDGSLGF

-185 MDGDSEH
+185 MDGESEH
-192 AIFDD
+192 AAFND
-197 TDVALQAIQN
+197 TDVALRAIQN
-207 LTRKQSFEDWQ
+207 LTRKESLADWQ

-225 KITENFID
+225 KIVDNFIE
-233 NQIRDIGELLEK
+233 NQIKDAGELLSK

-250 TGEIHDFALAD
+250 TGEVHDFALAD
-261 FVKQKQADAAID
+261 HLKEKQVNASID
-273 NGALD
+273 EGALD
-278 VPIISRNGKRD
+278 VPIVSRNGKRD
-289 IIDVDNALDK
+289 IIDIDNALDK
-299 IRSDSRTAFLAD
+299 IRSNDRTAFLAD
-311 LFENAKYNDS
+311 LLENAKYNDS
-321 TKYVDGEVSNTPNLD
+321 TKYVDGEILNTPNLD

-373 VQFKLGMANFQKEG
+373 AQFKLGMANFQKEG

-408 QMDISGYNWHSAN
+408 EMDISGYNWQSAN
-421 DDIVHHSRIMS
+421 DDIVHYGRLMN

-456 DVDGDNL
+456 DVDGNNL
-463 YALRNT
+463 YALRNI
-469 NIYQLS
+469 NIDQLS

-530 HAKSE
+530 NAKSE
-535 SAKRRILRN
+535 SAKRRILRD
-544 IYVDQVD
+544 IDVDQVD

-593 INEAVVKNAVDSLGK
+593 VNEAVVKNAVDSLGK

-625 EKQKLKDMYTLEK
+625 EKQKLKDMYTIEK

-655 RYKQDIGSAVF
+655 RDKQDIGSAVF
-666 KKIQDTLDDSPEADR
+666 DKIQRTLDDSPEADR
-681 ILGHYLGNSKD
+681 ILGHYLGNGKD
-692 IHYDYGKKG
+692 IHFDFGKKG

-726 LNGLM
+726 LNGIM

-773 VAGSTLYKMVS
+773 VAGSTLYKIVS
-784 RLSGGLNMLDPGAFT
+784 RLSGGLNMLDPGALT

-804 WLTRGIAQF
+804 VAIRTVARVLTF
-813 INIGHGLGLHE
+813 GHGLGLHE
-824 NATRSSLEIIDKLL
+824 NASRSSLELIDKLL

-1081 FTAFDHTTDNE
+1081 FTAFDHPTANE
-1092 YVQSSDQQYSQQ
+1092 YVQSGDQQYAPQ

-1164 QQRVRRGRS
+1164 QQRVRRGRP

-1284 WLPEKFYMGDAY
+1284 WLPEKFFVGGDP
-1296 CISKNT
+1296 
-1302 MVEVGNLDYL
+1302 
-1312 AADEVIENKSVI
+1312 
-1324 TDHTGQNTIV
+1324 
-1334 NKIVCRKI
+1334 
-1342 ELKEKVYSIKVNSL
+1342 
-1356 FAFNYEFSENH
+1356 F
-1367 PLLITESTNNTT
+1367 
-1379 KELSD
+1379 
-1384 YSLSYYNKAN
+1384 
-1394 IILNALKRGINS
+1394 
-1406 KKILAD
+1406 
-1412 IVNISINDVCQLWK
+1412 
-1426 RMAQDDLIFDYKLD
+1426 
-1440 KYNIYLKNYKL
+1440 
-1451 YDINLLKNRLSWKKA
+1451 
-1466 KDVKVGN
+1466 
-1473 YVAYPIPE
+1473 
-1481 SKDEEIVIDLGLLIP
+1481 
-1496 EYISTEKYIYTSK
+1496 
-1509 VRNKQFIEIY
+1509 
-1519 EYLENN
+1519 
-1525 GVPTFKRG
+1525 
-1533 ERKLLLEK
+1533 
-1541 MGWNDKV
+1541 
-1548 YENVQAKFRNKKI
+1548 
-1561 LKRIPRKFVL
+1561 
-1571 TKQICYAFGLY
+1571 
-1582 LAEGWNNGCWVGM
+1582 
-1595 AHNVNERD
+1595 
-1603 YAYNAFLGFKQIDPY
+1603 
-1618 ISFSFKRT
+1618 
-1626 DKTNGAYSGFGSS
+1626 
-1639 VIAELL
+1639 
-1645 NKLFNKGAYNKKM
+1645 
-1658 PEFFWNA
+1658 
-1665 KEECVLGLLEGYI
+1665 
-1678 CGDGCNLITKS
+1678 
-1689 GYGSEIEKISVS
+1689 
-1701 SCNKKLL
+1701 
-1708 YQVRKLL
+1708 
-1715 LRFNIVGSINI
+1715 
-1726 HNKEPK
+1726 
-1732 KNKINKYIVTSGI
+1732 
-1745 AYTLS
+1745 
-1750 IRGKKASILSELLFG
+1750 
-1765 KSLLPI
+1765 
-1771 NNKAK
+1771 
-1776 ESSHYYINN
+1776 
-1785 GYLYLRIEDIKEI
+1785 
-1798 DTVKEVYGYQVN
+1798 
-1810 QNNSFCVVGFA
+1810 
-1821 THNTKVIN
+1821 TKVIN

-2071 GSGFASWEDI
+2071 GSGFSSWEDI
-2081 VDTMLVPT
+2081 IDTMLVPT

-2116 ALDNVS
+2116 TLDNVS

-2170 GNAFAMT
+2170 GNAFAMA

-2206 FISDESSIGRFAE
+2206 FVSDESSIGRFAE

-2260 AKNNPITEALGIDH
+2260 AKNNPITEALGLDH

-2374 VAGEWTEQAIMYHQV
+2374 AAGEWTEQAIMYHQV

-2553 QQDSIIDI
+2553 QQDGIIDI

>member
-37 VFSRTKRGAR
+37 AFSRTKRGAR

-92 KPSSTVTADEQTD
+92 KPSSTVTADKQTD

-132 VIDSIATDFK
+132 VIDSIAIDFK

-278 VPIISRNGKRD
+278 VPIVSRNGKRD

-299 IRSDSRTAFLAD
+299 IRSNSRTAFLAD

-321 TKYVDGEVSNTPNLD
+321 TKYVDGEVLNTPNLD

-373 VQFKLGMANFQKEG
+373 AQFKLGMTNFQKEG

-408 QMDISGYNWHSAN
+408 EMDISGYNWQSAN
-421 DDIVHHSRIMS
+421 DDIVHYGRLMN

-456 DVDGDNL
+456 DVDGNNL
-463 YALRNT
+463 YALRNIDI
-469 NIYQLS
+469 NQLS

-535 SAKRRILRN
+535 SAKRRILRD
-544 IYVDQVD
+544 IDVDQVD

-593 INEAVVKNAVDSLGK
+593 VNEAVVKNAVDSLGK

-625 EKQKLKDMYTLEK
+625 EKQKLKDMYTIEK

-655 RYKQDIGSAVF
+655 RDKQDIGSAVF
-666 KKIQDTLDDSPEADR
+666 DKIQRTLDDSPEADR
-681 ILGHYLGNSKD
+681 ILGHYLGNGKD
-692 IHYDYGKKG
+692 IHFDFGKKG

-726 LNGLM
+726 LNGIM

-751 WLGKITG
+751 FLGKITG
-758 GHLDFSNNSTANDLS
+758 GHLDFSNNTTGNDLS
-773 VAGSTLYKMVS
+773 VAGAYLYKMGH

-1081 FTAFDHTTDNE
+1081 FTAFDHPTDNE
-1092 YVQSSDQQYSQQ
+1092 YVQSGDQQYSQQ

-1164 QQRVRRGRS
+1164 QQRVRRGRP

-1241 QFWDAGVGG
+1241 QFWDAGIGG
-1250 LGGETAEIGRRFLPE
+1250 LGGETAEISRRFLPE

-1274 LMNTMADQHA
+1274 LMNDAA
-1284 WLPEKFYMGDAY
+1284 EKYPWLPEKFYTGDLM
-1296 CISKNT
+1296 T
-1302 MVEVGNLDYL
+1302 
-1312 AADEVIENKSVI
+1312 
-1324 TDHTGQNTIV
+1324 
-1334 NKIVCRKI
+1334 KI
-1342 ELKEKVYSIKVNSL
+1342 
-1356 FAFNYEFSENH
+1356 
-1367 PLLITESTNNTT
+1367 
-1379 KELSD
+1379 
-1384 YSLSYYNKAN
+1384 
-1394 IILNALKRGINS
+1394 
-1406 KKILAD
+1406 
-1412 IVNISINDVCQLWK
+1412 
-1426 RMAQDDLIFDYKLD
+1426 
-1440 KYNIYLKNYKL
+1440 
-1451 YDINLLKNRLSWKKA
+1451 
-1466 KDVKVGN
+1466 
-1473 YVAYPIPE
+1473 
-1481 SKDEEIVIDLGLLIP
+1481 
-1496 EYISTEKYIYTSK
+1496 
-1509 VRNKQFIEIY
+1509 
-1519 EYLENN
+1519 
-1525 GVPTFKRG
+1525 
-1533 ERKLLLEK
+1533 
-1541 MGWNDKV
+1541 
-1548 YENVQAKFRNKKI
+1548 
-1561 LKRIPRKFVL
+1561 
-1571 TKQICYAFGLY
+1571 
-1582 LAEGWNNGCWVGM
+1582 
-1595 AHNVNERD
+1595 
-1603 YAYNAFLGFKQIDPY
+1603 
-1618 ISFSFKRT
+1618 
-1626 DKTNGAYSGFGSS
+1626 
-1639 VIAELL
+1639 
-1645 NKLFNKGAYNKKM
+1645 
-1658 PEFFWNA
+1658 
-1665 KEECVLGLLEGYI
+1665 
-1678 CGDGCNLITKS
+1678 
-1689 GYGSEIEKISVS
+1689 
-1701 SCNKKLL
+1701 
-1708 YQVRKLL
+1708 
-1715 LRFNIVGSINI
+1715 
-1726 HNKEPK
+1726 
-1732 KNKINKYIVTSGI
+1732 
-1745 AYTLS
+1745 
-1750 IRGKKASILSELLFG
+1750 
-1765 KSLLPI
+1765 
-1771 NNKAK
+1771 
-1776 ESSHYYINN
+1776 
-1785 GYLYLRIEDIKEI
+1785 
-1798 DTVKEVYGYQVN
+1798 
-1810 QNNSFCVVGFA
+1810 
-1821 THNTKVIN
+1821 IN

-1850 ASDGYGAIDRYKIL
+1850 GAYGAIDRYKIL

-1976 DDEERTDNPDAPQ
+1976 DDEERTDNSDAPQ

-2071 GSGFASWEDI
+2071 GSGFSSWEDI
-2081 VDTMLVPT
+2081 IDTMLVPT

-2170 GNAFAMT
+2170 GNAFAMA

-2206 FISDESSIGRFAE
+2206 FVSDESSIGRFAE
-2219 HLFGSVD
+2219 HLFGSVE

-2260 AKNNPITEALGIDH
+2260 AKNNPITEALGFDH

-2374 VAGEWTEQAIMYHQV
+2374 AAGEWTEQAIMYHQV

-2553 QQDSIIDI
+2553 QQDGIIDI

>member
-37 VFSRTKRGAR
+37 AFSRTKRGAR

-92 KPSSTVTADEQTD
+92 KPSSVVTADKQTD
-105 ILRDTFNR
+105 IIRDTTNR
-113 TLNLQA
+113 ILNLQA
-119 DAEKHLQGLYHSQ
+119 DAEKYSQNLYHAQ
-132 VIDSIATDFK
+132 VIDTIATDFK

-158 NNIVPS
+158 NSIAPS
-164 QRYDGTVGF
+164 QRYDGSLGF

-185 MDGDSEH
+185 MDGESEH
-192 AIFDD
+192 AAFDD
-197 TDVALQAIQN
+197 TDVALRAIQN
-207 LTRKQSFEDWQ
+207 LERKSSLEDWQ
-218 SVGGRGE
+218 SVGSRGE
-225 KITENFID
+225 KIVDNFIE
-233 NQIRDIGELLEK
+233 NQIRDAGELLSK

-250 TGEIHDFALAD
+250 TGEVHDFALAD
-261 FVKQKQADAAID
+261 YLKEKQVNASID
-273 NGALD
+273 EGALD
-278 VPIISRNGKRD
+278 VPIVSRNGKRD

-299 IRSDSRTAFLAD
+299 IRSNDRTAFLAD
-311 LFENAKYNDS
+311 LLENAKYNDS
-321 TKYVDGEVSNTPNLD
+321 TKYVDGEILNTPNLD

-342 RGIVGDTLFGK
+342 RGIVGDTLVGK

-358 DLSPRNQLGVDVYSN
+358 NLSPRNQLGVDVYSN
-373 VQFKLGMANFQKEG
+373 AQFKLGMANFQKEG

-408 QMDISGYNWHSAN
+408 EMDISGYNWQSAN
-421 DDIVHHSRIMS
+421 DDIVHYGRLMN

-456 DVDGDNL
+456 DVDGNNL
-463 YALRNT
+463 YALRNIDI
-469 NIYQLS
+469 NQLS

-544 IYVDQVD
+544 IDVDQVD
-551 NLDLLSVVKAASDGK
+551 NLDLLSVTKAAHDGK

-593 INEAVVKNAVDSLGK
+593 VNEAVVKNAVDSLGK

-625 EKQKLKDMYTLEK
+625 EKQKLKDIYTIEK

-655 RYKQDIGSAVF
+655 RDKQDIGSAVF
-666 KKIQDTLDDSPEADR
+666 DKIQKTLDDSPEADR
-681 ILGHYLGNSKD
+681 ILGHYLGNGKD
-692 IHYDYGKKG
+692 IHFDFGKKG

-726 LNGLM
+726 LNGIM
-731 QGISDSAKGLFANSK
+731 QGVSDSAKGLFANSK

-751 WLGKITG
+751 FLGKITG
-758 GHLDFSNNSTANDLS
+758 GHLDFSNNTTGNDLS
-773 VAGSTLYKMVS
+773 IAGAYLYKIGH

-1029 EIIKPKKKYH
+1029 EIIKPKRKYH

-1081 FTAFDHTTDNE
+1081 FTAFDHPTANE
-1092 YVQSSDQQYSQQ
+1092 YVQSGDQQYASQ

-1164 QQRVRRGRS
+1164 QQRVRRGRP

-1195 GRDYLDELQT
+1195 GRDYLDELAT

-1241 QFWDAGVGG
+1241 QFWDAGIGG
-1250 LGGETAEIGRRFLPE
+1250 LGGETAEISRRFLPE

-1274 LMNTMADQHA
+1274 LMNDAA
-1284 WLPEKFYMGDAY
+1284 EKYPWLPEKFYTGDLM
-1296 CISKNT
+1296 T
-1302 MVEVGNLDYL
+1302 
-1312 AADEVIENKSVI
+1312 
-1324 TDHTGQNTIV
+1324 
-1334 NKIVCRKI
+1334 KI
-1342 ELKEKVYSIKVNSL
+1342 
-1356 FAFNYEFSENH
+1356 
-1367 PLLITESTNNTT
+1367 
-1379 KELSD
+1379 
-1384 YSLSYYNKAN
+1384 
-1394 IILNALKRGINS
+1394 
-1406 KKILAD
+1406 
-1412 IVNISINDVCQLWK
+1412 
-1426 RMAQDDLIFDYKLD
+1426 
-1440 KYNIYLKNYKL
+1440 
-1451 YDINLLKNRLSWKKA
+1451 
-1466 KDVKVGN
+1466 
-1473 YVAYPIPE
+1473 
-1481 SKDEEIVIDLGLLIP
+1481 
-1496 EYISTEKYIYTSK
+1496 
-1509 VRNKQFIEIY
+1509 
-1519 EYLENN
+1519 
-1525 GVPTFKRG
+1525 
-1533 ERKLLLEK
+1533 
-1541 MGWNDKV
+1541 
-1548 YENVQAKFRNKKI
+1548 
-1561 LKRIPRKFVL
+1561 
-1571 TKQICYAFGLY
+1571 
-1582 LAEGWNNGCWVGM
+1582 
-1595 AHNVNERD
+1595 
-1603 YAYNAFLGFKQIDPY
+1603 
-1618 ISFSFKRT
+1618 
-1626 DKTNGAYSGFGSS
+1626 
-1639 VIAELL
+1639 
-1645 NKLFNKGAYNKKM
+1645 
-1658 PEFFWNA
+1658 
-1665 KEECVLGLLEGYI
+1665 
-1678 CGDGCNLITKS
+1678 
-1689 GYGSEIEKISVS
+1689 
-1701 SCNKKLL
+1701 
-1708 YQVRKLL
+1708 
-1715 LRFNIVGSINI
+1715 
-1726 HNKEPK
+1726 
-1732 KNKINKYIVTSGI
+1732 
-1745 AYTLS
+1745 
-1750 IRGKKASILSELLFG
+1750 
-1765 KSLLPI
+1765 
-1771 NNKAK
+1771 
-1776 ESSHYYINN
+1776 
-1785 GYLYLRIEDIKEI
+1785 
-1798 DTVKEVYGYQVN
+1798 
-1810 QNNSFCVVGFA
+1810 
-1821 THNTKVIN
+1821 IN

-1850 ASDGYGAIDRYKIL
+1850 GAYGAIDRYKIL

-2081 VDTMLVPT
+2081 IDTMLVPT

-2103 DSAYRYYKGINSR
+2103 DSAYRYYKGLNSR
-2116 ALDNVS
+2116 ALDNAS

-2170 GNAFAMT
+2170 GNAFAMA

-2206 FISDESSIGRFAE
+2206 FVSDESSIGRFAE
-2219 HLFGSVD
+2219 HLLGSVD

-2260 AKNNPITEALGIDH
+2260 AKNNPITEAFGLDH

-2374 VAGEWTEQAIMYHQV
+2374 AAGEWTEQAIMYHQV

-2553 QQDSIIDI
+2553 QQDGIIDI

>member
-37 VFSRTKRGAR
+37 AFSRTKRGAR

-92 KPSSTVTADEQTD
+92 KPSSVVTADKQTD
-105 ILRDTFNR
+105 IIRDTANR
-113 TLNLQA
+113 ILNLQA
-119 DAEKHLQGLYHSQ
+119 DAEKYSQNLYHAQ
-132 VIDSIATDFK
+132 VVDSIATDFK

-158 NNIVPS
+158 NSIAPS
-164 QRYDGTVGF
+164 QRYDGSLGF

-185 MDGDSEH
+185 MDGESEH
-192 AIFDD
+192 AAFDD
-197 TDVALQAIQN
+197 TDVALRAIQN
-207 LTRKQSFEDWQ
+207 LTRKESLADWQ
-218 SVGGRGE
+218 SVGSRGE
-225 KITENFID
+225 KIVDNFIE
-233 NQIRDIGELLEK
+233 NQIRDAGELLSK

-250 TGEIHDFALAD
+250 TGEVHDFALAD
-261 FVKQKQADAAID
+261 YLKEKQVNASID
-273 NGALD
+273 EGALD
-278 VPIISRNGKRD
+278 VPIVSRNGKRD
-289 IIDVDNALDK
+289 IIDIDNALDK
-299 IRSDSRTAFLAD
+299 IRSNDRTAFLAD
-311 LFENAKYNDS
+311 LLENAKYNDS
-321 TKYVDGEVSNTPNLD
+321 TKYVDGEILNTPNLD

-342 RGIVGDTLFGK
+342 RGIVGDTLVGK

-373 VQFKLGMANFQKEG
+373 AQFKLGMANFQKEG

-408 QMDISGYNWHSAN
+408 EMDISGYNWQSAN
-421 DDIVHHSRIMS
+421 DDIVHYGRLMN

-456 DVDGDNL
+456 DVDGNNL
-463 YALRNT
+463 YALRNIDI
-469 NIYQLS
+469 NQLS

-535 SAKRRILRN
+535 SAKRRILRD
-544 IYVDQVD
+544 IDVDQVD

-593 INEAVVKNAVDSLGK
+593 VNEAVVKNAVDSLGK

-625 EKQKLKDMYTLEK
+625 EKQKLKDMYTIEK

-655 RYKQDIGSAVF
+655 RDKQDIGSAVF
-666 KKIQDTLDDSPEADR
+666 DKIQRTLDDSPEADR
-681 ILGHYLGNSKD
+681 ILGHYLGNGKD
-692 IHYDYGKKG
+692 IHFDFGKKG

-726 LNGLM
+726 LNGIM

-751 WLGKITG
+751 FLGKITG
-758 GHLDFSNNSTANDLS
+758 GHLDFSNNTTGNDLS
-773 VAGSTLYKMVS
+773 VAGAYLYKMGH

-1081 FTAFDHTTDNE
+1081 FTAFDHPTDNE
-1092 YVQSSDQQYSQQ
+1092 YVQSGDQQYSQQ

-1164 QQRVRRGRS
+1164 QQRVRRGRP

-1241 QFWDAGVGG
+1241 QFWDAGIGG
-1250 LGGETAEIGRRFLPE
+1250 LGGETAEISRRFLPE

-1274 LMNTMADQHA
+1274 LMNDAA
-1284 WLPEKFYMGDAY
+1284 EKYPWLPEKFYTGDLM
-1296 CISKNT
+1296 T
-1302 MVEVGNLDYL
+1302 
-1312 AADEVIENKSVI
+1312 
-1324 TDHTGQNTIV
+1324 
-1334 NKIVCRKI
+1334 KI
-1342 ELKEKVYSIKVNSL
+1342 
-1356 FAFNYEFSENH
+1356 
-1367 PLLITESTNNTT
+1367 
-1379 KELSD
+1379 
-1384 YSLSYYNKAN
+1384 
-1394 IILNALKRGINS
+1394 
-1406 KKILAD
+1406 
-1412 IVNISINDVCQLWK
+1412 
-1426 RMAQDDLIFDYKLD
+1426 
-1440 KYNIYLKNYKL
+1440 
-1451 YDINLLKNRLSWKKA
+1451 
-1466 KDVKVGN
+1466 
-1473 YVAYPIPE
+1473 
-1481 SKDEEIVIDLGLLIP
+1481 
-1496 EYISTEKYIYTSK
+1496 
-1509 VRNKQFIEIY
+1509 
-1519 EYLENN
+1519 
-1525 GVPTFKRG
+1525 
-1533 ERKLLLEK
+1533 
-1541 MGWNDKV
+1541 
-1548 YENVQAKFRNKKI
+1548 
-1561 LKRIPRKFVL
+1561 
-1571 TKQICYAFGLY
+1571 
-1582 LAEGWNNGCWVGM
+1582 
-1595 AHNVNERD
+1595 
-1603 YAYNAFLGFKQIDPY
+1603 
-1618 ISFSFKRT
+1618 
-1626 DKTNGAYSGFGSS
+1626 
-1639 VIAELL
+1639 
-1645 NKLFNKGAYNKKM
+1645 
-1658 PEFFWNA
+1658 
-1665 KEECVLGLLEGYI
+1665 
-1678 CGDGCNLITKS
+1678 
-1689 GYGSEIEKISVS
+1689 
-1701 SCNKKLL
+1701 
-1708 YQVRKLL
+1708 
-1715 LRFNIVGSINI
+1715 
-1726 HNKEPK
+1726 
-1732 KNKINKYIVTSGI
+1732 
-1745 AYTLS
+1745 
-1750 IRGKKASILSELLFG
+1750 
-1765 KSLLPI
+1765 
-1771 NNKAK
+1771 
-1776 ESSHYYINN
+1776 
-1785 GYLYLRIEDIKEI
+1785 
-1798 DTVKEVYGYQVN
+1798 
-1810 QNNSFCVVGFA
+1810 
-1821 THNTKVIN
+1821 IN

-1850 ASDGYGAIDRYKIL
+1850 GAYGAIDRYKIL

-1976 DDEERTDNPDAPQ
+1976 DDEERTDNSDAPQ

-2071 GSGFASWEDI
+2071 GSGFSSWEDI
-2081 VDTMLVPT
+2081 IDTMLVPT
-2089 FEQSKTSFVKDLVA
+2089 FEQSKTSFVKDLVV

-2116 ALDNVS
+2116 TLDNVS

-2170 GNAFAMT
+2170 GNAFAMA

-2260 AKNNPITEALGIDH
+2260 AKNNPITEALGLDH

-2374 VAGEWTEQAIMYHQV
+2374 AAGEWTEQAIMYHQV

-2553 QQDSIIDI
+2553 QQDGIIDI

>member
-37 VFSRTKRGAR
+37 AFSRTKRGAR

-92 KPSSTVTADEQTD
+92 KPSSVVTADKQTD
-105 ILRDTFNR
+105 IIRDTANR
-113 TLNLQA
+113 ILNLQA
-119 DAEKHLQGLYHSQ
+119 DAEKYSQNLYHAQ
-132 VIDSIATDFK
+132 VIDTIATDFK

-158 NNIVPS
+158 NSIVPS
-164 QRYDGTVGF
+164 QRYDGSLGF

-185 MDGDSEH
+185 MDGESEH
-192 AIFDD
+192 AAFND
-197 TDVALQAIQN
+197 TDVALRAIQN
-207 LTRKQSFEDWQ
+207 LTRKESLADWQ

-233 NQIRDIGELLEK
+233 NQIRDAGELLSK

-250 TGEIHDFALAD
+250 TGEVHDFALAD
-261 FVKQKQADAAID
+261 YLKEKQVNASID
-273 NGALD
+273 EGALD
-278 VPIISRNGKRD
+278 VPIVSRNGKRD
-289 IIDVDNALDK
+289 IIDIDNALDK
-299 IRSDSRTAFLAD
+299 IRSNDRTAFLAD
-311 LFENAKYNDS
+311 LLENAKYNDS
-321 TKYVDGEVSNTPNLD
+321 TKYVDGEILNTPNLD

-342 RGIVGDTLFGK
+342 RGIVGDTLVGK

-373 VQFKLGMANFQKEG
+373 AQFKLGMANFQKEG

-408 QMDISGYNWHSAN
+408 EMDISGYNWQSAN
-421 DDIVHHSRIMS
+421 DDIVHYGRLMN

-456 DVDGDNL
+456 DVDGNNL
-463 YALRNT
+463 YALRNI
-469 NIYQLS
+469 NIDQLS

-496 DIDLEKNTEKIVLDL
+496 DIDLEKNTEKIILDL

-530 HAKSE
+530 NAKSE
-535 SAKRRILRN
+535 SAKRRILRD
-544 IYVDQVD
+544 IDVDQVD

-593 INEAVVKNAVDSLGK
+593 VNEAVVKNAVDSLGK

-625 EKQKLKDMYTLEK
+625 EKQKLKDMYTIEK

-655 RYKQDIGSAVF
+655 RDKQDIGSAVF
-666 KKIQDTLDDSPEADR
+666 DKIQKTLDDSPEADR
-681 ILGHYLGNSKD
+681 ILGHYLGNGKD
-692 IHYDYGKKG
+692 IHFDFGKKG

-726 LNGLM
+726 LNGIM

-751 WLGKITG
+751 FLGKITG
-758 GHLDFSNNSTANDLS
+758 GHLDFSNNTTGNDLS
-773 VAGSTLYKMVS
+773 VAGAYLYKMGH

-1029 EIIKPKKKYH
+1029 EIIKPKRKYH

-1081 FTAFDHTTDNE
+1081 FTAFDHPTANE
-1092 YVQSSDQQYSQQ
+1092 YVQSGDQQYAPQ

-1116 YINPDGTVN
+1116 YINPDGTVS

-1164 QQRVRRGRS
+1164 QQRVRRGRP

-1274 LMNTMADQHA
+1274 LMNTMAEQYP
-1284 WLPEKFYMGDAY
+1284 WLPEKYILGDAY
-1296 CISKNT
+1296 TKLIS
-1302 MVEVGNLDYL
+1302 
-1312 AADEVIENKSVI
+1312 
-1324 TDHTGQNTIV
+1324 
-1334 NKIVCRKI
+1334 
-1342 ELKEKVYSIKVNSL
+1342 
-1356 FAFNYEFSENH
+1356 
-1367 PLLITESTNNTT
+1367 
-1379 KELSD
+1379 
-1384 YSLSYYNKAN
+1384 
-1394 IILNALKRGINS
+1394 
-1406 KKILAD
+1406 
-1412 IVNISINDVCQLWK
+1412 
-1426 RMAQDDLIFDYKLD
+1426 
-1440 KYNIYLKNYKL
+1440 
-1451 YDINLLKNRLSWKKA
+1451 
-1466 KDVKVGN
+1466 
-1473 YVAYPIPE
+1473 
-1481 SKDEEIVIDLGLLIP
+1481 
-1496 EYISTEKYIYTSK
+1496 
-1509 VRNKQFIEIY
+1509 
-1519 EYLENN
+1519 
-1525 GVPTFKRG
+1525 
-1533 ERKLLLEK
+1533 
-1541 MGWNDKV
+1541 
-1548 YENVQAKFRNKKI
+1548 
-1561 LKRIPRKFVL
+1561 
-1571 TKQICYAFGLY
+1571 
-1582 LAEGWNNGCWVGM
+1582 
-1595 AHNVNERD
+1595 
-1603 YAYNAFLGFKQIDPY
+1603 
-1618 ISFSFKRT
+1618 
-1626 DKTNGAYSGFGSS
+1626 
-1639 VIAELL
+1639 
-1645 NKLFNKGAYNKKM
+1645 
-1658 PEFFWNA
+1658 
-1665 KEECVLGLLEGYI
+1665 
-1678 CGDGCNLITKS
+1678 
-1689 GYGSEIEKISVS
+1689 
-1701 SCNKKLL
+1701 
-1708 YQVRKLL
+1708 
-1715 LRFNIVGSINI
+1715 
-1726 HNKEPK
+1726 
-1732 KNKINKYIVTSGI
+1732 
-1745 AYTLS
+1745 
-1750 IRGKKASILSELLFG
+1750 
-1765 KSLLPI
+1765 
-1771 NNKAK
+1771 
-1776 ESSHYYINN
+1776 
-1785 GYLYLRIEDIKEI
+1785 
-1798 DTVKEVYGYQVN
+1798 
-1810 QNNSFCVVGFA
+1810 
-1821 THNTKVIN
+1821 

-1850 ASDGYGAIDRYKIL
+1850 GAYGAIDRYKIL

-1940 DRLYQIA
+1940 DHLYQIA

-2071 GSGFASWEDI
+2071 GSGFSSWEDI
-2081 VDTMLVPT
+2081 IDTMLVPT

-2116 ALDNVS
+2116 TLDNVS

-2170 GNAFAMT
+2170 GNAFAIA

-2206 FISDESSIGRFAE
+2206 FVSDESSIGRFAE

-2260 AKNNPITEALGIDH
+2260 AKNNPITEALGLDH

-2374 VAGEWTEQAIMYHQV
+2374 AAGEWTEQAIMYHQV

-2553 QQDSIIDI
+2553 QQDGIIDI

>member
-92 KPSSTVTADEQTD
+92 KPSSTVTADKQTD

-278 VPIISRNGKRD
+278 VPIVSRNGKRD

-321 TKYVDGEVSNTPNLD
+321 TKYVDGEVLNTPNLD

-342 RGIVGDTLFGK
+342 KGIVGDTLAGK

-373 VQFKLGMANFQKEG
+373 AQFKLGMANFQKEG

-408 QMDISGYNWHSAN
+408 QMDISGYNWQSAN
-421 DDIVHHSRIMS
+421 DDIVHYGRLMN

-441 NWAQLGRSEGAKRLT
+441 DWAQLGRSEGAKRLT
-456 DVDGDNL
+456 DVDGNNL
-463 YALRNT
+463 YALRNIDI
-469 NIYQLS
+469 NQLS
-475 ESELSAL
+475 ESELSVL

-544 IYVDQVD
+544 IDVDQVD
-551 NLDLLSVVKAASDGK
+551 NLDLLSVTKAAHDGK

-593 INEAVVKNAVDSLGK
+593 VNEAVVKNAVDSLGK

-615 KIDSLNISPG
+615 KIDSLNISRG
-625 EKQKLKDMYTLEK
+625 EKQKLKDMYTIEK

-655 RYKQDIGSAVF
+655 RDKQDIGSAVF
-666 KKIQDTLDDSPEADR
+666 DKIKKTLDDSPEADR
-681 ILGHYLGNSKD
+681 ILGHYLGNGKD
-692 IHYDYGKKG
+692 IHFDFGKKG

-726 LNGLM
+726 LNGIM

-751 WLGKITG
+751 FLGKITD
-758 GHLDFSNNSTANDLS
+758 GHLDFSNNTTGNDLS
-773 VAGSTLYKMVS
+773 VAGAYLYKMGH

-1081 FTAFDHTTDNE
+1081 FTAFDHPTDNE
-1092 YVQSSDQQYSQQ
+1092 YVQSGDQQYAPQ

-1164 QQRVRRGRS
+1164 QQRVRRGRP

-1296 CISKNT
+1296 
-1302 MVEVGNLDYL
+1302 
-1312 AADEVIENKSVI
+1312 
-1324 TDHTGQNTIV
+1324 
-1334 NKIVCRKI
+1334 
-1342 ELKEKVYSIKVNSL
+1342 
-1356 FAFNYEFSENH
+1356 
-1367 PLLITESTNNTT
+1367 
-1379 KELSD
+1379 
-1384 YSLSYYNKAN
+1384 
-1394 IILNALKRGINS
+1394 
-1406 KKILAD
+1406 
-1412 IVNISINDVCQLWK
+1412 
-1426 RMAQDDLIFDYKLD
+1426 
-1440 KYNIYLKNYKL
+1440 
-1451 YDINLLKNRLSWKKA
+1451 
-1466 KDVKVGN
+1466 
-1473 YVAYPIPE
+1473 
-1481 SKDEEIVIDLGLLIP
+1481 
-1496 EYISTEKYIYTSK
+1496 
-1509 VRNKQFIEIY
+1509 
-1519 EYLENN
+1519 
-1525 GVPTFKRG
+1525 
-1533 ERKLLLEK
+1533 
-1541 MGWNDKV
+1541 
-1548 YENVQAKFRNKKI
+1548 
-1561 LKRIPRKFVL
+1561 
-1571 TKQICYAFGLY
+1571 
-1582 LAEGWNNGCWVGM
+1582 
-1595 AHNVNERD
+1595 
-1603 YAYNAFLGFKQIDPY
+1603 
-1618 ISFSFKRT
+1618 
-1626 DKTNGAYSGFGSS
+1626 
-1639 VIAELL
+1639 
-1645 NKLFNKGAYNKKM
+1645 
-1658 PEFFWNA
+1658 
-1665 KEECVLGLLEGYI
+1665 
-1678 CGDGCNLITKS
+1678 
-1689 GYGSEIEKISVS
+1689 
-1701 SCNKKLL
+1701 
-1708 YQVRKLL
+1708 
-1715 LRFNIVGSINI
+1715 
-1726 HNKEPK
+1726 
-1732 KNKINKYIVTSGI
+1732 
-1745 AYTLS
+1745 
-1750 IRGKKASILSELLFG
+1750 
-1765 KSLLPI
+1765 
-1771 NNKAK
+1771 
-1776 ESSHYYINN
+1776 
-1785 GYLYLRIEDIKEI
+1785 
-1798 DTVKEVYGYQVN
+1798 
-1810 QNNSFCVVGFA
+1810 
-1821 THNTKVIN
+1821 TKVIN

-2081 VDTMLVPT
+2081 IDTMLVPT

-2103 DSAYRYYKGINSR
+2103 DSAYRYYKGLNSR
-2116 ALDNVS
+2116 ALDNAS

-2170 GNAFAMT
+2170 GNAFAMA

-2260 AKNNPITEALGIDH
+2260 AKNNPITEALGLDH

-2305 AKEKAKAEEGV
+2305 AKEKAKSEEGV

-2374 VAGEWTEQAIMYHQV
+2374 AAGEWTEQAIMYHQV

-2553 QQDSIIDI
+2553 QQDGIIDI

>member
-37 VFSRTKRGAR
+37 AFSRTKRGAR

-92 KPSSTVTADEQTD
+92 KPSSVVTADKQTD
-105 ILRDTFNR
+105 IIRDTTNR
-113 TLNLQA
+113 ILNLQA
-119 DAEKHLQGLYHSQ
+119 DAEKYSQNLYHAQ
-132 VIDSIATDFK
+132 VIDTIATDFK

-158 NNIVPS
+158 NSIAPS
-164 QRYDGTVGF
+164 QRYDGSLGF

-185 MDGDSEH
+185 MDGESEH
-192 AIFDD
+192 AVFDD
-197 TDVALQAIQN
+197 TDVALRAIQN
-207 LTRKQSFEDWQ
+207 LTRKESLADWQ

-225 KITENFID
+225 KIVDNFIE
-233 NQIRDIGELLEK
+233 NQIRDAGELLSK

-250 TGEIHDFALAD
+250 TGEVHDFALANYLKE
-261 FVKQKQADAAID
+261 KQVNASID
-273 NGALD
+273 EGALD
-278 VPIISRNGKRD
+278 VPIVSRNGKRD
-289 IIDVDNALDK
+289 IIDIDNALDK
-299 IRSDSRTAFLAD
+299 IRSNDRTAFLAD
-311 LFENAKYNDS
+311 LLENAKYNDS
-321 TKYVDGEVSNTPNLD
+321 TKYVDGEILNTPNLD

-342 RGIVGDTLFGK
+342 RGIVGDTLVGK

-358 DLSPRNQLGVDVYSN
+358 DLSPRNQLGIDVYSN
-373 VQFKLGMANFQKEG
+373 AQFKLGMANFQKEG

-408 QMDISGYNWHSAN
+408 EMDISGYNWQSAN
-421 DDIVHHSRIMS
+421 DDIVHYGRLMN

-456 DVDGDNL
+456 DVDGNNL
-463 YALRNT
+463 YALRNIDI
-469 NIYQLS
+469 NQLS

-535 SAKRRILRN
+535 SAKRRILRD
-544 IYVDQVD
+544 IDVDQVD
-551 NLDLLSVVKAASDGK
+551 NLDLLSVTKAAHDGK

-593 INEAVVKNAVDSLGK
+593 VNEAVVKNAVDSLGK

-625 EKQKLKDMYTLEK
+625 EKQKLKDMYTIEK

-655 RYKQDIGSAVF
+655 RDKQDIGSAVF
-666 KKIQDTLDDSPEADR
+666 DKIQKTLDDSPEADR
-681 ILGHYLGNSKD
+681 ILGHYLGNGKD
-692 IHYDYGKKG
+692 IHFDFGKKG

-726 LNGLM
+726 LNGIM

-751 WLGKITG
+751 FLGKITG
-758 GHLDFSNNSTANDLS
+758 GHLDFSNNTTGNDLS
-773 VAGSTLYKMVS
+773 VAGAYLYKMGH

-851 LDWADDTFNLNEN
+851 LDWADDTFSLNEN

-901 ISGDYRPYQSYEER
+901 ISGDYRSYQSYEER

-1081 FTAFDHTTDNE
+1081 FTAFDHPTANE
-1092 YVQSSDQQYSQQ
+1092 YVQSGDQQYTPQ

-1164 QQRVRRGRS
+1164 QQRVRRGKP

-1274 LMNTMADQHA
+1274 LMNTMAEQYP
-1284 WLPEKFYMGDAY
+1284 WLPEKYILGDAY
-1296 CISKNT
+1296 TKLIS
-1302 MVEVGNLDYL
+1302 
-1312 AADEVIENKSVI
+1312 
-1324 TDHTGQNTIV
+1324 
-1334 NKIVCRKI
+1334 
-1342 ELKEKVYSIKVNSL
+1342 
-1356 FAFNYEFSENH
+1356 
-1367 PLLITESTNNTT
+1367 
-1379 KELSD
+1379 
-1384 YSLSYYNKAN
+1384 
-1394 IILNALKRGINS
+1394 
-1406 KKILAD
+1406 
-1412 IVNISINDVCQLWK
+1412 
-1426 RMAQDDLIFDYKLD
+1426 
-1440 KYNIYLKNYKL
+1440 
-1451 YDINLLKNRLSWKKA
+1451 
-1466 KDVKVGN
+1466 
-1473 YVAYPIPE
+1473 
-1481 SKDEEIVIDLGLLIP
+1481 
-1496 EYISTEKYIYTSK
+1496 
-1509 VRNKQFIEIY
+1509 
-1519 EYLENN
+1519 
-1525 GVPTFKRG
+1525 
-1533 ERKLLLEK
+1533 
-1541 MGWNDKV
+1541 
-1548 YENVQAKFRNKKI
+1548 
-1561 LKRIPRKFVL
+1561 
-1571 TKQICYAFGLY
+1571 
-1582 LAEGWNNGCWVGM
+1582 
-1595 AHNVNERD
+1595 
-1603 YAYNAFLGFKQIDPY
+1603 
-1618 ISFSFKRT
+1618 
-1626 DKTNGAYSGFGSS
+1626 
-1639 VIAELL
+1639 
-1645 NKLFNKGAYNKKM
+1645 
-1658 PEFFWNA
+1658 
-1665 KEECVLGLLEGYI
+1665 
-1678 CGDGCNLITKS
+1678 
-1689 GYGSEIEKISVS
+1689 
-1701 SCNKKLL
+1701 
-1708 YQVRKLL
+1708 
-1715 LRFNIVGSINI
+1715 
-1726 HNKEPK
+1726 
-1732 KNKINKYIVTSGI
+1732 
-1745 AYTLS
+1745 
-1750 IRGKKASILSELLFG
+1750 
-1765 KSLLPI
+1765 
-1771 NNKAK
+1771 
-1776 ESSHYYINN
+1776 
-1785 GYLYLRIEDIKEI
+1785 
-1798 DTVKEVYGYQVN
+1798 
-1810 QNNSFCVVGFA
+1810 
-1821 THNTKVIN
+1821 

-1850 ASDGYGAIDRYKIL
+1850 GAYGAIDRYKIL

-2116 ALDNVS
+2116 ALENAS

-2170 GNAFAMT
+2170 GNAFAMA

-2206 FISDESSIGRFAE
+2206 FVSDESSIGRFAE

-2260 AKNNPITEALGIDH
+2260 AKNNPITEALGLDH

-2374 VAGEWTEQAIMYHQV
+2374 AAGEWTEQAIMYHQV

-2553 QQDSIIDI
+2553 QQDGIIDI